1 MPTKFQL
8 ITELY
13 DQTVQS
19 VTGSY
24 QSWTGFLRAA
34 CYNYKCPFD
43 DQILIYAQR
52 PDATAVLEM
61 ERWNRQFGRWVNRG
75 AKSIA
80 VFGDDGQNCLKLY
93 FDVSDTHASRFAR
106 PLPIW
111 TMHPAFEPEV
121 IETLE
126 ATFGNL
132 AEKENLADAVR
143 SACHNAVADNITDYL
158 QDLRECREDSLLEEL
173 DDLNLE
179 VFYRDALEV
188 SVAYML
194 MTRLGLRADD
204 YFTADEFAHVYEFN
218 TPPTINALGIATSDI
233 AEMGL
238 REISRTVMQA
248 QRDQFFANREKNGYD
263 GHTEQHETPHER
275 SEQHGGHLQD
285 AERLS
290 GAEPADAA
298 DAGGASGQVRGA
310 AERISDEAPQGALH
324 QPQDQ
329 RQADG
334 ASGRDRADRAEDGG
348 ADRGADGTERGRD
361 GGAESDRSPALDGPD
376 EQSPAQRGGAG
387 AQRPDLRLTTEEPT
401 EAGSDELPAFVDH
414 SGDYVLLDRLR
425 ADCDY
430 FLGAG
435 GRSEKHLWA
444 GNVHAQIKKMR
455 ELYDALPEK
464 PEWLTA
470 EAIDRYAAQMAAPYQ
485 VAAYHHFENGFDDKL
500 DYQTLEEAEA
510 AAQGY
515 VAGTMEEDGFAYDGA
530 AVYDAET
537 RQCLRVYGDYPDEK
551 AQEQATAFALEHD
564 TAQQNTAELPAFLDM
579 HLIEANLLDDGGRK
593 HKRQEIFEYFQ
604 AHKNLAE
611 RTEFLKN
618 SYNDIWVEVLT
629 DGVRTGYHAEK
640 DGLLMWEGNYL
651 SRTSE
656 SVFSWPV
663 ITEMTEGLI
672 ERGEYKI
679 KLGLQNAP
687 VMVEQLALFDMG
699 GDTPVYEAPADT
711 PSGILAPA
719 RTVPQEVIDLAL
731 CTGGNEPNSAERIAV
746 FYMRKRPEQENEEFL
761 RREFG
766 RANGRGIEYEGRK
779 YAVWFLEDGIHL
791 AQGDSIRTGYS
802 KTVVTWEQASA
813 RILELLEAGTYL
825 SASELA
831 QAPDKVLHEAMDA
844 LLMTARDLNEEGR
857 GQGLFPQTLAIHD
870 QHKGY
875 PELDEDMVAF
885 AKAGGGLQTLA
896 QEYHAFLDAYAQGND
911 IMHWRLSAYNTHR
924 IGVVLD
930 GLSYPERSFT
940 AQPSFLRQC
949 KMFITQ
955 DEIDQF
961 FLRDSVDR
969 RLAVYSHFCYPHT
982 LEEQQKFIKNQ
993 FGEYSGGGCAG
1004 YNHSKTH
1011 KGLEYVRD
1019 YGFKKYDTV
1028 HLTIPNVV
1036 KEYQKLITQQRFPG
1050 EDAIAKIPEY
1060 ERRQVARAIY
1070 SSLYNAPDNVP
1081 RPYYMGMDYY
1091 QAVPLIEEELQD
1103 KSTAMWLMDALNA
1116 RLGEMQKDDHSY
1128 KSVREAK
1135 YQLIAYLD
1143 GTFSLFNH
1151 RHDAPQQERSFVE
1164 QVAEDAARLA
1174 AEQPPAYERFSVI
1187 ETDDGYAVWDDI
1199 RDEIYVDS
1207 EGVRETFPSEWQAE
1221 DYLEQVRKAVNEK
1234 EAAEWLYVEQSRNT
1248 AAKPEQPQSEP
1259 VSTAD
1264 PVIVGTRL
1272 TIDGRQFEV
1281 DSVDDHTQRV
1291 SLRDVTFEA
1300 GTGFPIFRKESIEY
1314 VRSHME
1320 QSDIAQETAAP
1331 QTDEPPAAL
1340 TPPKKKKQNALAYP
1354 LDPNGSNY
1362 RITDDHI
1369 GEGTPLERFQRNLD
1383 AIRTLKTVEAENR
1396 TATAEEQAVLA
1407 QYVGWGGLADF
1418 FDEKN
1423 PRYAELKE
1431 LLTDAEYTAARES
1444 TLTAFY
1450 TPPVVIRGIYA
1461 ALGQMG
1467 FTQGNI
1473 LEPSCGI
1480 GNFLGMLPESMS
1492 GNKLYG
1498 VELDDLSGR
1507 IARQLYQKSSIAV
1520 QGYEK
1525 TAFPDNFFDVA
1536 IGNVPFGQ
1544 FHVPDKRYD
1553 RLNFP
1558 IHEYFVAK
1566 MLDQVRP
1573 GGVIAV
1579 VTSSYTMDKRTA
1591 SARKYIA
1598 QRSELLGAIRLPN
1611 NAFKAAAGTEVVS
1624 DILFLQ
1630 KRERMVD
1637 IEPEWVHLATNEDG
1651 IQMNSYFI
1659 DHPDMVLGEMKMVS
1673 GPFGPTPTCEPYPE
1687 QPLEELLAE
1696 AVQNI
1701 HGEITAYDREEE
1713 LEGEDHSIE
1722 ADPAVRNFSY
1732 TLVDGQIYYRE
1743 NSRMNPVEVSKT
1755 AESRIRG
1762 MIELRDCVRTLLEY
1776 QTEDYPDEEIK
1787 AQQAK
1792 LNTLY
1797 DAFTRK
1803 YGLINSRGN
1812 AIAFDQDSSYFL
1824 LCSLEILDEDRNL
1837 KRKADLFTKRTIRS
1851 HKPAE
1856 KVDTA
1861 VEALALSIG
1870 EKAHVDMDYMGRL
1883 TGKDEE
1889 TLFSDL
1895 KGVIFLNPAYTGEND
1910 GHEKYLPADE
1920 YLSGNVRQKL
1930 AVAQGKAEQDPQY
1943 QINADALARVQPTDL
1958 IASEISV
1965 RLGATWLDTEY
1976 VRRFIFETLGTP
1988 RSAQWGMKVHYSGI
2002 TGEWRIEGKSTD
2014 RGNVKAI
2021 STYGTKRVNAYEII
2035 ETTLNLKDVRI
2046 FDYQYDE
2053 EGRRIAVLNKKE
2065 TAIAQSKQELIKDA
2079 FAEWIWKDPDRREA
2093 ICKTYNILFN
2103 SNRPREY
2110 DGSHIS
2116 FSGMNPEITL
2126 RKHQVN
2132 AIAHIL
2138 YGGNTLLAHVVGAG
2152 KTFEMVAAAMESK
2165 RLGLCQK
2172 SLFVVPNHL
2181 TEQWATE
2188 FLQLYPAAN
2197 ILVATRKDFETKNRK
2212 KFCGR
2217 IATGDYDA
2225 VIIGHS
2231 QFEKIPMSVERQR
2244 AILEQQIDEIMMG
2257 ISEAKREKAENFTI
2271 KQMEKTKKGLQAK
2284 IDKLNDQSRKDD
2296 VVTFEELGIDRIFID
2311 ESHYFKNLFLYTKM
2325 RNVGGIAQ
2333 TEAQKSSD
2341 LFMKCRYLD
2350 EITGGRGIVF
2360 ATGTPI
2366 SNSMVELYTIQR
2378 YLQMSALEEQGLQHF
2393 DSWAANYGETVTA
2406 IELSPE
2412 GTGYRAKTRFAKFY
2426 NLPELM
2432 SVFKNVADIQTAD
2445 MLKLPVPE
2453 AHYHNIALKPSEY
2466 QKEIVASLAER
2477 AEKVRNREVDSSVD
2491 NMLLITNDGR
2501 KLALDQRLVTPMLP
2515 SDPNS
2520 KAAKCAENVFEIW
2533 RRTADQRSTQMIFC
2547 DLSTPK
2553 DDGTFSVYDDI
2564 RAKLLELGV
2573 PENEIAFIHNAK
2585 SEVQKKDLFGKVRSG
2600 QVRILLGS
2608 TQRMGAGTN
2617 CQQKLIAL
2625 HHLDCP
2631 WRPSDLQQREGRII
2645 RQGNENPEVDIYS
2658 YVTEGTFDAYL
2669 YQLVES
2675 KQKFISQIMT
2685 SKSPVRSAEDVDEQ
2699 ALSYAEI
2706 KALASGNPMIKEK
2719 MDLDI
2724 EVSKLKLLKASH
2736 LSQKYALEDAISKGF
2751 PKQIAETQ
2759 ARIAGYGADIATVKE
2774 NTHPNGDGFSPL
2786 TLAGVTHAD
2795 KKEAGAALLTMCQ
2808 TMLSPE
2814 ATQIGSYRGLTLELS
2829 FDTFAREYRLTMI
2842 GQLRHTV
2849 TLGTD
2854 VFGNLQRM
2862 DNALEGLP
2870 IKEQACREQLSNL
2883 QTQLETAKA
2892 EVQKPFPR
2900 ETELNTK
2907 TARLEELNSLLNLDH
2922 KEPEIVDTEPDE
2934 DQRPPERRRPQLER

>member
-43 DQILIYAQR
+43 EQLLIYAQR

-143 SACHNAVADNITDYL
+143 SACHNAVADNFTDYL
-158 QDLRECREDSLLEEL
+158 QDLRDCREDSLLEEL

-179 VFYRDALEV
+179 LFYRDALEV

-238 REISRTVMQA
+238 REISRTVIQA

-263 GHTEQHETPHER
+263 DRTEQHETGRER
-275 SEQHGGHLQD
+275 SKQYGGHLQD

-290 GAEPADAA
+290 GAEPADAQRT
-298 DAGGASGQVRGA
+298 GGASGQVRGA

-334 ASGRDRADRAEDGG
+334 ASGRDRADCAEDGG
-348 ADRGADGTERGRD
+348 AGRGADGESRGRD
-361 GGAESDRSPALDGPD
+361 GGIEGGQSHALDGPD

-387 AQRPDLRLTTEEPT
+387 AQRPDLQLTTQEPT
-401 EAGSDELPAFVDH
+401 EAGSGELPAFVDH

-464 PEWLTA
+464 TEWLTA

-515 VAGTMEEDGFAYDGA
+515 VAGAMEEDGFAYDGA

-551 AQEQATAFALEHD
+551 AQEQAAAFALEHD
-564 TAQQNTAELPAFLDM
+564 TAQQNTAVLPAFLDM

-640 DGLLMWEGNYL
+640 DGLLMWEGSYL

-656 SVFSWPV
+656 SVFSWSV

-687 VMVEQLALFDMG
+687 IVAEQLALFDMG
-699 GDTPVYEAPADT
+699 GDAPVYEAPADA

-746 FYMRKRPEQENEEFL
+746 FYMWERPEQENEEFL

-766 RANGRGIEYEGRK
+766 RENGRGIEYEGRK
-779 YAVWFLEDGIHL
+779 YAVWFLEDGVHL
-791 AQGDSIRTGYS
+791 AQGDSVRTGYS
-802 KTVVTWEQASA
+802 KTMVTWEQASA
-813 RILELLEAGTYL
+813 RILELLDAGTYL

-885 AKAGGGLQTLA
+885 AKTEGGLQTLA
-896 QEYHAFLDAYAQGND
+896 QEYHAFLDAYAAAPD
-911 IMHWRLSAYNTHR
+911 IMRFRISGYNTHR

-955 DEIDQF
+955 DEIDGF
-961 FLRDSVDR
+961 FLCDHLDS

-982 LEEQQKFIKNQ
+982 PEEHQKFIKGS
-993 FGEYSGGGCAG
+993 FGEYSGGGRAG
-1004 YNHSKTH
+1004 YQHTKTS
-1011 KGLEYVRD
+1011 KGLEYERD
-1019 YGFKKYDTV
+1019 YNFKKYDTV

-1036 KEYQKLITQQRFPG
+1036 KEYERLIAQKRFPG
-1050 EDAIAKIPEY
+1050 EEAIAKIPEY
-1060 ERRQVARAIY
+1060 ERGRLARIVY
-1070 SSLYNAPDNVP
+1070 NGFYNAPDDVP
-1081 RPYYMGMDYY
+1081 RPYPKGTDYY
-1091 QAVPLIEEELQD
+1091 DALPMIEEQLQD
-1103 KSTAMWLMDALNA
+1103 EDKAAEMLAALTS
-1116 RLGEMQKDDHSY
+1116 RLDGLPEDDRY
-1128 KSVREAK
+1128 YGSVRRAK
-1135 YQLIAYLD
+1135 EQLSEYVD

-1151 RHDAPQQERSFVE
+1151 RHDAQLVKAVE
-1164 QVAEDAARLA
+1164 Q
-1174 AEQPPAYERFSVI
+1174 
-1187 ETDDGYAVWDDI
+1187 
-1199 RDEIYVDS
+1199 
-1207 EGVRETFPSEWQAE
+1207 
-1221 DYLEQVRKAVNEK
+1221 
-1234 EAAEWLYVEQSRNT
+1234 NT
-1248 AAKPEQPQSEP
+1248 AVQTAPDTAAPTQGESDTGTMKPDEL
-1259 VSTAD
+1259 STPAA
-1264 PVIVGTRL
+1264 L
-1272 TIDGRQFEV
+1272 TDEEFAAQNLVPGETVFEIEGRTFLV
-1281 DSVDDHTQRV
+1281 DRVDTAHGVVNFQDI
-1291 SLRDVTFEA
+1291 TFVQKV
-1300 GTGFPIFRKESIEY
+1300 GFPIFRTEPISF
-1314 VRSHME
+1314 VRKIVE
-1320 QSDIAQETAAP
+1320 QADPAALAPPQP

-1354 LDPNGSNY
+1354 LDADGRNY
-1362 RITDDHI
+1362 RITDDRI

-1383 AIRTLKTVEAENR
+1383 AIRTLKAIEAENR

-1423 PRYAELKE
+1423 ARYGELKD
-1431 LLTDAEYTAARES
+1431 LLTDAEYAAARES
-1444 TLTAFY
+1444 TLTAFF

-1492 GNKLYG
+1492 GSKLYG

-1544 FHVPDKRYD
+1544 FHVADKRYD

-1558 IHEYFVAK
+1558 IHEYFIAK
-1566 MLDQVRP
+1566 ALDQVRP

-1637 IEPEWVHLATNEDG
+1637 IEPEWVHLATNEGG

-1659 DHPDMVLGEMKMVS
+1659 DHPDMILGEMKMVS
-1673 GPFGPTPTCEPYPE
+1673 GPFGPTPTCESYPE
-1687 QPLEELLAE
+1687 QPLEALLAE

-1701 HGEITAYDREEE
+1701 HGEITTYDREEE

-1732 TLVDGQIYYRE
+1732 TLVDDQIYYRE

-1792 LNTLY
+1792 LNALY

-1870 EKAHVDMDYMGRL
+1870 EKAHVDMDYMSRL

-1943 QINADALARVQPTDL
+1943 QINADALAQVQPTDL
-1958 IASEISV
+1958 TASEISV

-1988 RSAQWGMKVHYSGI
+1988 RSAQWSMKVHYSGI
-2002 TGEWRIEGKSTD
+2002 TGEWRIEGKSKD

-2079 FAEWIWKDPDRREA
+2079 FAEWIWKDPNRREA

-2110 DGSHIS
+2110 DGSHIN

-2296 VVTFEELGIDRIFID
+2296 VVTFEELGVDRIFID

-2491 NMLLITNDGR
+2491 NMLMITNDGR
-2501 KLALDQRLVTPMLP
+2501 KLALDQRLVNPMLP

-2533 RRTADQRSTQMIFC
+2533 RRTADKRSTQMIFC

-2553 DDGTFSVYDDI
+2553 DDGAFSVYDDI
-2564 RAKLLELGV
+2564 RAKLLELGI

-2585 SEVQKKDLFGKVRSG
+2585 SEAQKKDLFGKVRSG

-2625 HHLDCP
+2625 HHLECP

-2724 EVSKLKLLKASH
+2724 EVSKLKLLKSNH
-2736 LSQKYALEDAISKGF
+2736 LSQRYALEDAISKTF
-2751 PKQIAETQ
+2751 PKNIAEAQ
-2759 ARIAGYGADIATVKE
+2759 ERISGYEADIAAVKE
-2774 NTHPNGDGFSPL
+2774 NTHPNADGFSPL
-2786 TLAGVTHAD
+2786 VLMGVPHTD

-2814 ATQIGSYRGLTLELS
+2814 ATQIGSYRGLTLELA

-2870 IKEQACREQLSNL
+2870 IKEQTCREQLSNL
-2883 QTQLETAKA
+2883 QTQLETAKV

-2900 ETELNTK
+2900 EAELNTK

>member
-1 MPTKFQL
+1 
-8 ITELY
+8 
-13 DQTVQS
+13 
-19 VTGSY
+19 
-24 QSWTGFLRAA
+24 
-34 CYNYKCPFD
+34 
-43 DQILIYAQR
+43 
-52 PDATAVLEM
+52 
-61 ERWNRQFGRWVNRG
+61 
-75 AKSIA
+75 
-80 VFGDDGQNCLKLY
+80 
-93 FDVSDTHASRFAR
+93 
-106 PLPIW
+106 
-111 TMHPAFEPEV
+111 
-121 IETLE
+121 
-126 ATFGNL
+126 
-132 AEKENLADAVR
+132 
-143 SACHNAVADNITDYL
+143 
-158 QDLRECREDSLLEEL
+158 
-173 DDLNLE
+173 
-179 VFYRDALEV
+179 
-188 SVAYML
+188 
-194 MTRLGLRADD
+194 
-204 YFTADEFAHVYEFN
+204 
-218 TPPTINALGIATSDI
+218 
-233 AEMGL
+233 
-238 REISRTVMQA
+238 
-248 QRDQFFANREKNGYD
+248 
-263 GHTEQHETPHER
+263 
-275 SEQHGGHLQD
+275 
-285 AERLS
+285 
-290 GAEPADAA
+290 
-298 DAGGASGQVRGA
+298 
-310 AERISDEAPQGALH
+310 
-324 QPQDQ
+324 
-329 RQADG
+329 
-334 ASGRDRADRAEDGG
+334 
-348 ADRGADGTERGRD
+348 
-361 GGAESDRSPALDGPD
+361 
-376 EQSPAQRGGAG
+376 
-387 AQRPDLRLTTEEPT
+387 
-401 EAGSDELPAFVDH
+401 
-414 SGDYVLLDRLR
+414 
-425 ADCDY
+425 
-430 FLGAG
+430 
-435 GRSEKHLWA
+435 
-444 GNVHAQIKKMR
+444 
-455 ELYDALPEK
+455 
-464 PEWLTA
+464 
-470 EAIDRYAAQMAAPYQ
+470 
-485 VAAYHHFENGFDDKL
+485 
-500 DYQTLEEAEA
+500 
-510 AAQGY
+510 
-515 VAGTMEEDGFAYDGA
+515 MEEDGFAYDGA

-551 AQEQATAFALEHD
+551 AQEQAAAFALEHD

-640 DGLLMWEGNYL
+640 DGLLMWEGSYL

-656 SVFSWPV
+656 SVFSWSV

-687 VMVEQLALFDMG
+687 IVAEQLALFDMG
-699 GDTPVYEAPADT
+699 GDAPVYEAPADT
-711 PSGILAPA
+711 ATGILAPA
-719 RTVPQEVIDLAL
+719 RTVPQEVIDQAL
-731 CTGGNEPNSAERIAV
+731 YTAGNEPGSAERIAV
-746 FYMRKRPEQENEEFL
+746 FYMREHSEQENIAFL

-766 RANGRGIEYEGRK
+766 TGNGRGIEYEGRK
-779 YAVWFLEDGIHL
+779 YAVWFMEDGIHL
-791 AQGDSIRTGYS
+791 AQGDSVRTGYS
-802 KTVVTWEQASA
+802 KTVVSWGLAA
-813 RILELLEAGTYL
+813 GRILGLLRAGIYL
-825 SASELA
+825 SAAELA

-844 LLMTARDLNEEGR
+844 LLMTARDLTKEGR
-857 GQGLFPQTLAIHD
+857 DMGLLPQTLAIHD

-885 AKAGGGLQTLA
+885 AKTDGGLQMLA
-896 QEYHAFLDAYAQGND
+896 QEYHAFLYAYYD
-911 IMHWRLSAYNTHR
+911 DPSILRYRLSAYSTHR
-924 IGVVLD
+924 IGIILND
-930 GLSYPERSFT
+930 LPYEERHFD

-955 DEIDQF
+955 DEIDGF
-961 FLRDSVDR
+961 FLCDHLDS

-982 LEEQQKFIKNQ
+982 PEEHQKFIKGS
-993 FGEYSGGGCAG
+993 FGEYSGGGRAG
-1004 YNHSKTH
+1004 YQHTKTS
-1011 KGLEYVRD
+1011 KGLEYERD
-1019 YGFKKYDTV
+1019 YNFKKYDTV

-1036 KEYQKLITQQRFPG
+1036 KEYERLIAQKRFPG

-1070 SSLYNAPDNVP
+1070 SSLYDAPDNVP

-1116 RLGEMQKDDHSY
+1116 RLGEMQKDDRHY
-1128 KSVREAK
+1128 EFVHETHF
-1135 YQLIAYLD
+1135 QLYAYVN
-1143 GTFSLFNH
+1143 GEFSLFNH
-1151 RHDAPQQERSFVE
+1151 RHDGQLTPTAPNEPT
-1164 QVAEDAARLA
+1164 AAL
-1174 AEQPPAYERFSVI
+1174 
-1187 ETDDGYAVWDDI
+1187 
-1199 RDEIYVDS
+1199 
-1207 EGVRETFPSEWQAE
+1207 VREAATPSEE
-1221 DYLEQVRKAVNEK
+1221 NMP
-1234 EAAEWLYVEQSRNT
+1234 T
-1248 AAKPEQPQSEP
+1248 PPEP
-1259 VSTAD
+1259 VMPMEPEVPEPLS
-1264 PVIVGTRL
+1264 IGTRL

-1300 GTGFPIFRKESIEY
+1300 GTGFPIFRKESIDY
-1314 VRSHME
+1314 VRAHME
-1320 QSDIAQETAAP
+1320 QPDMVRETAAP
-1331 QTDEPPAAL
+1331 QTDEPPAVL

-1354 LDPNGSNY
+1354 LDADGRNY

-1369 GEGTPLERFQRNLD
+1369 GEGAPLERFQRNLD

-1431 LLTDAEYTAARES
+1431 LLTDAEYAAARES

-1473 LEPSCGI
+1473 LEPACGI

-1492 GNKLYG
+1492 GSKLYG

-1687 QPLEELLAE
+1687 QPLEALLAE

-1713 LEGEDHSIE
+1713 LEGEDHSVE

-1732 TLVDGQIYYRE
+1732 TLVAGQIYYRE

-1792 LNTLY
+1792 LNALY

-1895 KGVIFLNPAYTGEND
+1895 KGVIFLNPAYTGESD

-1920 YLSGNVRQKL
+1920 YLSGNVRQKW

-1943 QINADALARVQPTDL
+1943 QINAEALARVQPTDL
-1958 IASEISV
+1958 TASEISV

-1988 RSAQWGMKVHYSGI
+1988 RSAQWGMKVHYSKI
-2002 TGEWRIEGKSTD
+2002 TGEWRIEDKNKD

-2021 STYGTKRVNAYEII
+2021 STYGTKRINAYEII

-2110 DGSHIS
+2110 DGSHIN

-2257 ISEAKREKAENFTI
+2257 ISDAKREKAENFTI

-2296 VVTFEELGIDRIFID
+2296 VVTFEELGVDRIFID

-2350 EITGGRGIVF
+2350 EITGGRGIIF

-2501 KLALDQRLVTPMLP
+2501 KLALDQRLVNPMLP

-2533 RRTADQRSTQMIFC
+2533 QRTAGQRSTQMIFC

-2564 RAKLLELGV
+2564 HAKLLELGI

-2585 SEVQKKDLFGKVRSG
+2585 SEAQKKDLFGKVRSG

-2724 EVSKLKLLKASH
+2724 EVSKLKLLKANH

-2759 ARIAGYGADIATVKE
+2759 ARITGYGADIATVKE

-2814 ATQIGSYRGLTLELS
+2814 ATQVGSYRGLTLELA

-2892 EVQKPFPR
+2892 EVQKPFSR

-2922 KEPEIVDTEPDE
+2922 KEPEIVDAEPDE

>member
-1 MPTKFQL
+1 MEGADAIRRIVNESGDLQL
-8 ITELY
+8 
-13 DQTVQS
+13 
-19 VTGSY
+19 
-24 QSWTGFLRAA
+24 A
-34 CYNYKCPFD
+34 
-43 DQILIYAQR
+43 
-52 PDATAVLEM
+52 
-61 ERWNRQFGRWVNRG
+61 
-75 AKSIA
+75 
-80 VFGDDGQNCLKLY
+80 KLY
-93 FDVSDTHASRFAR
+93 FD
-106 PLPIW
+106 
-111 TMHPAFEPEV
+111 MPAF
-121 IETLE
+121 
-126 ATFGNL
+126 
-132 AEKENLADAVR
+132 
-143 SACHNAVADNITDYL
+143 HNRL
-158 QDLRECREDSLLEEL
+158 HQELLEETYPKL
-173 DDLNLE
+173 VN
-179 VFYRDALEV
+179 
-188 SVAYML
+188 
-194 MTRLGLRADD
+194 
-204 YFTADEFAHVYEFN
+204 
-218 TPPTINALGIATSDI
+218 
-233 AEMGL
+233 
-238 REISRTVMQA
+238 
-248 QRDQFFANREKNGYD
+248 
-263 GHTEQHETPHER
+263 
-275 SEQHGGHLQD
+275 
-285 AERLS
+285 
-290 GAEPADAA
+290 AA
-298 DAGGASGQVRGA
+298 D
-310 AERISDEAPQGALH
+310 H
-324 QPQDQ
+324 
-329 RQADG
+329 
-334 ASGRDRADRAEDGG
+334 
-348 ADRGADGTERGRD
+348 
-361 GGAESDRSPALDGPD
+361 SP
-376 EQSPAQRGGAG
+376 
-387 AQRPDLRLTTEEPT
+387 
-401 EAGSDELPAFVDH
+401 F
-414 SGDYVLLDRLR
+414 
-425 ADCDY
+425 
-430 FLGAG
+430 
-435 GRSEKHLWA
+435 K
-444 GNVHAQIKKMR
+444 
-455 ELYDALPEK
+455 
-464 PEWLTA
+464 
-470 EAIDRYAAQMAAPYQ
+470 PYQ
-485 VAAYHHFENGFDDKL
+485 VAAYHHIENGFDDKL

-551 AQEQATAFALEHD
+551 AQEQAAAFALEHD

-604 AHKNLAE
+604 AHKSLAE

-640 DGLLMWEGNYL
+640 DGLLMWEGSYL

-656 SVFSWPV
+656 SVFSWSV

-687 VMVEQLALFDMG
+687 VMAEQLALFDMG
-699 GDTPVYEAPADT
+699 GDAPVYEAPADA

-746 FYMRKRPEQENEEFL
+746 FYMRERPEQENISFL

-791 AQGDSIRTGYS
+791 AQGNSIRTGYS

-813 RILELLEAGTYL
+813 RILELLEVGTYL

-982 LEEQQKFIKNQ
+982 PEEHQKFIKSQ

-1036 KEYQKLITQQRFPG
+1036 KEYEHLIAQKRFPG

-1060 ERRQVARAIY
+1060 ERGQLARAIY
-1070 SSLYNAPDNVP
+1070 SSLYDAPDNVP

-1103 KSTAMWLMDALNA
+1103 KSTAMWLKDALNA
-1116 RLGEMQKDDHSY
+1116 RLGEMQKDDRHY
-1128 KSVREAK
+1128 EFVHETHF
-1135 YQLIAYLD
+1135 QLYAYVN
-1143 GTFSLFNH
+1143 GEFSLFNH
-1151 RHDAPQQERSFVE
+1151 RHDGQLTPTVPNEPT
-1164 QVAEDAARLA
+1164 AAL
-1174 AEQPPAYERFSVI
+1174 
-1187 ETDDGYAVWDDI
+1187 
-1199 RDEIYVDS
+1199 
-1207 EGVRETFPSEWQAE
+1207 VREAATPSEE
-1221 DYLEQVRKAVNEK
+1221 
-1234 EAAEWLYVEQSRNT
+1234 T
-1248 AAKPEQPQSEP
+1248 MPTPPEP
-1259 VSTAD
+1259 VMPMEPEVPEPLS
-1264 PVIVGTRL
+1264 IGTRL

-1281 DSVDDHTQRV
+1281 DSVDDHTQNV
-1291 SLRDVTFEA
+1291 SLRDLTFEG
-1300 GTGFPIFRKESIEY
+1300 GTGFPIFRKESIDY
-1314 VRSHME
+1314 VRSHMAHP
-1320 QSDIAQETAAP
+1320 DMAQDAQTP

-1340 TPPKKKKQNALAYP
+1340 TSPKKKKQNALAYP
-1354 LDPNGSNY
+1354 LDADGRNY

-1369 GEGTPLERFQRNLD
+1369 GEGAPLERFQRNLD
-1383 AIRTLKTVEAENR
+1383 AIRTLKAIEAENR

-1423 PRYAELKE
+1423 ARYGELKD
-1431 LLTDAEYTAARES
+1431 LLTDAEYAAARES
-1444 TLTAFY
+1444 TLTAFF

-1492 GNKLYG
+1492 GSKLYG

-1544 FHVPDKRYD
+1544 FHVADKRYD

-1566 MLDQVRP
+1566 ALDQVRP
-1573 GGVIAV
+1573 GGAIAV

-1598 QRSELLGAIRLPN
+1598 QRAELLGAIRLPN

-1630 KRERMVD
+1630 KRERIVD
-1637 IEPEWVHLATNEDG
+1637 IEPEWVHLATNENG

-1659 DHPDMVLGEMKMVS
+1659 DHPDMILGEMRMVS

-1687 QPLEELLAE
+1687 QPLEALLTE
-1696 AVQNI
+1696 AVQNV

-1792 LNTLY
+1792 LNALY
-1797 DAFTRK
+1797 DSFTRK

-1920 YLSGNVRQKL
+1920 YLSGNVRQKW
-1930 AVAQGKAEQDPQY
+1930 AIAQGKAEQDPQY
-1943 QINADALARVQPTDL
+1943 QINADALAQVQPTDL
-1958 IASEISV
+1958 TASEISV

-1988 RSAQWGMKVHYSGI
+1988 RSAQWGMEVHYSKI
-2002 TGEWRIEGKSTD
+2002 TGEWRIEGKSKD

-2021 STYGTKRVNAYEII
+2021 STYGTQRINAYEII

-2110 DGSHIS
+2110 DGSHIN

-2225 VIIGHS
+2225 IIIGHS

-2296 VVTFEELGIDRIFID
+2296 VVTFEELGVDRIFID

-2350 EITGGRGIVF
+2350 EITGGRGIIF

-2378 YLQMSALEEQGLQHF
+2378 YLQMNALQEQGLQHF

-2501 KLALDQRLVTPMLP
+2501 KLALDQRLVNPMLP

-2564 RAKLLELGV
+2564 RAKLLELGI

-2617 CQQKLIAL
+2617 CQQKLVAL

-2724 EVSKLKLLKASH
+2724 EVSKLKLLKANH

-2814 ATQIGSYRGLTLELS
+2814 ATQVGSYRGLTLELA

-2900 ETELNTK
+2900 EAELNTK

-2922 KEPEIVDTEPDE
+2922 KEPEIVDAEPDE

>member
-61 ERWNRQFGRWVNRG
+61 ERWNRRFGRWVNRG

-80 VFGDDGQNCLKLY
+80 VFSDDGQNCLKLY

-111 TMHPAFEPEV
+111 TMQPAFEPEV

-126 ATFGNL
+126 TTFGDL
-132 AEKENLADAVR
+132 AEKENLVDAVR
-143 SACHNAVADNITDYL
+143 SACHNAVADNFTDYL
-158 QDLRECREDSLLEEL
+158 KDLRECREDSLLEEL

-179 VFYRDALEV
+179 AFYRDALEV

-204 YFTADEFAHVYEFN
+204 YFSPDEFAHVYEFN

-248 QRDQFFANREKNGYD
+248 QRDQFFANRTRIGYD
-263 GHTEQHETPHER
+263 GRTEQHETPHER

-290 GAEPADAA
+290 GAEFDDAQRT
-298 DAGGASGQVRGA
+298 GGASGQVRGA
-310 AERISDEAPQGALH
+310 AESVPEEAPQSTLH

-329 RQADG
+329 RQVDG

-348 ADRGADGTERGRD
+348 ADRGADGTGRGRD
-361 GGAESDRSPALDGPD
+361 GGTEGDRSHALDGPD
-376 EQSPAQRGGAG
+376 EQSPAQRGGTG
-387 AQRPDLRLTTEEPT
+387 AQRPDLRLTTQEPT

-551 AQEQATAFALEHD
+551 AREQAAAFALEHD

-604 AHKNLAE
+604 AHKNLAK

-640 DGLLMWEGNYL
+640 DGLLMWEGSCL

-656 SVFSWPV
+656 SVFSWSV

-687 VMVEQLALFDMG
+687 IVAEQLALFDMG
-699 GDTPVYEAPADT
+699 GDAPVYEAPADA

-746 FYMRKRPEQENEEFL
+746 FYMRERPEPENISFL

-791 AQGDSIRTGYS
+791 AQGDSVRTGYS
-802 KTVVTWEQASA
+802 KTVVTWGLAA
-813 RILELLEAGTYL
+813 GRILGLLRAGIYL

-844 LLMTARDLNEEGR
+844 LLMTARDLNEDGR
-857 GQGLFPQTLAIHD
+857 AQGLFPQTLAIHD

-875 PELDEDMVAF
+875 PELNEDMVAF
-885 AKAGGGLQTLA
+885 AKTDGGLQMLA
-896 QEYHAFLDAYAQGND
+896 QEYHAFLYAYHD
-911 IMHWRLSAYNTHR
+911 DPSILRYRLSEYNTHR
-924 IGVVLD
+924 IGIILN
-930 GLSYPERSFT
+930 GLPYSERHFT
-940 AQPSFLRQC
+940 AQPNFLRQC

-955 DEIDQF
+955 DEIDQY
-961 FLRDSVDR
+961 FLNEETES

-982 LEEQQKFIKNQ
+982 PEEHQKFIKGS
-993 FGEYSGGGCAG
+993 FGEYSGSGRAG
-1004 YNHSKTH
+1004 YQSTKTH
-1011 KGLEYVRD
+1011 KGLEYERD
-1019 YGFKKYDTV
+1019 YNFKKYDTV

-1036 KEYQKLITQQRFPG
+1036 KEYEHLIAQKRFPG

-1060 ERRQVARAIY
+1060 ERGQLARTVY
-1070 SSLYNAPDNVP
+1070 NGFYNAPDDVP
-1081 RPYYMGMDYY
+1081 RPYPKGADYY
-1091 QAVPLIEEELQD
+1091 DALPMIEEQLQD
-1103 KSTAMWLMDALNA
+1103 KGKTADMLAALTS
-1116 RLGEMQKDDHSY
+1116 RLDDLPEDDRHYSSVQRAKDRLSEY
-1128 KSVREAK
+1128 V
-1135 YQLIAYLD
+1135 D

-1174 AEQPPAYERFSVI
+1174 AEQPPAHERFSVI

-1234 EAAEWLYVEQSRNT
+1234 EAAEWLYVERAKDT
-1248 AAKPEQPQSEP
+1248 AAEQPDEP
-1259 VSTAD
+1259 ATQPAITDAEFAAQNLVPGET
-1264 PVIVGTRL
+1264 VFE
-1272 TIDGRQFEV
+1272 IDGRTFLV
-1281 DSVDDHTQRV
+1281 DRVDTAHGVVNFQDI
-1291 SLRDVTFEA
+1291 TFVQKV
-1300 GTGFPIFRKESIEY
+1300 GFPIFRTEPISF
-1314 VRSHME
+1314 VRKIVE
-1320 QSDIAQETAAP
+1320 QA
-1331 QTDEPPAAL
+1331 DEPPAVL

-1354 LDPNGSNY
+1354 LDADGRNY

-1369 GEGTPLERFQRNLD
+1369 GEGAPLERFQRNLD
-1383 AIRTLKTVEAENR
+1383 AIRTLKTVEAESR
-1396 TATAEEQAVLA
+1396 AATAEEQAVLA

-1431 LLTDAEYTAARES
+1431 LLTDAEYAAARES

-1461 ALGQMG
+1461 ALGQLG

-1492 GNKLYG
+1492 GSKLYG

-1558 IHEYFVAK
+1558 IHEYFIAK
-1566 MLDQVRP
+1566 ALDQVRP

-1630 KRERMVD
+1630 KRERMVN

-1687 QPLEELLAE
+1687 KPLEALLAE
-1696 AVQNI
+1696 AVQNV
-1701 HGEITAYDREEE
+1701 HGEITTYDREEE

-1732 TLVDGQIYYRE
+1732 TLVDDQIYYRE

-1792 LNTLY
+1792 LNALY

-1870 EKAHVDMDYMGRL
+1870 EKAHVDMDYMSRL

-1943 QINADALARVQPTDL
+1943 QINADALAQVQPTDL
-1958 IASEISV
+1958 TASEISV

-1988 RSAQWGMKVHYSGI
+1988 RSAQWSMKVHYSGI
-2002 TGEWRIEGKSTD
+2002 TGEWRIEGKSKD

-2257 ISEAKREKAENFTI
+2257 ISEAKREKAEKFTI

-2296 VVTFEELGIDRIFID
+2296 VVTFEELGVDRIFID

-2350 EITGGRGIVF
+2350 EITGGRGIIF

-2393 DSWAANYGETVTA
+2393 DAWAANYGETVTA

-2466 QKEIVASLAER
+2466 QKDMVASLAER
-2477 AEKVRNREVDSSVD
+2477 AEKVRNRKVDSSVD

-2501 KLALDQRLVTPMLP
+2501 KLALDQRLVNPMLP

-2533 RRTADQRSTQMIFC
+2533 RRTADKRSTQMIFC

-2553 DDGTFSVYDDI
+2553 DDGAFSVYDDI
-2564 RAKLLELGV
+2564 RAKLLELGI

-2585 SEVQKKDLFGKVRSG
+2585 SEAQKKDLFGKVRSG

-2625 HHLDCP
+2625 HHLECP

-2685 SKSPVRSAEDVDEQ
+2685 SKSPVRSTEDVDEQ

-2724 EVSKLKLLKASH
+2724 EVSKLKLLKANH

-2759 ARIAGYGADIATVKE
+2759 ARITGYGADIATVKG
-2774 NTHPNGDGFSPL
+2774 NTHPNADGFSPL

-2814 ATQIGSYRGLTLELS
+2814 ATQVGSYRGLTLELA

-2900 ETELNTK
+2900 EAELNTK
-2907 TARLEELNSLLNLDH
+2907 TARLEELNTLLNLDH
-2922 KEPEIVDTEPDE
+2922 KEPEIVDAEPDE

>member
-158 QDLRECREDSLLEEL
+158 QDLRDCREDSLLEEL

-194 MTRLGLRADD
+194 MTRLGLPADE
-204 YFTADEFAHVYEFN
+204 YFSPDEFAHVYEFN

-248 QRDQFFANREKNGYD
+248 QRDQFFANREKSRYD
-263 GHTEQHETPHER
+263 DHTEQHETDRER
-275 SEQHGGHLQD
+275 SKQYGDHLQD
-285 AERLS
+285 AGWLS

-310 AERISDEAPQGALH
+310 AEGVPEEAPQSALH

-329 RQADG
+329 RQSDG
-334 ASGRDRADRAEDGG
+334 ASGGDRADRAEDGG
-348 ADRGADGTERGRD
+348 ADRGADGESRGRD
-361 GGAESDRSPALDGPD
+361 GGTESDRSPALDGPD
-376 EQSPAQRGGAG
+376 EQSPAQRGGTG
-387 AQRPDLRLTTEEPT
+387 AHRPDLRLTTEEPT
-401 EAGSDELPAFVDH
+401 EAGSDELPAFAAIGSDTDGGNLAETLPAIGEFYTLYREVKRQHPDAIIFTKLRDGYL
-414 SGDYVLLDRLR
+414 SFQEDARLLET
-425 ADCDY
+425 
-430 FLGAG
+430 F
-435 GRSEKHLWA
+435 S
-444 GNVHAQIKKMR
+444 NVKVTQR
-455 ELYDALPEK
+455 ERIGTPNRISVCFIPHVEMEDQLTQLDALHK
-464 PEWLTA
+464 PVILADKQPGEEIEMLRIEPKTRRTLTRA
-470 EAIDRYAAQMAAPYQ
+470 YQ

-551 AQEQATAFALEHD
+551 AQEQAAAFALEHD

-604 AHKNLAE
+604 AHKSLAE

-640 DGLLMWEGNYL
+640 DGLLMWEGSYL

-699 GDTPVYEAPADT
+699 GDAPVYEAPADA

-719 RTVPQEVIDLAL
+719 RTVPQEVIDQAL
-731 CTGGNEPNSAERIAV
+731 YTAGNEPGSAERIAV
-746 FYMRKRPEQENEEFL
+746 FYMREHSEQENIAFL

-766 RANGRGIEYEGRK
+766 TENGRGIEYEGRK

-802 KTVVTWEQASA
+802 KTVVSWGLAA
-813 RILELLEAGTYL
+813 GRILGLLRAGIYL
-825 SASELA
+825 STTELT

-857 GQGLFPQTLAIHD
+857 AQGLFPQTLAIHD

-885 AKAGGGLQTLA
+885 AKAEGGLQTLA
-896 QEYHAFLDAYAQGND
+896 QEYHTFLDAYYD
-911 IMHWRLSAYNTHR
+911 DPSILRYRLSAYNTHR
-924 IGVVLD
+924 IGIILND
-930 GLSYPERSFT
+930 LPYEERHFD

-955 DEIDQF
+955 DEIDQH
-961 FLRDSVDR
+961 FLNEGTES
-969 RLAVYSHFCYPHT
+969 RLTIYSHFCYSHT
-982 LEEQQKFIKNQ
+982 SEEHQKFIKAC
-993 FGEYSGGGCAG
+993 FGEYSGGGRAG
-1004 YNHSKTH
+1004 YQHTKTG
-1011 KGLEYVRD
+1011 KGLDYERD
-1019 YGFKKYDTV
+1019 YNFKKYDTV

-1036 KEYQKLITQQRFPG
+1036 KEYERLIAQKRFPG

-1060 ERRQVARAIY
+1060 ERGQLARTVY
-1070 SSLYNAPDNVP
+1070 NGFYNAPDDVP
-1081 RPYYMGMDYY
+1081 RPYPKGADYY
-1091 QAVPLIEEELQD
+1091 DALPMIEEQLQD
-1103 KSTAMWLMDALNA
+1103 KGKTADMLAALTS
-1116 RLGEMQKDDHSY
+1116 RLDGLPEDDRY
-1128 KSVREAK
+1128 YGSVRRAK
-1135 YQLIAYLD
+1135 EQLSEYVD

-1151 RHDAPQQERSFVE
+1151 RHDGQLTPTVPDEPT
-1164 QVAEDAARLA
+1164 AAL
-1174 AEQPPAYERFSVI
+1174 
-1187 ETDDGYAVWDDI
+1187 
-1199 RDEIYVDS
+1199 
-1207 EGVRETFPSEWQAE
+1207 VREVAAPSEE
-1221 DYLEQVRKAVNEK
+1221 
-1234 EAAEWLYVEQSRNT
+1234 T
-1248 AAKPEQPQSEP
+1248 MPTPPEP
-1259 VSTAD
+1259 VMPMEPEVPEPLS
-1264 PVIVGTRL
+1264 IGTRL

-1281 DSVDDHTQRV
+1281 DSVDDHTQNV
-1291 SLRDVTFEA
+1291 SLRDVTFEG
-1300 GTGFPIFRKESIEY
+1300 GTGFPIFRKESIDY
-1314 VRSHME
+1314 VRAHME
-1320 QSDIAQETAAP
+1320 QPDIARETTAP

-1340 TPPKKKKQNALAYP
+1340 TSPKKEKQNALAYP
-1354 LDPNGSNY
+1354 LDADGRNY

-1369 GEGTPLERFQRNLD
+1369 GEGAPLERFQRNLD

-1396 TATAEEQAVLA
+1396 AATAEEQAVLA

-1431 LLTDAEYTAARES
+1431 LLTDAEYAAARES

-1473 LEPSCGI
+1473 LEPACGI

-1492 GNKLYG
+1492 GSKLYG

-1525 TAFPDNFFDVA
+1525 TSFPDNFFDVA

-1544 FHVPDKRYD
+1544 FRVPDKRYD

-1566 MLDQVRP
+1566 ALDQVRP

-1598 QRSELLGAIRLPN
+1598 QRAELLGAIRLPN

-1659 DHPDMVLGEMKMVS
+1659 DHPDMILGEMKMVS
-1673 GPFGPTPTCEPYPE
+1673 GPFGPTPTCESYPE
-1687 QPLEELLAE
+1687 QPLEALLAE

-1701 HGEITAYDREEE
+1701 HGEITTYDREEE

-1732 TLVDGQIYYRE
+1732 TLVAGQIYYRE

-1792 LNTLY
+1792 LNALY

-1920 YLSGNVRQKL
+1920 YLSGNVRQKW

-1943 QINADALARVQPTDL
+1943 QINAEALAQVQPTDL
-1958 IASEISV
+1958 TASEISV

-2021 STYGTKRVNAYEII
+2021 STYGTKRINAYEII
-2035 ETTLNLKDVRI
+2035 EDTLNLKDVRI
-2046 FDYQYDE
+2046 FDYVYDAD
-2053 EGRRIAVLNKKE
+2053 GRKTAVLNKKE

-2296 VVTFEELGIDRIFID
+2296 VVTFEELGVDRIFID

-2393 DSWAANYGETVTA
+2393 DAWAANYGETVTA

-2501 KLALDQRLVTPMLP
+2501 KLALDQRLVNPMLP

-2533 RRTADQRSTQMIFC
+2533 QRTADQHSTQMIFC

-2553 DDGTFSVYDDI
+2553 GDGTFSVYDDI
-2564 RAKLLELGV
+2564 RAKLLELGI

-2645 RQGNENPEVDIYS
+2645 RQGNENKEVDIYS

-2724 EVSKLKLLKASH
+2724 EVSKLKLLKANH

-2774 NTHPNGDGFSPL
+2774 NTHPSADGFSPL

-2795 KKEAGAALLTMCQ
+2795 KKEAGAALLAMCQ

-2900 ETELNTK
+2900 EAELNTK

-2922 KEPEIVDTEPDE
+2922 KEPEIVDAEPDE

>member
-43 DQILIYAQR
+43 EQLLIYAQR

-143 SACHNAVADNITDYL
+143 SACHNAVADNFTDYL

-194 MTRLGLRADD
+194 MTRLGLPADE
-204 YFTADEFAHVYEFN
+204 YFSPDEFAHVYEFN
-218 TPPTINALGIATSDI
+218 TPTTINALGIATSDI

-248 QRDQFFANREKNGYD
+248 QRDQFFANREKSGYD
-263 GHTEQHETPHER
+263 DRTEQHETPHER
-275 SEQHGGHLQD
+275 SEQHGGHLQN

-290 GAEPADAA
+290 GAEFDDAQRT
-298 DAGGASGQVRGA
+298 GGASGQVRGA
-310 AERISDEAPQGALH
+310 AESVSDEAPQGALH
-324 QPQDQ
+324 QSQDQ

-334 ASGRDRADRAEDGG
+334 AFGGNRADRAEDGG
-348 ADRGADGTERGRD
+348 ADRDADGAGRGRD
-361 GGAESDRSPALDGPD
+361 RGAEGARSAALDGPD
-376 EQSPAQRGGAG
+376 EQPQAQRGGAG
-387 AQRPDLRLTTEEPT
+387 AERPDLQLNQEET
-401 EAGSDELPAFVDH
+401 AKAGSDELPAFSSADSPQPTVKELFAQYKQTVGDALMKDATFGNACRNSDRENAFLEGAEAIRRIVSESGDLRLAKLYYDMPAFH
-414 SGDYVLLDRLR
+414 TRLHQELLGETYPKLAGGDSADRSGDYALLDRLR

-464 PEWLTA
+464 PEWLTT

-551 AQEQATAFALEHD
+551 AQEQAAAFALEHD
-564 TAQQNTAELPAFLDM
+564 AVTPNGTELPAFLDM

-604 AHKNLAE
+604 AHENLAE

-640 DGLLMWEGNYL
+640 DGLLMWEGSYL

-656 SVFSWPV
+656 SVFSWSV

-679 KLGLQNAP
+679 KLGLQNTP
-687 VMVEQLALFDMG
+687 VMAEQLALFDMG
-699 GDTPVYEAPADT
+699 GDAPVYEAPADA

-719 RTVPQEVIDLAL
+719 RTVPQEVIDQAL
-731 CTGGNEPNSAERIAV
+731 YTAGNEPGSAERIAM
-746 FYMRKRPEQENEEFL
+746 FYMREHSEQENIAFL

-766 RANGRGIEYEGRK
+766 TENGRGIEYEGRK

-791 AQGDSIRTGYS
+791 AQGDSVRTGYS
-802 KTVVTWEQASA
+802 KTVVSWGLAA
-813 RILELLEAGTYL
+813 GRILGLLRAGIYL
-825 SASELA
+825 SAAELT

-844 LLMTARDLNEEGR
+844 LLMTARDLTKEGR
-857 GQGLFPQTLAIHD
+857 DMGLLPQTLAIHD

-885 AKAGGGLQTLA
+885 AKTDGGLQMLA
-896 QEYHAFLDAYAQGND
+896 QEYHAFLDAYYD
-911 IMHWRLSAYNTHR
+911 DPSILRYRLSAYNTHR
-924 IGVVLD
+924 IGIILND
-930 GLSYPERSFT
+930 LPYEERHFD

-955 DEIDQF
+955 DEIDHY
-961 FLRDSVDR
+961 FLREGVES
-969 RLAVYSHFCYPHT
+969 RLAIYSHFCYPHT
-982 LEEQQKFIKNQ
+982 PEERQKFIKGS
-993 FGEYSGGGCAG
+993 FGEYSGGARAG
-1004 YNHSKTH
+1004 YGYTKTY
-1011 KGLEYVRD
+1011 KGLDYERD
-1019 YGFKKYDTV
+1019 YNSKKYDTV

-1036 KEYQKLITQQRFPG
+1036 KEYERLIAQKRFPG

-1103 KSTAMWLMDALNA
+1103 RSTAMWLMDALNA
-1116 RLGEMQKDDHSY
+1116 RLGEMQKDDRHY
-1128 KSVREAK
+1128 EFVHETHF
-1135 YQLIAYLD
+1135 QLYAYVN
-1143 GTFSLFNH
+1143 GEFSLFNH
-1151 RHDAPQQERSFVE
+1151 RHDGQLTPTAPNEPT
-1164 QVAEDAARLA
+1164 AAL
-1174 AEQPPAYERFSVI
+1174 
-1187 ETDDGYAVWDDI
+1187 
-1199 RDEIYVDS
+1199 
-1207 EGVRETFPSEWQAE
+1207 VREAATPSEE
-1221 DYLEQVRKAVNEK
+1221 
-1234 EAAEWLYVEQSRNT
+1234 T
-1248 AAKPEQPQSEP
+1248 MPTPPEP
-1259 VSTAD
+1259 VMPMEPEVPEPLS
-1264 PVIVGTRL
+1264 IGTRL

-1281 DSVDDHTQRV
+1281 DSVDDHTQNV
-1291 SLRDVTFEA
+1291 SLRDVTFEG
-1300 GTGFPIFRKESIEY
+1300 GTGFPIFRKESIDY
-1314 VRSHME
+1314 VRAHME
-1320 QSDIAQETAAP
+1320 QPDMVWETAAP
-1331 QTDEPPAAL
+1331 QTDEPPAVL

-1354 LDPNGSNY
+1354 LDADGRNY

-1369 GEGTPLERFQRNLD
+1369 GEGAPLERFQRNLD
-1383 AIRTLKTVEAENR
+1383 AIRTLQTAEAENR
-1396 TATAEEQAVLA
+1396 TATAEKQAVLA

-1431 LLTDAEYTAARES
+1431 LLTDAEYAAARES

-1492 GNKLYG
+1492 GSKLYG

-1544 FHVPDKRYD
+1544 FHVADKRYD

-1558 IHEYFVAK
+1558 IHEYFIAK
-1566 MLDQVRP
+1566 ALDQVRP

-1687 QPLEELLAE
+1687 QPLEALLAE
-1696 AVQNI
+1696 AVQNV

-1792 LNTLY
+1792 LNVLY

-1851 HKPAE
+1851 HRPAE

-1889 TLFSDL
+1889 TLFSEL
-1895 KGVIFLNPAYTGEND
+1895 TGVVFLNPAYTGEND

-1930 AVAQGKAEQDPQY
+1930 AVAQGKAEQNPQY
-1943 QINADALARVQPTDL
+1943 QINADALAQVQPTDL
-1958 IASEISV
+1958 TASEISV

-1988 RSAQWGMKVHYSGI
+1988 RSAQWSIKVHYSGI

-2021 STYGTKRVNAYEII
+2021 STYGTKRINAYEII
-2035 ETTLNLKDVRI
+2035 EDTLNLKDVRI
-2046 FDYQYDE
+2046 FDYVYDAD
-2053 EGRRIAVLNKKE
+2053 GRKTAVLNKKE

-2110 DGSHIS
+2110 DGSHIN

-2244 AILEQQIDEIMMG
+2244 AILEQQIDEIMVG
-2257 ISEAKREKAENFTI
+2257 ISDAKREKAENFTI
-2271 KQMEKTKKGLQAK
+2271 KQMMKTQKGLQAK

-2296 VVTFEELGIDRIFID
+2296 VVTFEELGVDRIFID
-2311 ESHYFKNLFLYTKM
+2311 ESHYFKN
-2325 RNVGGIAQ
+2325 
-2333 TEAQKSSD
+2333 
-2341 LFMKCRYLD
+2341 
-2350 EITGGRGIVF
+2350 
-2360 ATGTPI
+2360 
-2366 SNSMVELYTIQR
+2366 
-2378 YLQMSALEEQGLQHF
+2378 
-2393 DSWAANYGETVTA
+2393 
-2406 IELSPE
+2406 
-2412 GTGYRAKTRFAKFY
+2412 RAKR
-2426 NLPELM
+2426 
-2432 SVFKNVADIQTAD
+2432 
-2445 MLKLPVPE
+2445 
-2453 AHYHNIALKPSEY
+2453 
-2466 QKEIVASLAER
+2466 
-2477 AEKVRNREVDSSVD
+2477 
-2491 NMLLITNDGR
+2491 
-2501 KLALDQRLVTPMLP
+2501 
-2515 SDPNS
+2515 
-2520 KAAKCAENVFEIW
+2520 CA
-2533 RRTADQRSTQMIFC
+2533 
-2547 DLSTPK
+2547 
-2553 DDGTFSVYDDI
+2553 
-2564 RAKLLELGV
+2564 
-2573 PENEIAFIHNAK
+2573 
-2585 SEVQKKDLFGKVRSG
+2585 
-2600 QVRILLGS
+2600 
-2608 TQRMGAGTN
+2608 
-2617 CQQKLIAL
+2617 
-2625 HHLDCP
+2625 
-2631 WRPSDLQQREGRII
+2631 
-2645 RQGNENPEVDIYS
+2645 
-2658 YVTEGTFDAYL
+2658 
-2669 YQLVES
+2669 
-2675 KQKFISQIMT
+2675 
-2685 SKSPVRSAEDVDEQ
+2685 
-2699 ALSYAEI
+2699 
-2706 KALASGNPMIKEK
+2706 
-2719 MDLDI
+2719 
-2724 EVSKLKLLKASH
+2724 
-2736 LSQKYALEDAISKGF
+2736 
-2751 PKQIAETQ
+2751 
-2759 ARIAGYGADIATVKE
+2759 
-2774 NTHPNGDGFSPL
+2774 
-2786 TLAGVTHAD
+2786 
-2795 KKEAGAALLTMCQ
+2795 
-2808 TMLSPE
+2808 
-2814 ATQIGSYRGLTLELS
+2814 
-2829 FDTFAREYRLTMI
+2829 
-2842 GQLRHTV
+2842 
-2849 TLGTD
+2849 
-2854 VFGNLQRM
+2854 
-2862 DNALEGLP
+2862 
-2870 IKEQACREQLSNL
+2870 
-2883 QTQLETAKA
+2883 
-2892 EVQKPFPR
+2892 
-2900 ETELNTK
+2900 
-2907 TARLEELNSLLNLDH
+2907 
-2922 KEPEIVDTEPDE
+2922 
-2934 DQRPPERRRPQLER
+2934 

>member
-132 AEKENLADAVR
+132 TEKENLADAVR

-158 QDLRECREDSLLEEL
+158 QDLRDCREDSLLEEL

-194 MTRLGLRADD
+194 LTRLGLRADD
-204 YFTADEFAHVYEFN
+204 YFSPDEFAHVYEFN

-248 QRDQFFANREKNGYD
+248 QRDQFFANREKSGYD
-263 GHTEQHETPHER
+263 NSTEHETTGHKR
-275 SEQHGGHLQD
+275 SEHHGSDLSD

-298 DAGGASGQVRGA
+298 DAGGTSGQVRGA

-361 GGAESDRSPALDGPD
+361 GGIEGGRSHALDGSD
-376 EQSPAQRGGAG
+376 EQSPAQRGGTG
-387 AQRPDLRLTTEEPT
+387 ADRPDLRLTTEEPT

-455 ELYDALPEK
+455 ELHDALPEK

-485 VAAYHHFENGFDDKL
+485 VAAYHHTENGFDDKL

-551 AQEQATAFALEHD
+551 AQEQAAAFALEHD

-640 DGLLMWEGNYL
+640 DGLLMWEGSYL

-656 SVFSWPV
+656 SVFSWSV

-687 VMVEQLALFDMG
+687 IVAEQLALFDMG
-699 GDTPVYEAPADT
+699 GDAPVYEAPADA

-719 RTVPQEVIDLAL
+719 RTVPQEVIDQAL
-731 CTGGNEPNSAERIAV
+731 YTAGNEPGSAERIAM
-746 FYMRKRPEQENEEFL
+746 FYMREHSEQENIAFL

-766 RANGRGIEYEGRK
+766 TENGRGIEYEGRK

-791 AQGDSIRTGYS
+791 AQGDSVRTGYS
-802 KTVVTWEQASA
+802 KTVVSWGLAA
-813 RILELLEAGTYL
+813 GRIWGLLRAGIYL
-825 SASELA
+825 SAAELT

-844 LLMTARDLNEEGR
+844 LLMTARDLTKEGR
-857 GQGLFPQTLAIHD
+857 DMGLLPQTLAIHD

-885 AKAGGGLQTLA
+885 AKTDGGLQMLA
-896 QEYHAFLDAYAQGND
+896 QEYHAFLDAYYD
-911 IMHWRLSAYNTHR
+911 DPSILRYRLSAYNTHR
-924 IGVVLD
+924 IGIILND
-930 GLSYPERSFT
+930 LPYEERHFD

-955 DEIDQF
+955 DEIDHY
-961 FLRDSVDR
+961 FLREGVES
-969 RLAVYSHFCYPHT
+969 RLAIYSHFCYPHT
-982 LEEQQKFIKNQ
+982 QEEHQKFIKGS
-993 FGEYSGGGCAG
+993 FGEYSGGARAG
-1004 YNHSKTH
+1004 YGYTKTY
-1011 KGLEYVRD
+1011 KGLDYERD
-1019 YGFKKYDTV
+1019 YHSKKYDTV

-1036 KEYQKLITQQRFPG
+1036 KEYERLIAQKRFPG

-1116 RLGEMQKDDHSY
+1116 RLGEMQKDDRHY
-1128 KSVREAK
+1128 EFVHETHF
-1135 YQLIAYLD
+1135 QLYAYVN
-1143 GTFSLFNH
+1143 GEFSLFNH
-1151 RHDAPQQERSFVE
+1151 RHDGQLTPTAPNEPT
-1164 QVAEDAARLA
+1164 AAL
-1174 AEQPPAYERFSVI
+1174 
-1187 ETDDGYAVWDDI
+1187 
-1199 RDEIYVDS
+1199 
-1207 EGVRETFPSEWQAE
+1207 VREAATPSEE
-1221 DYLEQVRKAVNEK
+1221 
-1234 EAAEWLYVEQSRNT
+1234 T
-1248 AAKPEQPQSEP
+1248 MPTPPEP
-1259 VSTAD
+1259 VMPMEPEVPEPLS
-1264 PVIVGTRL
+1264 IGTRL

-1281 DSVDDHTQRV
+1281 DSVDDHTQNV
-1291 SLRDVTFEA
+1291 SLRDVTFEG
-1300 GTGFPIFRKESIEY
+1300 GTGFPIFRKESIDY
-1314 VRSHME
+1314 VRAHME
-1320 QSDIAQETAAP
+1320 QPDMVRETTVP
-1331 QTDEPPAAL
+1331 QTDEPPAVL

-1369 GEGTPLERFQRNLD
+1369 GEGAPLERFQRNLD

-1431 LLTDAEYTAARES
+1431 LLTDVEYAAARES

-1480 GNFLGMLPESMS
+1480 GNFLGMLPEDMS
-1492 GNKLYG
+1492 GSKLYG

-1525 TAFPDNFFDVA
+1525 TSFPDNFFDVA

-1544 FHVPDKRYD
+1544 FRVPDKRYD

-1566 MLDQVRP
+1566 ALDQVRP

-1598 QRSELLGAIRLPN
+1598 QRAELLGAIRLPN

-1687 QPLEELLAE
+1687 QPLEALLAE
-1696 AVQNI
+1696 AVQNV

-1776 QTEDYPDEEIK
+1776 QTEDYPDEEIQ

-1792 LNTLY
+1792 LNALY

-1889 TLFSDL
+1889 TLFSEL
-1895 KGVIFLNPAYTGEND
+1895 TGVVFLNPAYTGEND

-1943 QINADALARVQPTDL
+1943 QFNADALAQVQPADL
-1958 IASEISV
+1958 TASEISV

-1976 VRRFIFETLGTP
+1976 VRQFTFETLGTP
-1988 RSAQWGMKVHYSGI
+1988 RSTQRRIEVHYSNI
-2002 TGEWRIEGKSTD
+2002 TGEWRMEGKGMD
-2014 RGNVKAI
+2014 PGNVKAF
-2021 STYGTKRVNAYEII
+2021 STYGTKRINAYEII
-2035 ETTLNLKDVRI
+2035 EDTLNLKDVRI
-2046 FDYQYDE
+2046 FDYVYDAD
-2053 EGRRIAVLNKKE
+2053 GRKTAVLNKKE

-2225 VIIGHS
+2225 IIIGHS

-2257 ISEAKREKAENFTI
+2257 ISEAKREKAEKFTI

-2296 VVTFEELGIDRIFID
+2296 VVTFEELGVDRIFID

-2491 NMLLITNDGR
+2491 NMLMITNDGR
-2501 KLALDQRLVTPMLP
+2501 KLALDQRLVNPMLP

-2533 RRTADQRSTQMIFC
+2533 QRTAGQRSTQMIFC

-2564 RAKLLELGV
+2564 HAKLLELGI

-2645 RQGNENPEVDIYS
+2645 RQGNENKEVDIYS

-2724 EVSKLKLLKASH
+2724 EVSKLKLLKANH
-2736 LSQKYALEDAISKGF
+2736 LSQKYALEDAISKDF

-2759 ARIAGYGADIATVKE
+2759 VRIAGYGADIATVKE

-2814 ATQIGSYRGLTLELS
+2814 ATQVGSYRGLTLELS

-2900 ETELNTK
+2900 EAELNTK

-2922 KEPEIVDTEPDE
+2922 KEPEIVDAEPDE

>member
-61 ERWNRQFGRWVNRG
+61 ERWNKRFGRWVNRG

-158 QDLRECREDSLLEEL
+158 QDLRDCREDSLLEEL

-204 YFTADEFAHVYEFN
+204 YFSPDEFAHVYEFN

-248 QRDQFFANREKNGYD
+248 QRDQFFANRARIGYD
-263 GHTEQHETPHER
+263 DRTEQHETTHER
-275 SEQHGGHLQD
+275 SEQHGDHLQD
-285 AERLS
+285 AGWLS

-310 AERISDEAPQGALH
+310 AERISEEAPQGALH

-334 ASGRDRADRAEDGG
+334 AFGGDRADRAEDGG
-348 ADRGADGTERGRD
+348 ADRGTDGAGRGRD
-361 GGAESDRSPALDGPD
+361 GGAESNRSPALDGPD
-376 EQSPAQRGGAG
+376 EQSPAQRGGTG
-387 AQRPDLRLTTEEPT
+387 ADRPDLRLTTEEPT

-485 VAAYHHFENGFDDKL
+485 VAAYHHIENGFDDKL

-515 VAGTMEEDGFAYDGA
+515 VAGTMESDGFAYDGA
-530 AVYDAET
+530 AVYDTET

-551 AQEQATAFALEHD
+551 AQEQAAAFALEHD
-564 TAQQNTAELPAFLDM
+564 AVTPNGTELPAFLDM

-604 AHKNLAE
+604 AHKSLAE

-629 DGVRTGYHAEK
+629 DGVRTGYHAEQ
-640 DGLLMWEGNYL
+640 DGLKMWEGSYL

-656 SVFSWPV
+656 SVFSWSV

-687 VMVEQLALFDMG
+687 IVAEQLALFDMG
-699 GDTPVYEAPADT
+699 GDAPVYEAPADT
-711 PSGILAPA
+711 ATGILAPA
-719 RTVPQEVIDLAL
+719 RTVPQAVIDLAL

-746 FYMRKRPEQENEEFL
+746 FYMRERPESENISFL

-766 RANGRGIEYEGRK
+766 TENGRGIEYEGRK

-791 AQGDSIRTGYS
+791 AQGDSVRTGYS
-802 KTVVTWEQASA
+802 KTMVTWEQASA

-844 LLMTARDLNEEGR
+844 MLMTARDLNEEGR
-857 GQGLFPQTLAIHD
+857 AQGLFPQTLAIHD

-875 PELDEDMVAF
+875 PELDKDMVAF
-885 AKAGGGLQTLA
+885 AKTEGGLQTLA

-982 LEEQQKFIKNQ
+982 PEEHQKFIKSQ

-1036 KEYQKLITQQRFPG
+1036 KEYQKLITQKRFPG

-1103 KSTAMWLMDALNA
+1103 RSTAMWLMDALNA
-1116 RLGEMQKDDHSY
+1116 RLGEMQKDDRHY
-1128 KSVREAK
+1128 EFVHETHF
-1135 YQLIAYLD
+1135 QLYAYVN
-1143 GTFSLFNH
+1143 GEFSLFNH
-1151 RHDAPQQERSFVE
+1151 RHDGQLTPTAPNEPT
-1164 QVAEDAARLA
+1164 AAL
-1174 AEQPPAYERFSVI
+1174 
-1187 ETDDGYAVWDDI
+1187 
-1199 RDEIYVDS
+1199 
-1207 EGVRETFPSEWQAE
+1207 VREAATPSEE
-1221 DYLEQVRKAVNEK
+1221 
-1234 EAAEWLYVEQSRNT
+1234 T
-1248 AAKPEQPQSEP
+1248 MPTPPESVMPMEP
-1259 VSTAD
+1259 EVPEPLS
-1264 PVIVGTRL
+1264 IGSRL

-1281 DSVDDHTQRV
+1281 DSVDDHTQNV

-1314 VRSHME
+1314 VRSHMAHP
-1320 QSDIAQETAAP
+1320 DMAQDAQTP

-1340 TPPKKKKQNALAYP
+1340 TPPKKKKRNALAYP
-1354 LDPNGSNY
+1354 LDADGRNY

-1369 GEGTPLERFQRNLD
+1369 GEGAPLERFQRNLD
-1383 AIRTLKTVEAENR
+1383 AIRTLKTVEAESR
-1396 TATAEEQAVLA
+1396 AATAEEQAVLA

-1423 PRYAELKE
+1423 ARYGELKE
-1431 LLTDAEYTAARES
+1431 LLTDAEYAAARES
-1444 TLTAFY
+1444 TLTAFF

-1492 GNKLYG
+1492 GSKLYG

-1558 IHEYFVAK
+1558 IHEYFIAK
-1566 MLDQVRP
+1566 ALDQVRP

-1598 QRSELLGAIRLPN
+1598 QRSGLLGAIRLPN

-1659 DHPDMVLGEMKMVS
+1659 DHPDMILGEMKMVS
-1673 GPFGPTPTCEPYPE
+1673 GPFGPTPTCELYPE
-1687 QPLEELLAE
+1687 QPLEALLAE

-1701 HGEITAYDREEE
+1701 NGEISAYDREEE
-1713 LEGEDHSIE
+1713 LDGEDYSIE

-1755 AESRIRG
+1755 AESRIKG

-1787 AQQAK
+1787 EQQAK

-1889 TLFSDL
+1889 TLFSEL
-1895 KGVIFLNPAYTGEND
+1895 TGVVFLNPAYTGEND

-1943 QINADALARVQPTDL
+1943 QINAEALARVQPTDL
-1958 IASEISV
+1958 TASEISV

-1988 RSAQWGMKVHYSGI
+1988 RSVQWSMKVHYSGI
-2002 TGEWRIEGKSTD
+2002 TGEWRIEGKSKD

-2021 STYGTKRVNAYEII
+2021 STYGTKRINAYEII
-2035 ETTLNLKDVRI
+2035 EDTLNLKDVRI
-2046 FDYQYDE
+2046 FDYVYDAD
-2053 EGRRIAVLNKKE
+2053 GRKTAVLNKKE
-2065 TAIAQSKQELIKDA
+2065 TAIAQSKQELIKEA
-2079 FAEWIWKDPDRREA
+2079 FAEWIWKAPDRREA

-2138 YGGNTLLAHVVGAG
+2138 YGGNTLLAHTVGAG

-2225 VIIGHS
+2225 IIIGHS

-2271 KQMEKTKKGLQAK
+2271 KQMMKTQKGLQAK

-2296 VVTFEELGIDRIFID
+2296 VVTFEELGVDRIFID

-2501 KLALDQRLVTPMLP
+2501 KLALDQRLVNPMLP

-2533 RRTADQRSTQMIFC
+2533 QRTAGQRSTQMIFC

-2724 EVSKLKLLKASH
+2724 EVSKLKLLKANH

-2814 ATQIGSYRGLTLELS
+2814 ATQIGSYRGLTLELA

-2870 IKEQACREQLSNL
+2870 IKEQTCREQLSNL

-2900 ETELNTK
+2900 EEELTTK
-2907 TARLEELNSLLNLDH
+2907 TARLEELNTLLNLDH
-2922 KEPEIVDTEPDE
+2922 KEPEIVDAEPDE

>member
-143 SACHNAVADNITDYL
+143 SACHNAVADNFTDYL

-179 VFYRDALEV
+179 AFYRDALEV

-204 YFTADEFAHVYEFN
+204 YFSPDEFAHVYEFN

-248 QRDQFFANREKNGYD
+248 QRDQFFANREKSGYD
-263 GHTEQHETPHER
+263 DHTEQHETPHER
-275 SEQHGGHLQD
+275 SEQHGDHLQD
-285 AERLS
+285 AGWLS

-298 DAGGASGQVRGA
+298 DAGGTSGQVRGT
-310 AERISDEAPQGALH
+310 AESVPEEAPQSALH
-324 QPQDQ
+324 QSQDQ
-329 RQADG
+329 RRFDG

-348 ADRGADGTERGRD
+348 ADRGADGESRGRD
-361 GGAESDRSPALDGPD
+361 GGTESDRSPALDGPD

-387 AQRPDLRLTTEEPT
+387 ADRSDLQLIPQEPT
-401 EAGSDELPAFVDH
+401 EAGSDELPASAVIDAAQPTIKELFEQYKQTVAAALVKDTAFVNACRNSDRENAIMEGADAIRRIVNESGDLQLAKLYFDMPAFHNRLHQELLEETYPKLVNAADH
-414 SGDYVLLDRLR
+414 SP
-425 ADCDY
+425 
-430 FLGAG
+430 F
-435 GRSEKHLWA
+435 K
-444 GNVHAQIKKMR
+444 
-455 ELYDALPEK
+455 
-464 PEWLTA
+464 
-470 EAIDRYAAQMAAPYQ
+470 PYQ
-485 VAAYHHFENGFDDKL
+485 VAAYHHIENGFDDKL

-551 AQEQATAFALEHD
+551 AREQAAAFALEHD

-604 AHKNLAE
+604 AHKSLAE

-618 SYNDIWVEVLT
+618 CYNDIWVEVLT

-640 DGLLMWEGNYL
+640 DGLLMWEGSYL

-656 SVFSWPV
+656 SVFSWSV

-687 VMVEQLALFDMG
+687 IVAEQLALFDMG
-699 GDTPVYEAPADT
+699 GDAPVYEAPADA

-746 FYMRKRPEQENEEFL
+746 FYMRERPEPENISFL

-791 AQGDSIRTGYS
+791 AQGDSVRTGYS
-802 KTVVTWEQASA
+802 KTVVTWEQASD

-844 LLMTARDLNEEGR
+844 LLMTARDLNEDGR
-857 GQGLFPQTLAIHD
+857 AQGLFPQTLAIHD

-885 AKAGGGLQTLA
+885 AKAEGGLQTLA
-896 QEYHAFLDAYAQGND
+896 QEYHTFLDSYAVAPD
-911 IMHWRLSAYNTHR
+911 IMRFRISGYNTHR

-930 GLSYPERSFT
+930 GLPYPERHFT
-940 AQPSFLRQC
+940 AQPNFLRQC

-955 DEIDQF
+955 DEIDQH
-961 FLRDSVDR
+961 FLNEGTES
-969 RLAVYSHFCYPHT
+969 RLTIYSHFCYPHT
-982 LEEQQKFIKNQ
+982 PEEHQKFIKGS
-993 FGEYSGGGCAG
+993 FGEYSGGARAG
-1004 YNHSKTH
+1004 YGYTKTY
-1011 KGLEYVRD
+1011 KGLDYERD
-1019 YGFKKYDTV
+1019 YNSKKYDTV

-1036 KEYQKLITQQRFPG
+1036 KEYEHLIAQKRFPG

-1060 ERRQVARAIY
+1060 ERGRLARIVY
-1070 SSLYNAPDNVP
+1070 NGFYNAPDEIP
-1081 RPYYMGMDYY
+1081 RPYPKNTDFYD
-1091 QAVPLIEEELQD
+1091 AVPIIEKQLQD
-1103 KSTAMWLMDALNA
+1103 KAKAADMLAALTS
-1116 RLGEMQKDDHSY
+1116 RLDGLPEDDRYYGSVQRAKDRLSEY
-1128 KSVREAK
+1128 V
-1135 YQLIAYLD
+1135 D

-1151 RHDAPQQERSFVE
+1151 KHDLPQQ
-1164 QVAEDAARLA
+1164 
-1174 AEQPPAYERFSVI
+1174 
-1187 ETDDGYAVWDDI
+1187 T
-1199 RDEIYVDS
+1199 
-1207 EGVRETFPSEWQAE
+1207 E
-1221 DYLEQVRKAVNEK
+1221 DYLEQVKTAIREK
-1234 EAAEWLYVEQSRNT
+1234 EAAEQTASAQTSPDTVGTVSR
-1248 AAKPEQPQSEP
+1248 EP
-1259 VSTAD
+1259 TQLETDTGTSVGDIS
-1264 PVIVGTRL
+1264 IGTRL

-1320 QSDIAQETAAP
+1320 QSDIAHETAAP
-1331 QTDEPPAAL
+1331 QADEPPAVL
-1340 TPPKKKKQNALAYP
+1340 TPPKKKKPNALAYP

-1369 GEGTPLERFQRNLD
+1369 GEGAPLERFQRNLD
-1383 AIRTLKTVEAENR
+1383 AIRTLKAIEAENR

-1423 PRYAELKE
+1423 ARYGELKD
-1431 LLTDAEYTAARES
+1431 LLTDAEYAAARES
-1444 TLTAFY
+1444 TLTAFF

-1480 GNFLGMLPESMS
+1480 GNFLGMLSESMS
-1492 GNKLYG
+1492 GSKLYG

-1558 IHEYFVAK
+1558 IHEYFIAK
-1566 MLDQVRP
+1566 ALDQVRP

-1687 QPLEELLAE
+1687 QPLEALLAE

-1732 TLVDGQIYYRE
+1732 TLVADQIYYRE

-1787 AQQAK
+1787 EQQAK
-1792 LNTLY
+1792 LNALY

-1837 KRKADLFTKRTIRS
+1837 KRKADLFTKRTIRG

-1889 TLFSDL
+1889 TLFSEL
-1895 KGVIFLNPAYTGEND
+1895 TGVVFLNPAYTGEND
-1910 GHEKYLPADE
+1910 GREKYLPADE
-1920 YLSGNVRQKL
+1920 YLSGNVRQKW

-1943 QINADALARVQPTDL
+1943 QINAEALARVQPTDL
-1958 IASEISV
+1958 TASEISV

-1976 VRRFIFETLGTP
+1976 VRQFTFETLGTP
-1988 RSAQWGMKVHYSGI
+1988 RSTQRRIKVHYSNI
-2002 TGEWRIEGKSTD
+2002 TGEWRMEGKGMD
-2014 RGNVKAI
+2014 PGNVKAF
-2021 STYGTKRVNAYEII
+2021 STYGTKRINAYEII
-2035 ETTLNLKDVRI
+2035 EDTLNLKDVRI
-2046 FDYQYDE
+2046 FDYVYDAD
-2053 EGRRIAVLNKKE
+2053 GRKTAVLNKKE

-2271 KQMEKTKKGLQAK
+2271 KQMMKTQKGLQAK

-2296 VVTFEELGIDRIFID
+2296 VVTFEELGVDRIFID

-2378 YLQMSALEEQGLQHF
+2378 YLQMNALQEQGLQHF
-2393 DSWAANYGETVTA
+2393 DAWAANYGETVTA

-2412 GTGYRAKTRFAKFY
+2412 GYT
-2426 NLPELM
+2426 
-2432 SVFKNVADIQTAD
+2432 
-2445 MLKLPVPE
+2445 
-2453 AHYHNIALKPSEY
+2453 
-2466 QKEIVASLAER
+2466 
-2477 AEKVRNREVDSSVD
+2477 
-2491 NMLLITNDGR
+2491 LIGR
-2501 KLALDQRLVTPMLP
+2501 
-2515 SDPNS
+2515 
-2520 KAAKCAENVFEIW
+2520 
-2533 RRTADQRSTQMIFC
+2533 
-2547 DLSTPK
+2547 
-2553 DDGTFSVYDDI
+2553 
-2564 RAKLLELGV
+2564 
-2573 PENEIAFIHNAK
+2573 
-2585 SEVQKKDLFGKVRSG
+2585 
-2600 QVRILLGS
+2600 
-2608 TQRMGAGTN
+2608 
-2617 CQQKLIAL
+2617 
-2625 HHLDCP
+2625 
-2631 WRPSDLQQREGRII
+2631 
-2645 RQGNENPEVDIYS
+2645 
-2658 YVTEGTFDAYL
+2658 
-2669 YQLVES
+2669 
-2675 KQKFISQIMT
+2675 
-2685 SKSPVRSAEDVDEQ
+2685 
-2699 ALSYAEI
+2699 
-2706 KALASGNPMIKEK
+2706 
-2719 MDLDI
+2719 
-2724 EVSKLKLLKASH
+2724 
-2736 LSQKYALEDAISKGF
+2736 
-2751 PKQIAETQ
+2751 
-2759 ARIAGYGADIATVKE
+2759 
-2774 NTHPNGDGFSPL
+2774 
-2786 TLAGVTHAD
+2786 
-2795 KKEAGAALLTMCQ
+2795 
-2808 TMLSPE
+2808 
-2814 ATQIGSYRGLTLELS
+2814 
-2829 FDTFAREYRLTMI
+2829 
-2842 GQLRHTV
+2842 
-2849 TLGTD
+2849 
-2854 VFGNLQRM
+2854 
-2862 DNALEGLP
+2862 
-2870 IKEQACREQLSNL
+2870 
-2883 QTQLETAKA
+2883 
-2892 EVQKPFPR
+2892 
-2900 ETELNTK
+2900 
-2907 TARLEELNSLLNLDH
+2907 
-2922 KEPEIVDTEPDE
+2922 
-2934 DQRPPERRRPQLER
+2934 

>member
-19 VTGSY
+19 VTGNY

-143 SACHNAVADNITDYL
+143 SACHNAVADNFTDYL

-179 VFYRDALEV
+179 AFYRDALEV

-204 YFTADEFAHVYEFN
+204 YFSPDEFAHVYEFN

-248 QRDQFFANREKNGYD
+248 QRDQFFANREKSRYD
-263 GHTEQHETPHER
+263 NSIGHETTGHER
-275 SEQHGGHLQD
+275 SEHHGSDLSD

-298 DAGGASGQVRGA
+298 DTGGASGQVRGA
-310 AERISDEAPQGALH
+310 AESVPEEAPQSALH

-334 ASGRDRADRAEDGG
+334 ASGGDRADRAEDGG
-348 ADRGADGTERGRD
+348 ADRGADGAGRGRD
-361 GGAESDRSPALDGPD
+361 GGAESDRSHALDGPD
-376 EQSPAQRGGAG
+376 EQSPAQRGGTG
-387 AQRPDLRLTTEEPT
+387 ADRSNLRLTTQEPT
-401 EAGSDELPAFVDH
+401 EAGSDELPASAVIDAAQPTIKELFEQYKQTVAAALVKDTAFVNACRNSDRENAIMEGADAIRRIVNESGDLQLAKLYFDMPAFHNRLHQELLEETYPKLVNAADH
-414 SGDYVLLDRLR
+414 SP
-425 ADCDY
+425 
-430 FLGAG
+430 F
-435 GRSEKHLWA
+435 K
-444 GNVHAQIKKMR
+444 
-455 ELYDALPEK
+455 
-464 PEWLTA
+464 
-470 EAIDRYAAQMAAPYQ
+470 PYQ

-551 AQEQATAFALEHD
+551 AQEQAAAFALEHD
-564 TAQQNTAELPAFLDM
+564 TVTPNGTELPAFLDM

-604 AHKNLAE
+604 AHENLAE

-640 DGLLMWEGNYL
+640 DGLLMWEGSYL

-656 SVFSWPV
+656 SVFSWSV

-687 VMVEQLALFDMG
+687 VMAEQLALFDMG
-699 GDTPVYEAPADT
+699 GDAPVYEAPADA

-719 RTVPQEVIDLAL
+719 RTVPQEVIDQAL
-731 CTGGNEPNSAERIAV
+731 YTAGNEPGSAERIAM
-746 FYMRKRPEQENEEFL
+746 FYMREHSEQENIAFL

-766 RANGRGIEYEGRK
+766 TENGRGIEYEGRK

-791 AQGDSIRTGYS
+791 AQGDSVRTGYS
-802 KTVVTWEQASA
+802 KTVVSWGLAA
-813 RILELLEAGTYL
+813 GRILGLLRAGIYL
-825 SASELA
+825 SAAELT

-844 LLMTARDLNEEGR
+844 LLMTARDLTKEGR
-857 GQGLFPQTLAIHD
+857 DMGLLPQTLAIHD

-885 AKAGGGLQTLA
+885 AKTDGGLQMLA
-896 QEYHAFLDAYAQGND
+896 QEYHAFLDAYYD
-911 IMHWRLSAYNTHR
+911 DPSILRYRLSAYNTHR
-924 IGVVLD
+924 IGIILND
-930 GLSYPERSFT
+930 LLYEERHFD

-955 DEIDQF
+955 DEIDHY
-961 FLRDSVDR
+961 FLREGVES
-969 RLAVYSHFCYPHT
+969 RLAIYSHFCYPHT
-982 LEEQQKFIKNQ
+982 PEERQKFIKGS
-993 FGEYSGGGCAG
+993 FGEYSGGARAG
-1004 YNHSKTH
+1004 YGYTKTY
-1011 KGLEYVRD
+1011 KGLDYERD
-1019 YGFKKYDTV
+1019 YNSKKYDTV

-1036 KEYQKLITQQRFPG
+1036 KEYERLIAQKRFPG

-1116 RLGEMQKDDHSY
+1116 RLGEMQKDDRHY
-1128 KSVREAK
+1128 EFVHETHF
-1135 YQLIAYLD
+1135 QLYAYVN
-1143 GTFSLFNH
+1143 GEFSLFNH
-1151 RHDAPQQERSFVE
+1151 RHDGQLTPTAPNEPT
-1164 QVAEDAARLA
+1164 AAL
-1174 AEQPPAYERFSVI
+1174 
-1187 ETDDGYAVWDDI
+1187 
-1199 RDEIYVDS
+1199 
-1207 EGVRETFPSEWQAE
+1207 VREAATPSEE
-1221 DYLEQVRKAVNEK
+1221 
-1234 EAAEWLYVEQSRNT
+1234 T
-1248 AAKPEQPQSEP
+1248 MPTPPEP
-1259 VSTAD
+1259 VMPMEPEVPEPLS
-1264 PVIVGTRL
+1264 IGTRL

-1281 DSVDDHTQRV
+1281 DSVDDHTQNV
-1291 SLRDVTFEA
+1291 SLRDVTFEG
-1300 GTGFPIFRKESIEY
+1300 GTGFPIFRTEPISF
-1314 VRSHME
+1314 VRKIVE
-1320 QSDIAQETAAP
+1320 QADPATLAPPQP
-1331 QTDEPPAAL
+1331 QTDEPPAVL

-1354 LDPNGSNY
+1354 LDADGRNY

-1369 GEGTPLERFQRNLD
+1369 GEGAPLERFQRNLD

-1396 TATAEEQAVLA
+1396 SATAEEQTVLA

-1423 PRYAELKE
+1423 PRYNELKD
-1431 LLTDAEYTAARES
+1431 LLTDAEYAAARES

-1492 GNKLYG
+1492 GSKLYG

-1558 IHEYFVAK
+1558 IHEYFIAK
-1566 MLDQVRP
+1566 ALDQVRP

-1598 QRSELLGAIRLPN
+1598 QRAELLGAIRLPN

-1659 DHPDMVLGEMKMVS
+1659 DHPDMILGEMKMVS

-1687 QPLEELLAE
+1687 QPLEALLAE

-1701 HGEITAYDREEE
+1701 HGEIAAYDREEE

-1943 QINADALARVQPTDL
+1943 QINAEALARVQPTDL
-1958 IASEISV
+1958 TASEISV

-2053 EGRRIAVLNKKE
+2053 EGRRTAVLNKKE

-2244 AILEQQIDEIMMG
+2244 TILEQQIDEIMMG

-2296 VVTFEELGIDRIFID
+2296 VVTFEELGVDRIFID

-2501 KLALDQRLVTPMLP
+2501 KLALDQRLVNSMLP

-2533 RRTADQRSTQMIFC
+2533 QRTAGQRSTQMIFC

-2564 RAKLLELGV
+2564 HAKLLELGI

-2645 RQGNENPEVDIYS
+2645 RQGNENSEVDIYS

-2724 EVSKLKLLKASH
+2724 EVSKLKLLKANH

-2774 NTHPNGDGFSPL
+2774 NTQPNADGFSPL

-2900 ETELNTK
+2900 EAELNTK

-2922 KEPEIVDTEPDE
+2922 KEPEIVDAEPDE

>member
-1 MPTKFQL
+1 MK
-8 ITELY
+8 
-13 DQTVQS
+13 D
-19 VTGSY
+19 
-24 QSWTGFLRAA
+24 
-34 CYNYKCPFD
+34 
-43 DQILIYAQR
+43 
-52 PDATAVLEM
+52 
-61 ERWNRQFGRWVNRG
+61 
-75 AKSIA
+75 
-80 VFGDDGQNCLKLY
+80 
-93 FDVSDTHASRFAR
+93 
-106 PLPIW
+106 
-111 TMHPAFEPEV
+111 
-121 IETLE
+121 
-126 ATFGNL
+126 ATFGN
-132 AEKENLADAVR
+132 ACRNSDRENAF
-143 SACHNAVADNITDYL
+143 
-158 QDLRECREDSLLEEL
+158 LE
-173 DDLNLE
+173 
-179 VFYRDALEV
+179 
-188 SVAYML
+188 
-194 MTRLGLRADD
+194 
-204 YFTADEFAHVYEFN
+204 
-218 TPPTINALGIATSDI
+218 
-233 AEMGL
+233 
-238 REISRTVMQA
+238 
-248 QRDQFFANREKNGYD
+248 
-263 GHTEQHETPHER
+263 
-275 SEQHGGHLQD
+275 
-285 AERLS
+285 
-290 GAEPADAA
+290 GAEAIRRIVSE
-298 DAGGASGQVRGA
+298 SG
-310 AERISDEAPQGALH
+310 
-324 QPQDQ
+324 
-329 RQADG
+329 
-334 ASGRDRADRAEDGG
+334 
-348 ADRGADGTERGRD
+348 
-361 GGAESDRSPALDGPD
+361 
-376 EQSPAQRGGAG
+376 
-387 AQRPDLRLTTEEPT
+387 DLRL
-401 EAGSDELPAFVDH
+401 AKLYYDMPAFHTRLHQELLGETYPKLAGGDSADR
-414 SGDYVLLDRLR
+414 SGDYALLDRLR

-444 GNVHAQIKKMR
+444 GSVYAQIKKMR

-464 PEWLTA
+464 TEWLTA

-485 VAAYHHFENGFDDKL
+485 VAAYHHIENGFDDKL

-515 VAGTMEEDGFAYDGA
+515 VAGTMEADGFAYDGA

-551 AQEQATAFALEHD
+551 AQEQAAAFALEHD
-564 TAQQNTAELPAFLDM
+564 AVTPNGTELPAFLDM

-593 HKRQEIFEYFQ
+593 HKRQEIFGYFQ
-604 AHKNLAE
+604 AHKSLAE

-640 DGLLMWEGNYL
+640 DGLLMWEGSYL

-656 SVFSWPV
+656 SVFSWSV

-687 VMVEQLALFDMG
+687 VMAEQLALFDMG
-699 GDTPVYEAPADT
+699 GDAPVYEAPADA

-719 RTVPQEVIDLAL
+719 RTVPQEVIDLTL

-746 FYMRKRPEQENEEFL
+746 FYMRERPEQENISFL

-791 AQGDSIRTGYS
+791 AQGNSIRTGYS
-802 KTVVTWEQASA
+802 KTMVTWKQASA
-813 RILELLEAGTYL
+813 RILELLEVGTYL

-982 LEEQQKFIKNQ
+982 PEEHQKFIKSQ

-1036 KEYQKLITQQRFPG
+1036 KEYEHLIAQKRFPG

-1060 ERRQVARAIY
+1060 ERGQLARAIY
-1070 SSLYNAPDNVP
+1070 SSLYDAPDNVP

-1103 KSTAMWLMDALNA
+1103 KSTAMWLKDALNA
-1116 RLGEMQKDDHSY
+1116 RLGEMQKDDRHY
-1128 KSVREAK
+1128 EFVHETHF
-1135 YQLIAYLD
+1135 QLYAYVN
-1143 GTFSLFNH
+1143 GEFSLFNH
-1151 RHDAPQQERSFVE
+1151 RHDGQLTPTVPNEPT
-1164 QVAEDAARLA
+1164 AAL
-1174 AEQPPAYERFSVI
+1174 
-1187 ETDDGYAVWDDI
+1187 
-1199 RDEIYVDS
+1199 
-1207 EGVRETFPSEWQAE
+1207 VREAATPSEE
-1221 DYLEQVRKAVNEK
+1221 
-1234 EAAEWLYVEQSRNT
+1234 T
-1248 AAKPEQPQSEP
+1248 MPTPPEP
-1259 VSTAD
+1259 VMPMEPEVPEPLS
-1264 PVIVGTRL
+1264 IGTRL

-1281 DSVDDHTQRV
+1281 DSVDDHTQNV
-1291 SLRDVTFEA
+1291 SLRDVTFEG
-1300 GTGFPIFRKESIEY
+1300 GTGFPIFRKESIDY
-1314 VRSHME
+1314 VRAHME
-1320 QSDIAQETAAP
+1320 QPDIARETTAP

-1340 TPPKKKKQNALAYP
+1340 TSPKKEKQNALAYP
-1354 LDPNGSNY
+1354 LDADGRNY

-1369 GEGTPLERFQRNLD
+1369 GEGAPLERFQRNLD
-1383 AIRTLKTVEAENR
+1383 AIRTLKTVEAVSR
-1396 TATAEEQAVLA
+1396 AATAEEQAVLA

-1431 LLTDAEYTAARES
+1431 LLTDAEYAAARES

-1492 GNKLYG
+1492 GSKLYG

-1544 FHVPDKRYD
+1544 FHVADKRYD

-1558 IHEYFVAK
+1558 IHEYFIAK
-1566 MLDQVRP
+1566 ALDQVRP

-1579 VTSSYTMDKRTA
+1579 VTSSYTMDKRAA

-1598 QRSELLGAIRLPN
+1598 QRAELLGAIRLPN

-1687 QPLEELLAE
+1687 QPLEALLAE
-1696 AVQNI
+1696 AVQNV
-1701 HGEITAYDREEE
+1701 HGEIAAYDREEE

-1732 TLVDGQIYYRE
+1732 TLVAGQIYYRE

-1776 QTEDYPDEEIK
+1776 QTEDYPDEEIQ

-1895 KGVIFLNPAYTGEND
+1895 KGVIFLNSAYTGEND

-1920 YLSGNVRQKL
+1920 YLSGNVRQKW
-1930 AVAQGKAEQDPQY
+1930 AVAQGKAEQDTQY
-1943 QINADALARVQPTDL
+1943 QINAEALAQVQPTDL
-1958 IASEISV
+1958 TASEISV

-1988 RSAQWGMKVHYSGI
+1988 RSAQWGMKVHYSKI
-2002 TGEWRIEGKSTD
+2002 TGEWRIEGKSKD

-2021 STYGTKRVNAYEII
+2021 STYGTQRINAYEII

-2296 VVTFEELGIDRIFID
+2296 VVTFEELGVDRIFID

-2393 DSWAANYGETVTA
+2393 DAWAANYGETVTA

-2501 KLALDQRLVTPMLP
+2501 KLALDQRLVNPMLP

-2533 RRTADQRSTQMIFC
+2533 QRTAGQRSTQMIFC

-2564 RAKLLELGV
+2564 HAKLLELGI

-2617 CQQKLIAL
+2617 CQQKLVAL

-2724 EVSKLKLLKASH
+2724 EVSKLKLLKANH

-2786 TLAGVTHAD
+2786 TLAGVTYAD

-2814 ATQIGSYRGLTLELS
+2814 ATQIGSYRGLTLELA

-2870 IKEQACREQLSNL
+2870 IKEQTCREQLSNL
-2883 QTQLETAKA
+2883 QTQLETAKT

-2900 ETELNTK
+2900 EAELNTK

-2922 KEPEIVDTEPDE
+2922 KEPEIVDAEPDE

>member
-13 DQTVQS
+13 DQTVQN
-19 VTGSY
+19 VTRSY
-24 QSWTGFLRAA
+24 ESWTGFLRAA

-43 DQILIYAQR
+43 EQILIYAQR

-61 ERWNRQFGRWVNRG
+61 ERWNRRFGRWVNRG

-80 VFGDDGQNCLKLY
+80 VFSDDGQNCLKLY

-111 TMHPAFEPEV
+111 TMQPAFEPEV

-126 ATFGNL
+126 ATFGDL
-132 AEKENLADAVR
+132 AEKENLVDAVR

-158 QDLRECREDSLLEEL
+158 QDLCDNRQDSLLEEL
-173 DDLNLE
+173 DDLNME
-179 VFYRDALEV
+179 VFYRETLEV

-194 MTRLGLRADD
+194 LTRLGLRADD
-204 YFTADEFAHVYEFN
+204 YFSPDEFVHVYEFN
-218 TPPTINALGIATSDI
+218 TTPTINALGIATSDI

-248 QRDQFFANREKNGYD
+248 QRDQFFANREKSRYD
-263 GHTEQHETPHER
+263 NSIGHETTGHER
-275 SEQHGGHLQD
+275 SEHHGSDLSD

-298 DAGGASGQVRGA
+298 DTGGASGQVRGA
-310 AERISDEAPQGALH
+310 AESVPEEAPQGALH
-324 QPQDQ
+324 QPENQ

-334 ASGRDRADRAEDGG
+334 AFGGDRADRAEDGG
-348 ADRGADGTERGRD
+348 ADRGADGESRGRD
-361 GGAESDRSPALDGPD
+361 GGTESDRPPALDGPD

-387 AQRPDLRLTTEEPT
+387 AQRPDLRLTTKELT
-401 EAGSDELPAFVDH
+401 EAGSDELPAFVNH

-464 PEWLTA
+464 PEWLTT

-510 AAQGY
+510 AAQGC

-551 AQEQATAFALEHD
+551 AQEQAAAFAQEHD
-564 TAQQNTAELPAFLDM
+564 DVRQNTAELPAFLDM
-579 HLIEANLLDDGGRK
+579 HLVEANLLDDGGRK
-593 HKRQEIFEYFQ
+593 HKRQDIFEYFQ
-604 AHKNLAE
+604 AHKGLAE

-640 DGLLMWEGNYL
+640 DGLLMWEGSYL
-651 SRTSE
+651 SRISE
-656 SVFSWPV
+656 SVFSWSV

-687 VMVEQLALFDMG
+687 IVAEQLALFDMG
-699 GDTPVYEAPADT
+699 GDAPVYEAPADA

-719 RTVPQEVIDLAL
+719 RTVPQGVIDLAL

-746 FYMRKRPEQENEEFL
+746 FYMRERPEQENEEFL

-791 AQGDSIRTGYS
+791 AQGDSVRTGYS

-813 RILELLEAGTYL
+813 RILNLLEAGTYL

-831 QAPDKVLHEAMDA
+831 QAPDKVLYEAMDA
-844 LLMTARDLNEEGR
+844 LLMTARDLTKEGR
-857 GQGLFPQTLAIHD
+857 DMGLLPQTLAIHD

-885 AKAGGGLQTLA
+885 AKAEGGLQALA
-896 QEYHAFLDAYAQGND
+896 EEYHAFLDAYAVNRD
-911 IMHWRLSAYNTHR
+911 ILRFRLSDYNTHR

-930 GLSYPERSFT
+930 GLHLPERHFT
-940 AQPSFLRQC
+940 AQPNFLRQC

-955 DEIDQF
+955 DEIDGF
-961 FLRDSVDR
+961 FLCDHLDS

-982 LEEQQKFIKNQ
+982 SEEHQKFIKSC
-993 FGEYSGGGCAG
+993 FGEYSGSGRAG
-1004 YNHSKTH
+1004 YQSTKAH
-1011 KGLEYVRD
+1011 KGLEYERD
-1019 YGFKKYDTV
+1019 YNFKKYDAV

-1036 KEYQKLITQQRFPG
+1036 KEYECLIAQKRFPG

-1060 ERRQVARAIY
+1060 ERRQLARVIY

-1116 RLGEMQKDDHSY
+1116 RLGEMQKDDRRYEFIH
-1128 KSVREAK
+1128 ETHF
-1135 YQLIAYLD
+1135 QLYAYVN
-1143 GTFSLFNH
+1143 GEFSLFNH
-1151 RHDAPQQERSFVE
+1151 RHDGQLTPTAPNEPTAALVQE
-1164 QVAEDAARLA
+1164 AA
-1174 AEQPPAYERFSVI
+1174 
-1187 ETDDGYAVWDDI
+1187 T
-1199 RDEIYVDS
+1199 
-1207 EGVRETFPSEWQAE
+1207 PSEE
-1221 DYLEQVRKAVNEK
+1221 
-1234 EAAEWLYVEQSRNT
+1234 T
-1248 AAKPEQPQSEP
+1248 MPTPPEP
-1259 VSTAD
+1259 VMPMEPEVPEPLS
-1264 PVIVGTRL
+1264 VGTRL

-1281 DSVDDHTQRV
+1281 DSVDDHTQSV
-1291 SLRDVTFEA
+1291 SLRDVTFEN
-1300 GTGFPIFRKESIEY
+1300 GTGFPIFRQESVEF
-1314 VRSHME
+1314 VREHVE
-1320 QSDIAQETAAP
+1320 WSDAERTAT
-1331 QTDEPPAAL
+1331 QVDEPPAVL
-1340 TPPKKKKQNALAYP
+1340 TPPKKKKQNTLAYP
-1354 LDPNGSNY
+1354 LDTNGRNY
-1362 RITDDHI
+1362 RINDDHI
-1369 GEGTPLERFQRNLD
+1369 GEGAPLERFQRNLD
-1383 AIRTLKTVEAENR
+1383 AIRTLKTVEAESR
-1396 TATAEEQAVLA
+1396 AATAEEQAVLA

-1423 PRYAELKE
+1423 ARYGELKD
-1431 LLTDAEYTAARES
+1431 LLTDAEYAAARES
-1444 TLTAFY
+1444 TLTAFF

-1492 GNKLYG
+1492 GSKLYG

-1525 TAFPDNFFDVA
+1525 TVFLDNFFDVA

-1558 IHEYFVAK
+1558 IHEYFIAK
-1566 MLDQVRP
+1566 ALDQVRP

-1579 VTSSYTMDKRTA
+1579 VTSSFTMDKRTA

-1598 QRSELLGAIRLPN
+1598 QRAELLGAIRLPN

-1637 IEPEWVHLATNEDG
+1637 IEPEWVHLATDENG

-1687 QPLEELLAE
+1687 QPLEALLAE

-1713 LEGEDHSIE
+1713 LEGEDHSVE

-1732 TLVDGQIYYRE
+1732 TLVAGQIYYRE

-1792 LNTLY
+1792 LNALY

-1889 TLFSDL
+1889 TLFAEL
-1895 KGVIFLNPAYTGEND
+1895 TGVVFLNPDYAEGVN
-1910 GHEKYLPADE
+1910 EKYLPADE

-1930 AVAQGKAEQDPQY
+1930 AVAQAKAAQDSQY
-1943 QINADALARVQPTDL
+1943 QVNAEALEQVQPTDL
-1958 IASEISV
+1958 TASEISV
-1965 RLGATWLDTEY
+1965 RLGATCLDTDY
-1976 VRRFIFETLGTP
+1976 VRQFIFETLGTP
-1988 RSAQWGMKVHYSGI
+1988 RSAQWSMKVHYSGI
-2002 TGEWRIEGKSTD
+2002 TGEWRIEGKSKD

-2021 STYGTKRVNAYEII
+2021 STYGTKRINAYEII

-2244 AILEQQIDEIMMG
+2244 TILEQQIDEIMMG
-2257 ISEAKREKAENFTI
+2257 ISEAKREKAEKFTI

-2296 VVTFEELGIDRIFID
+2296 VVTFEELGVDRIFID

-2432 SVFKNVADIQTAD
+2432 SLFKNVADIQTAD

-2466 QKEIVASLAER
+2466 QKQIVASLAER
-2477 AEKVRNREVDSSVD
+2477 AEKVRNREVDSRVD

-2501 KLALDQRLVTPMLP
+2501 KLALDQRLVNPMLP
-2515 SDPNS
+2515 SDPDS

-2533 RRTADQRSTQMIFC
+2533 QRTADQRSTQMIFC
-2547 DLSTPK
+2547 DLSTPGK
-2553 DDGTFSVYDDI
+2553 ERPIEMVQKEDGSFGMAPFQNVYEDI
-2564 RAKLLELGV
+2564 RTKLIELGV

-2585 SEVQKKDLFGKVRSG
+2585 SEVQKKDLFGKVRNG

-2617 CQQKLIAL
+2617 CQQKLVAL

-2645 RQGNENPEVDIYS
+2645 RQGNENKEVDIYS

-2706 KALASGNPMIKEK
+2706 KALASGNPLIKEK

-2724 EVSKLKLLKASH
+2724 EVSKLKLLKSNH
-2736 LSQKYALEDAISKGF
+2736 LSQRYALEDAISKTF
-2751 PKQIAETQ
+2751 PKNIAE
-2759 ARIAGYGADIATVKE
+2759 ARERISGYEADIVAVKE
-2774 NTHPNGDGFSPL
+2774 NTHPNADGFSPL
-2786 TLAGVTHAD
+2786 TLMGVTYAE

-2808 TMLSPE
+2808 NMLSPE
-2814 ATQIGSYRGLTLELS
+2814 AAQIGSYRGLTLELEFHS
-2829 FDTFAREYRLTMI
+2829 FSQEYRLTMI

-2862 DNALEGLP
+2862 DNMLETLP
-2870 IKEQACREQLSNL
+2870 MKEQACLEQLSNL
-2883 QTQLETAKA
+2883 QNQLETAKV

-2900 ETELNTK
+2900 EEELK
-2907 TARLEELNSLLNLDH
+2907 VKVARLEELNTLLDLDH
-2922 KEPEIVDTEPDE
+2922 KESEITDAESDE
-2934 DQRPPERRRPQLER
+2934 APRPRERPAAQLER

>member
-43 DQILIYAQR
+43 EQLLIYAQR

-143 SACHNAVADNITDYL
+143 SACHNAVADNFTDYL

-179 VFYRDALEV
+179 AFYRDALEV

-248 QRDQFFANREKNGYD
+248 QRDQFFANREKSRYD
-263 GHTEQHETPHER
+263 DHTEQHETGRER
-275 SEQHGGHLQD
+275 SKQYGDHLQD
-285 AERLS
+285 AGWLS

-310 AERISDEAPQGALH
+310 AESVPEEAPQGALH

-329 RQADG
+329 RRSGG

-348 ADRGADGTERGRD
+348 ADRGADGESRGRD
-361 GGAESDRSPALDGPD
+361 GGTESDRSPALDGPD
-376 EQSPAQRGGAG
+376 EQSPAQCGETG

-401 EAGSDELPAFVDH
+401 EAGSDELPAFAAIGSDAEG
-414 SGDYVLLDRLR
+414 GDLAETLPAIGEFYTLYREVKRQHPDAIIFTKLRDGYLSFQEDARLLETFSNVKVTRRERLGTPDRISVCFIPHVEMEDQLTQ
-425 ADCDY
+425 
-430 FLGAG
+430 L
-435 GRSEKHLWA
+435 
-444 GNVHAQIKKMR
+444 
-455 ELYDALPEK
+455 DALHK
-464 PEWLTA
+464 PVILADKQPGEEIEILRIEPKTRRTLTRA
-470 EAIDRYAAQMAAPYQ
+470 YQ

-530 AVYDAET
+530 AVYDTET

-551 AQEQATAFALEHD
+551 AQEQAAAFALEHD

-604 AHKNLAE
+604 AHKSLAE

-618 SYNDIWVEVLT
+618 SYNDIWMEVLT

-640 DGLLMWEGNYL
+640 DGLLMWEGSYL

-687 VMVEQLALFDMG
+687 IVAEQLALFDMG
-699 GDTPVYEAPADT
+699 GDAPVYEPPADA

-719 RTVPQEVIDLAL
+719 RTVPQAVIDLAL

-746 FYMRKRPEQENEEFL
+746 FYMRERPEQENISFLCEEFGT
-761 RREFG
+761 E
-766 RANGRGIEYEGRK
+766 NGRGIEYEGRK

-791 AQGDSIRTGYS
+791 AQGDSVRTGYS

-825 SASELA
+825 SASDLA

-857 GQGLFPQTLAIHD
+857 AQGLFPQTLAIHD

-885 AKAGGGLQTLA
+885 AKTDGGLQMLA
-896 QEYHAFLDAYAQGND
+896 QEYHAFLDTYAQDRD
-911 IMHWRLSAYNTHR
+911 IMRWRLSAYNTHR

-930 GLSYPERSFT
+930 GLPYPERHFN
-940 AQPSFLRQC
+940 AQPDFLRQC

-955 DEIDQF
+955 DEIDGF
-961 FLRDSVDR
+961 FLCDHLDS

-982 LEEQQKFIKNQ
+982 PEEHQKFIKGS
-993 FGEYSGGGCAG
+993 FGEYSGGGRAG
-1004 YNHSKTH
+1004 YQHTKTS
-1011 KGLEYVRD
+1011 KGLEYERD
-1019 YGFKKYDTV
+1019 YNFKKYDTV

-1036 KEYQKLITQQRFPG
+1036 KEYEHLIAQKRFPG

-1116 RLGEMQKDDHSY
+1116 RLGEMQKDDRHY
-1128 KSVREAK
+1128 EFVHETHF
-1135 YQLIAYLD
+1135 QLYAYVN
-1143 GTFSLFNH
+1143 GEFSLFNH
-1151 RHDAPQQERSFVE
+1151 RHDTQLVK
-1164 QVAEDAARLA
+1164 A
-1174 AEQPPAYERFSVI
+1174 AEQTASAQTAPDTVGTVSQEPTQL
-1187 ETDDGYAVWDDI
+1187 ETDTGTSVGDI
-1199 RDEIYVDS
+1199 PI
-1207 EGVRETFPSEWQAE
+1207 G
-1221 DYLEQVRKAVNEK
+1221 
-1234 EAAEWLYVEQSRNT
+1234 
-1248 AAKPEQPQSEP
+1248 
-1259 VSTAD
+1259 
-1264 PVIVGTRL
+1264 IRL

-1281 DSVDDHTQRV
+1281 DSVDDHTQNV
-1291 SLRDVTFEA
+1291 SLRDVTFEG
-1300 GTGFPIFRKESIEY
+1300 GTGFPIFRKESLDY
-1314 VRSHME
+1314 VRAHME
-1320 QSDIAQETAAP
+1320 QPDTVRETTAP
-1331 QTDEPPAAL
+1331 QTDEPPAVL

-1354 LDPNGSNY
+1354 LDTNGRNY

-1369 GEGTPLERFQRNLD
+1369 GEGAPLERFQRNLD

-1396 TATAEEQAVLA
+1396 SATAEEQAVLA

-1423 PRYAELKE
+1423 SRYAELKE
-1431 LLTDAEYTAARES
+1431 LLTDAEYAAARES
-1444 TLTAFY
+1444 TLTAFF

-1492 GNKLYG
+1492 GSKLYG

-1558 IHEYFVAK
+1558 IHEYFIAK
-1566 MLDQVRP
+1566 ALDQVRP

-1687 QPLEELLAE
+1687 QPLEALLAE

-1713 LEGEDHSIE
+1713 LEGEDHSVE

-1732 TLVDGQIYYRE
+1732 TLVAGQIYYRE

-1762 MIELRDCVRTLLEY
+1762 MIELRDCVRALLEY

-1792 LNTLY
+1792 LNALY

-1870 EKAHVDMDYMGRL
+1870 EKAHVDMDYMSRL

-1889 TLFSDL
+1889 TLFSEL
-1895 KGVIFLNPAYTGEND
+1895 TGVVFLNPAYTGEND

-1930 AVAQGKAEQDPQY
+1930 AVAQGKAKQDPQY
-1943 QINADALARVQPTDL
+1943 QINADALAQVQPTDL
-1958 IASEISV
+1958 TASEISV

-1976 VRRFIFETLGTP
+1976 VRQFTFETLGTP
-1988 RSAQWGMKVHYSGI
+1988 RSTQRRIEVHYSNI
-2002 TGEWRIEGKSTD
+2002 TGEWRMEGKGMD
-2014 RGNVKAI
+2014 PGNVKAF
-2021 STYGTKRVNAYEII
+2021 STYGTKRINAYEII
-2035 ETTLNLKDVRI
+2035 EDTLNLKDVRI
-2046 FDYQYDE
+2046 FDYVYDAD
-2053 EGRRIAVLNKKE
+2053 GRKTAVLNKKE

-2110 DGSHIS
+2110 DGSHIN

-2244 AILEQQIDEIMMG
+2244 AILEQQIDEIMVG
-2257 ISEAKREKAENFTI
+2257 ISDAKREKAENFTI

-2296 VVTFEELGIDRIFID
+2296 VVTFEELGVDRIFID

-2393 DSWAANYGETVTA
+2393 DAWAANYGETVTA

-2453 AHYHNIALKPSEY
+2453 AYYHNIALKPSEY

-2477 AEKVRNREVDSSVD
+2477 AEKVRNRMVDSTED

-2501 KLALDQRLVTPMLP
+2501 KLALDQRLVNPMLP

-2533 RRTADQRSTQMIFC
+2533 KRTADQRSTQMIFC

-2564 RAKLLELGV
+2564 HAKLLELGI

-2645 RQGNENPEVDIYS
+2645 RQGNENKEVDIYS

-2724 EVSKLKLLKASH
+2724 EVSKLKLLKANH

-2759 ARIAGYGADIATVKE
+2759 ARIAGYGADIATVKG
-2774 NTHPNGDGFSPL
+2774 NTHPNADGFSPL

-2829 FDTFAREYRLTMI
+2829 FDTFAREYCLTMI

-2870 IKEQACREQLSNL
+2870 IKEQACREQLSDL

-2900 ETELNTK
+2900 EAELNTK
-2907 TARLEELNSLLNLDH
+2907 TARLEELNTLLNLDH
-2922 KEPEIVDTEPDE
+2922 KEPEIVDAEPDE

>member
-43 DQILIYAQR
+43 EQLLIYAQR

-143 SACHNAVADNITDYL
+143 SACHNAVADNFTDYL

-179 VFYRDALEV
+179 AFYRDALEV

-204 YFTADEFAHVYEFN
+204 HITADEFAHVYEFN

-248 QRDQFFANREKNGYD
+248 QRDQFFANREKSRYD
-263 GHTEQHETPHER
+263 DHTEQHETGRER
-275 SEQHGGHLQD
+275 SKQYGDHLQD
-285 AERLS
+285 AGWLS

-310 AERISDEAPQGALH
+310 AESVPEEAPQSALH

-334 ASGRDRADRAEDGG
+334 ASGGDRADRAEDGG
-348 ADRGADGTERGRD
+348 ADRGADGESRGRD
-361 GGAESDRSPALDGPD
+361 GGTESDRSPALDGPD
-376 EQSPAQRGGAG
+376 EQSPAQRGGTG

-401 EAGSDELPAFVDH
+401 EAGSDELPAFAAIGSDAEG
-414 SGDYVLLDRLR
+414 GDLAETLPAIGEFYTLYREVKRQHPDAIIFTKLRDGYLSFQEDARLLETFSNVKVTRRERLGTPDRISVCFIPHVEMEDQLTQ
-425 ADCDY
+425 
-430 FLGAG
+430 L
-435 GRSEKHLWA
+435 
-444 GNVHAQIKKMR
+444 
-455 ELYDALPEK
+455 DALHK
-464 PEWLTA
+464 PVILADKQPGEEIEMLRIEPKTRRTLTRA
-470 EAIDRYAAQMAAPYQ
+470 YQ

-551 AQEQATAFALEHD
+551 AREQAAAFALEHD

-640 DGLLMWEGNYL
+640 DGLLMWEGSYL

-656 SVFSWPV
+656 SVFSWSV

-672 ERGEYKI
+672 ERGECKI

-687 VMVEQLALFDMG
+687 IVAEQLALFDMG
-699 GDTPVYEAPADT
+699 GDAPVYEAPADA

-719 RTVPQEVIDLAL
+719 RTVPQGVIDLAL

-746 FYMRKRPEQENEEFL
+746 FYMRERPEQENEEFL

-791 AQGDSIRTGYS
+791 AQGDSVRTGYS

-857 GQGLFPQTLAIHD
+857 AQGLFPQTLAIHD

-885 AKAGGGLQTLA
+885 AKTDGGLQMLA
-896 QEYHAFLDAYAQGND
+896 QEYHAFLDAYYD
-911 IMHWRLSAYNTHR
+911 DPSILRYRLSAYNTHR
-924 IGVVLD
+924 IGIILND
-930 GLSYPERSFT
+930 LLYEERHFD

-955 DEIDQF
+955 DEIDHY
-961 FLRDSVDR
+961 FLREGVES
-969 RLAVYSHFCYPHT
+969 RLAIYSHFCYPHT
-982 LEEQQKFIKNQ
+982 PEERQKFIKGS
-993 FGEYSGGGCAG
+993 FGEYSGGARAG
-1004 YNHSKTH
+1004 YGYTKTY
-1011 KGLEYVRD
+1011 KGLDYERD
-1019 YGFKKYDTV
+1019 YHSKKYDTV

-1036 KEYQKLITQQRFPG
+1036 KEYERLIAQKRFPG

-1060 ERRQVARAIY
+1060 ERGRLARIVY
-1070 SSLYNAPDNVP
+1070 NGFYNAPDDVP
-1081 RPYYMGMDYY
+1081 RPYPKGADYY
-1091 QAVPLIEEELQD
+1091 DALPMIEEQLQD
-1103 KSTAMWLMDALNA
+1103 KGKTAEMLAALTS
-1116 RLGEMQKDDHSY
+1116 RLDGTDESDRSYDSIRRAKDRLSEY
-1128 KSVREAK
+1128 V
-1135 YQLIAYLD
+1135 D

-1151 RHDAPQQERSFVE
+1151 RHDGQLTPTAPNEPT
-1164 QVAEDAARLA
+1164 AAL
-1174 AEQPPAYERFSVI
+1174 
-1187 ETDDGYAVWDDI
+1187 
-1199 RDEIYVDS
+1199 
-1207 EGVRETFPSEWQAE
+1207 VREAATPSEE
-1221 DYLEQVRKAVNEK
+1221 
-1234 EAAEWLYVEQSRNT
+1234 T
-1248 AAKPEQPQSEP
+1248 MPMPPEP
-1259 VSTAD
+1259 VMPMEPEVPEPLS
-1264 PVIVGTRL
+1264 IGTRL

-1281 DSVDDHTQRV
+1281 DSVDDHTQNV
-1291 SLRDVTFEA
+1291 SLRDVTFEG
-1300 GTGFPIFRKESIEY
+1300 GTGFPIFRKESLDY
-1314 VRSHME
+1314 VRAHME
-1320 QSDIAQETAAP
+1320 QPDMVRETAAP
-1331 QTDEPPAAL
+1331 QTDEPPAVL

-1354 LDPNGSNY
+1354 LDADGRNY

-1369 GEGTPLERFQRNLD
+1369 GEGAPLERFQRNLD
-1383 AIRTLKTVEAENR
+1383 AIRTLKAVEAENR
-1396 TATAEEQAVLA
+1396 AATAEEQAVLA

-1431 LLTDAEYTAARES
+1431 LLTDAEYAAARES

-1473 LEPSCGI
+1473 LEPACGI

-1492 GNKLYG
+1492 GSKLYG

-1544 FHVPDKRYD
+1544 FHVADKRYD

-1566 MLDQVRP
+1566 ALDQVRP

-1637 IEPEWVHLATNEDG
+1637 IEPEWVHLATDENG

-1659 DHPDMVLGEMKMVS
+1659 DHPDMILGEMKMVS
-1673 GPFGPTPTCEPYPE
+1673 GPFGPTPTCEPFPE
-1687 QPLEELLAE
+1687 QPLEALLAE
-1696 AVQNI
+1696 AVQNV
-1701 HGEITAYDREEE
+1701 HGEITTYDREEE

-1776 QTEDYPDEEIK
+1776 QTEDYPDEEIQ

-1851 HKPAE
+1851 HRPAE

-1861 VEALALSIG
+1861 VEALAPSIG
-1870 EKAHVDMDYMGRL
+1870 EKAHVDMEYMGKL

-1895 KGVIFLNPAYTGEND
+1895 NGVIFLNPAYTGEND

-1920 YLSGNVRQKL
+1920 YLSGNVRQKWV
-1930 AVAQGKAEQDPQY
+1930 VAKAKAEQDPQY
-1943 QINADALARVQPTDL
+1943 QINAEALAQVQPTDL
-1958 IASEISV
+1958 TASEISV

-1988 RSAQWGMKVHYSGI
+1988 RSAQWGMKVHYSKI
-2002 TGEWRIEGKSTD
+2002 TGEWRIEGKSKD

-2035 ETTLNLKDVRI
+2035 EDSLNLKDVRI

-2053 EGRRIAVLNKKE
+2053 DGRRIAVLNKKE
-2065 TAIAQSKQELIKDA
+2065 TAIAQSKQELIKEA

-2110 DGSHIS
+2110 DGSHIN

-2217 IATGDYDA
+2217 IATGDYAA

-2257 ISEAKREKAENFTI
+2257 ISDAKREKAENFTI

-2296 VVTFEELGIDRIFID
+2296 VVTFEELGVDRIFID

-2466 QKEIVASLAER
+2466 QKKIVASLAER

-2501 KLALDQRLVTPMLP
+2501 KLALDQRLVNPMLP

-2533 RRTADQRSTQMIFC
+2533 QRTADQHSTQMIFC

-2564 RAKLLELGV
+2564 HAKLLELGV

-2724 EVSKLKLLKASH
+2724 EVSKLKLLKANH

-2759 ARIAGYGADIATVKE
+2759 ARITGYGADIAAVKE

-2795 KKEAGAALLTMCQ
+2795 KKEAGAALLTLCQ
-2808 TMLSPE
+2808 NMLSPE
-2814 ATQIGSYRGLTLELS
+2814 ATQVGFYRGLTLELA
-2829 FDTFAREYRLTMI
+2829 FDTFAREYHLTMI

-2900 ETELNTK
+2900 EAELNTK
-2907 TARLEELNSLLNLDH
+2907 TARLEELNTLLNLDH

>member
-13 DQTVQS
+13 DQTAQS

-43 DQILIYAQR
+43 EQLLIYAQR

-143 SACHNAVADNITDYL
+143 SACHNAVADNFTDYL

-194 MTRLGLRADD
+194 MTRLGLPADE
-204 YFTADEFAHVYEFN
+204 YFSPDEFAHVYEFN
-218 TPPTINALGIATSDI
+218 TPTTINALGIATSDI

-248 QRDQFFANREKNGYD
+248 QRDQFFANREKSRYD
-263 GHTEQHETPHER
+263 DHTEQHETPHER
-275 SEQHGGHLQD
+275 SKQHGGHLQD

-290 GAEPADAA
+290 GAEFDDAA
-298 DAGGASGQVRGA
+298 GTGGASGQVRGT
-310 AERISDEAPQGALH
+310 AERVPEKAPQGALH

-334 ASGRDRADRAEDGG
+334 ASGGDRADRAEDGG
-348 ADRGADGTERGRD
+348 ADRGADGAGRGRD

-376 EQSPAQRGGAG
+376 EQSPAQRGGTG
-387 AQRPDLRLTTEEPT
+387 AQRPDLRLTTQEPT
-401 EAGSDELPAFVDH
+401 KAGSDELPAFVDH

-500 DYQTLEEAEA
+500 DYQTLVEAET

-530 AVYDAET
+530 AVYDTET

-551 AQEQATAFALEHD
+551 AQEQAAAFALEHD
-564 TAQQNTAELPAFLDM
+564 TAQQNTVELPAFLDM

-604 AHKNLAE
+604 AHKSLAE

-640 DGLLMWEGNYL
+640 DGLLMWEGSYL

-687 VMVEQLALFDMG
+687 IVAEQLALFDMG
-699 GDTPVYEAPADT
+699 GDAPVYEAPADA

-719 RTVPQEVIDLAL
+719 RTVPQAVIDLAL

-746 FYMRKRPEQENEEFL
+746 FYMRERPEQENEEFL

-791 AQGDSIRTGYS
+791 AQGDSVRTGYS
-802 KTVVTWEQASA
+802 KTVVIWEQASA
-813 RILELLEAGTYL
+813 RILELLDAGTYL

-844 LLMTARDLNEEGR
+844 LLMTARDLSEEGR
-857 GQGLFPQTLAIHD
+857 TQVLFPQTLAIHD

-875 PELDEDMVAF
+875 PELDKDMVAF
-885 AKAGGGLQTLA
+885 AKAEGGLQTLA

-982 LEEQQKFIKNQ
+982 PEEHQKFIKSQ

-1036 KEYQKLITQQRFPG
+1036 KEYERLITQKRFPG

-1060 ERRQVARAIY
+1060 ERGQLARIVY
-1070 SSLYNAPDNVP
+1070 NGFYNAPDGVP
-1081 RPYYMGMDYY
+1081 RPYPKGADYY
-1091 QAVPLIEEELQD
+1091 DALPMIEEQLQD
-1103 KSTAMWLMDALNA
+1103 KGKTADMLAALTS
-1116 RLGEMQKDDHSY
+1116 RLDGLPEDDRY
-1128 KSVREAK
+1128 YGSVRRAK
-1135 YQLIAYLD
+1135 EQLSEYVD

-1151 RHDAPQQERSFVE
+1151 RHDGQLTPTVPDEPT
-1164 QVAEDAARLA
+1164 AAL
-1174 AEQPPAYERFSVI
+1174 
-1187 ETDDGYAVWDDI
+1187 
-1199 RDEIYVDS
+1199 
-1207 EGVRETFPSEWQAE
+1207 VREVAAPSEE
-1221 DYLEQVRKAVNEK
+1221 
-1234 EAAEWLYVEQSRNT
+1234 T
-1248 AAKPEQPQSEP
+1248 MPTPPEP
-1259 VSTAD
+1259 VMPMEPEVPEPLS
-1264 PVIVGTRL
+1264 IGTRL

-1281 DSVDDHTQRV
+1281 DSVDDHTQNV
-1291 SLRDVTFEA
+1291 SLRDVTFEG
-1300 GTGFPIFRKESIEY
+1300 GTGFPIFRKESIDY
-1314 VRSHME
+1314 VRAHME
-1320 QSDIAQETAAP
+1320 QPDIVQETAAP
-1331 QTDEPPAAL
+1331 QADEPPAVL

-1354 LDPNGSNY
+1354 LDADGSNY

-1369 GEGTPLERFQRNLD
+1369 GEGAPLERFQRNLD

-1396 TATAEEQAVLA
+1396 SATAEEQAVLA

-1431 LLTDAEYTAARES
+1431 LLTDAEYAAARES

-1492 GNKLYG
+1492 GSKLYG

-1544 FHVPDKRYD
+1544 FHVADKRYD

-1566 MLDQVRP
+1566 ALDQVRP

-1598 QRSELLGAIRLPN
+1598 QRAELLGAIRLPN

-1687 QPLEELLAE
+1687 QPLEALLAE

-1732 TLVDGQIYYRE
+1732 TLVNGQIYYRE

-1792 LNTLY
+1792 LNVLY

-1870 EKAHVDMDYMGRL
+1870 EKAHVDMEYMSRL

-1895 KGVIFLNPAYTGEND
+1895 KGVVFLNPNYKEGVN
-1910 GHEKYLPADE
+1910 EKYLPADE
-1920 YLSGNVRQKL
+1920 YLSGNVRQKW
-1930 AVAQGKAEQDPQY
+1930 AIAKAKAEQDAQY
-1943 QINADALARVQPTDL
+1943 QINAEALARVQPTDL
-1958 IASEISV
+1958 TASEISV

-1988 RSAQWGMKVHYSGI
+1988 RSAQWGMKVHYSKI
-2002 TGEWRIEGKSTD
+2002 TGEWRIEDKNKD

-2110 DGSHIS
+2110 DGSHIN

-2271 KQMEKTKKGLQAK
+2271 KQMMKTQKGLQAK

-2296 VVTFEELGIDRIFID
+2296 VVTFEELGVDRIFID

-2378 YLQMSALEEQGLQHF
+2378 YLQMNALQEQGLQHF
-2393 DSWAANYGETVTA
+2393 DAWAANYGETVTA

-2412 GTGYRAKTRFAKFY
+2412 GYT
-2426 NLPELM
+2426 L
-2432 SVFKNVADIQTAD
+2432 V
-2445 MLKLPVPE
+2445 
-2453 AHYHNIALKPSEY
+2453 
-2466 QKEIVASLAER
+2466 
-2477 AEKVRNREVDSSVD
+2477 
-2491 NMLLITNDGR
+2491 GR
-2501 KLALDQRLVTPMLP
+2501 
-2515 SDPNS
+2515 
-2520 KAAKCAENVFEIW
+2520 
-2533 RRTADQRSTQMIFC
+2533 
-2547 DLSTPK
+2547 
-2553 DDGTFSVYDDI
+2553 
-2564 RAKLLELGV
+2564 
-2573 PENEIAFIHNAK
+2573 
-2585 SEVQKKDLFGKVRSG
+2585 
-2600 QVRILLGS
+2600 
-2608 TQRMGAGTN
+2608 
-2617 CQQKLIAL
+2617 
-2625 HHLDCP
+2625 
-2631 WRPSDLQQREGRII
+2631 
-2645 RQGNENPEVDIYS
+2645 
-2658 YVTEGTFDAYL
+2658 
-2669 YQLVES
+2669 
-2675 KQKFISQIMT
+2675 
-2685 SKSPVRSAEDVDEQ
+2685 
-2699 ALSYAEI
+2699 
-2706 KALASGNPMIKEK
+2706 
-2719 MDLDI
+2719 
-2724 EVSKLKLLKASH
+2724 
-2736 LSQKYALEDAISKGF
+2736 
-2751 PKQIAETQ
+2751 
-2759 ARIAGYGADIATVKE
+2759 
-2774 NTHPNGDGFSPL
+2774 
-2786 TLAGVTHAD
+2786 
-2795 KKEAGAALLTMCQ
+2795 
-2808 TMLSPE
+2808 
-2814 ATQIGSYRGLTLELS
+2814 
-2829 FDTFAREYRLTMI
+2829 
-2842 GQLRHTV
+2842 
-2849 TLGTD
+2849 
-2854 VFGNLQRM
+2854 
-2862 DNALEGLP
+2862 
-2870 IKEQACREQLSNL
+2870 
-2883 QTQLETAKA
+2883 
-2892 EVQKPFPR
+2892 
-2900 ETELNTK
+2900 
-2907 TARLEELNSLLNLDH
+2907 
-2922 KEPEIVDTEPDE
+2922 
-2934 DQRPPERRRPQLER
+2934 

>member
-1 MPTKFQL
+1 METFSNVKVTQRERIGTPNR
-8 ITELY
+8 I
-13 DQTVQS
+13 S
-19 VTGSY
+19 VC
-24 QSWTGFLRAA
+24 FI
-34 CYNYKCPFD
+34 PH
-43 DQILIYAQR
+43 
-52 PDATAVLEM
+52 VEM
-61 ERWNRQFGRWVNRG
+61 EDQLTQLD
-75 AKSIA
+75 ALHK
-80 VFGDDGQNCLKLY
+80 
-93 FDVSDTHASRFAR
+93 
-106 PLPIW
+106 P
-111 TMHPAFEPEV
+111 V
-121 IETLE
+121 I
-126 ATFGNL
+126 
-132 AEKENLADAVR
+132 LADKQPGEE
-143 SACHNAVADNITDYL
+143 IEM
-158 QDLRECREDSLLEEL
+158 LRIEPK
-173 DDLNLE
+173 
-179 VFYRDALEV
+179 
-188 SVAYML
+188 
-194 MTRLGLRADD
+194 TRRTLTRA
-204 YFTADEFAHVYEFN
+204 
-218 TPPTINALGIATSDI
+218 
-233 AEMGL
+233 
-238 REISRTVMQA
+238 
-248 QRDQFFANREKNGYD
+248 
-263 GHTEQHETPHER
+263 
-275 SEQHGGHLQD
+275 
-285 AERLS
+285 
-290 GAEPADAA
+290 
-298 DAGGASGQVRGA
+298 
-310 AERISDEAPQGALH
+310 
-324 QPQDQ
+324 
-329 RQADG
+329 
-334 ASGRDRADRAEDGG
+334 
-348 ADRGADGTERGRD
+348 
-361 GGAESDRSPALDGPD
+361 
-376 EQSPAQRGGAG
+376 
-387 AQRPDLRLTTEEPT
+387 
-401 EAGSDELPAFVDH
+401 
-414 SGDYVLLDRLR
+414 
-425 ADCDY
+425 
-430 FLGAG
+430 
-435 GRSEKHLWA
+435 
-444 GNVHAQIKKMR
+444 
-455 ELYDALPEK
+455 
-464 PEWLTA
+464 
-470 EAIDRYAAQMAAPYQ
+470 YQ

-537 RQCLRVYGDYPDEK
+537 HKCLRVYGDYPDEK
-551 AQEQATAFALEHD
+551 AKEQAAAFALEHD

-604 AHKNLAE
+604 AHKNFAE

-640 DGLLMWEGNYL
+640 DGLLMWEGSYL

-687 VMVEQLALFDMG
+687 VMAEQLALFDMG
-699 GDTPVYEAPADT
+699 GDAPVYEAPADT
-711 PSGILAPA
+711 ATGILAPA

-746 FYMRKRPEQENEEFL
+746 FYMRERPESENISFL

-791 AQGDSIRTGYS
+791 AQGDSVRTGYS
-802 KTVVTWEQASA
+802 KTMVTWEQASA
-813 RILELLEAGTYL
+813 RILNLLEAGTYL

-857 GQGLFPQTLAIHD
+857 AQGLFPQTLAIHD

-885 AKAGGGLQTLA
+885 AKTDGGLQMLA
-896 QEYHAFLDAYAQGND
+896 QEYHAFLYAYYD
-911 IMHWRLSAYNTHR
+911 DPSILRYRLSAYSTHR
-924 IGVVLD
+924 IGIILND
-930 GLSYPERSFT
+930 LPYEERHFD

-955 DEIDQF
+955 DEIDGF
-961 FLRDSVDR
+961 FLCDHLDS

-982 LEEQQKFIKNQ
+982 PEEHQKFIKGS
-993 FGEYSGGGCAG
+993 FGEYSGGGRAG
-1004 YNHSKTH
+1004 YQHTKTS
-1011 KGLEYVRD
+1011 KGLEYERD
-1019 YGFKKYDTV
+1019 YNFKKYDTV

-1036 KEYQKLITQQRFPG
+1036 KEYERLIAQKRFPG

-1116 RLGEMQKDDHSY
+1116 RLGEMQKDDRHY
-1128 KSVREAK
+1128 EFVHETHF
-1135 YQLIAYLD
+1135 QLYAYVN
-1143 GTFSLFNH
+1143 GEFSLFNH
-1151 RHDAPQQERSFVE
+1151 RHDGQLTPTVPNEPT
-1164 QVAEDAARLA
+1164 AAL
-1174 AEQPPAYERFSVI
+1174 
-1187 ETDDGYAVWDDI
+1187 
-1199 RDEIYVDS
+1199 
-1207 EGVRETFPSEWQAE
+1207 VREAATPSEE
-1221 DYLEQVRKAVNEK
+1221 
-1234 EAAEWLYVEQSRNT
+1234 T
-1248 AAKPEQPQSEP
+1248 MPMPPEP
-1259 VSTAD
+1259 VMPMEPEVPEPLS
-1264 PVIVGTRL
+1264 IGTRL

-1354 LDPNGSNY
+1354 LDQNGSNY

-1369 GEGTPLERFQRNLD
+1369 GEGAPLERFQRNLD
-1383 AIRTLKTVEAENR
+1383 AIRTLKTVEAESR
-1396 TATAEEQAVLA
+1396 AATAKEQAVLA

-1431 LLTDAEYTAARES
+1431 LLTDAEYAAARES
-1444 TLTAFY
+1444 TLTAFF

-1492 GNKLYG
+1492 GSKLYG

-1507 IARQLYQKSSIAV
+1507 IARQLYQRSSIAV
-1520 QGYEK
+1520 QGFEK

-1544 FHVPDKRYD
+1544 FHVADKRYD

-1659 DHPDMVLGEMKMVS
+1659 DHPDMILGEMKMVS

-1687 QPLEELLAE
+1687 QPLEALLAE

-1732 TLVDGQIYYRE
+1732 TLVAGQIYYRE

-1776 QTEDYPDEEIK
+1776 QTEDYPDEEIQ

-1837 KRKADLFTKRTIRS
+1837 KKKADLFTKRTIRS

-1889 TLFSDL
+1889 TLFSEL
-1895 KGVIFLNPAYTGEND
+1895 TGVVFLNPAYTGEND

-1930 AVAQGKAEQDPQY
+1930 AVAQGKAKQDPQY
-1943 QINADALARVQPTDL
+1943 QINADALAQVQPTDL
-1958 IASEISV
+1958 TASEISV

-1976 VRRFIFETLGTP
+1976 VRQFTFETLGTP
-1988 RSAQWGMKVHYSGI
+1988 RSTQRRIEVHYSNI
-2002 TGEWRIEGKSTD
+2002 TGEWRMEGKGMD
-2014 RGNVKAI
+2014 PGNVKAF
-2021 STYGTKRVNAYEII
+2021 STYGTKRINAYEII
-2035 ETTLNLKDVRI
+2035 EDTLNLKDVRI
-2046 FDYQYDE
+2046 FDYVYDAD
-2053 EGRRIAVLNKKE
+2053 GRKTAVLNKKE

-2225 VIIGHS
+2225 IIIGHS

-2257 ISEAKREKAENFTI
+2257 ISEAKEANAERFTI
-2271 KQMEKTKKGLQAK
+2271 KQMMKTQKGLQTK

-2296 VVTFEELGIDRIFID
+2296 VVTFEELGVDRIFID

-2378 YLQMSALEEQGLQHF
+2378 YLQMNALQEQGLQHF

-2477 AEKVRNREVDSSVD
+2477 AEKVRNRMVDSTED

-2501 KLALDQRLVTPMLP
+2501 KLALDQRLVNPMLP

-2533 RRTADQRSTQMIFC
+2533 QRTAGQRSTQMIFC

-2564 RAKLLELGV
+2564 HAKLLELGI
-2573 PENEIAFIHNAK
+2573 PENEIAYIHNAK

-2645 RQGNENPEVDIYS
+2645 RQGNENKEVDIYS

-2724 EVSKLKLLKASH
+2724 EVSKLKLLKANH
-2736 LSQKYALEDAISKGF
+2736 LSQKYALEDAISKDF

-2786 TLAGVTHAD
+2786 TLAGVTYAD
-2795 KKEAGAALLTMCQ
+2795 KKEAGAVLLTMCQ

-2814 ATQIGSYRGLTLELS
+2814 ATQIGSYRGLTLELA

-2870 IKEQACREQLSNL
+2870 IKEQTCREQLSDL
-2883 QTQLETAKA
+2883 QTQLATAKA

-2907 TARLEELNSLLNLDH
+2907 TARLEELNTLLNLDH
-2922 KEPEIVDTEPDE
+2922 KEPEIVDAEPDE
-2934 DQRPPERRRPQLER
+2934 DQRPLERRRPQLER

>member
-24 QSWTGFLRAA
+24 QSWTSFLRAA

-43 DQILIYAQR
+43 EQLLIYAQR

-132 AEKENLADAVR
+132 AEKENLADAVC
-143 SACHNAVADNITDYL
+143 SACHNAVADNFTDYL
-158 QDLRECREDSLLEEL
+158 QDLRDCREDSLLEEL

-179 VFYRDALEV
+179 AFYRNALEV

-248 QRDQFFANREKNGYD
+248 QWDQFFANREKNGYD

-298 DAGGASGQVRGA
+298 DAGGTSGQVRGA

-329 RQADG
+329 RRSGG
-334 ASGRDRADRAEDGG
+334 ASGGDRADRAEDGG
-348 ADRGADGTERGRD
+348 ADRGADGAGRGRD
-361 GGAESDRSPALDGPD
+361 GGTESNRPAALDGAD
-376 EQSPAQRGGAG
+376 EQSPALRGGAG
-387 AQRPDLRLTTEEPT
+387 ADRSDLRLTTEEPT

-414 SGDYVLLDRLR
+414 SRDYVLLDRLR

-551 AQEQATAFALEHD
+551 AQEQAAAFALEHD

-640 DGLLMWEGNYL
+640 DGLLMWEGSYL

-656 SVFSWPV
+656 SVFSWSV

-687 VMVEQLALFDMG
+687 VMAEQLALFDMG
-699 GDTPVYEAPADT
+699 GDAPVYEAPADT
-711 PSGILAPA
+711 ATGILAPA

-746 FYMRKRPEQENEEFL
+746 FYMRERPEPENISFL

-791 AQGDSIRTGYS
+791 AQGDSVRTGYS
-802 KTVVTWEQASA
+802 KTMVTWEQASA
-813 RILELLEAGTYL
+813 RILELLETGTYL

-857 GQGLFPQTLAIHD
+857 TQGLFPQTLAIHD

-885 AKAGGGLQTLA
+885 AKTDGGLQMLA
-896 QEYHAFLDAYAQGND
+896 QEYHAFLDAYAQDRD
-911 IMHWRLSAYNTHR
+911 IMRWRLSAYNTHR

-930 GLSYPERSFT
+930 GLPYPERHFN
-940 AQPSFLRQC
+940 AQPDFLRQC

-955 DEIDQF
+955 DEIDGF
-961 FLRDSVDR
+961 FLCDHLDS

-982 LEEQQKFIKNQ
+982 PEEHQKFIKGS
-993 FGEYSGGGCAG
+993 FGEYSGGSRAG
-1004 YNHSKTH
+1004 YGYTKTY
-1011 KGLEYVRD
+1011 KGLDYERD
-1019 YGFKKYDTV
+1019 YNSKKYDTV

-1036 KEYQKLITQQRFPG
+1036 KEYERLIAQKRFPG

-1116 RLGEMQKDDHSY
+1116 RLGEMQKDDRHY
-1128 KSVREAK
+1128 EFVHETHF
-1135 YQLIAYLD
+1135 QLYAYVN
-1143 GTFSLFNH
+1143 GEFSLFNH
-1151 RHDAPQQERSFVE
+1151 RHDGQLTPTALNEPT
-1164 QVAEDAARLA
+1164 AAL
-1174 AEQPPAYERFSVI
+1174 
-1187 ETDDGYAVWDDI
+1187 
-1199 RDEIYVDS
+1199 
-1207 EGVRETFPSEWQAE
+1207 VREAATPSEE
-1221 DYLEQVRKAVNEK
+1221 
-1234 EAAEWLYVEQSRNT
+1234 T
-1248 AAKPEQPQSEP
+1248 MPTPPEP
-1259 VSTAD
+1259 VMPMEPEVPEPLS
-1264 PVIVGTRL
+1264 IGTRL

-1281 DSVDDHTQRV
+1281 DSVDDHTQNV
-1291 SLRDVTFEA
+1291 SLRDVTFEG
-1300 GTGFPIFRKESIEY
+1300 GTGFPIFRKESIDY
-1314 VRSHME
+1314 VRAHME
-1320 QSDIAQETAAP
+1320 QPDLATLAP
-1331 QTDEPPAAL
+1331 PQPQADEPPAVL
-1340 TPPKKKKQNALAYP
+1340 TPPKKKKRNALAYP

-1369 GEGTPLERFQRNLD
+1369 GEGAPLERFQRNLD

-1396 TATAEEQAVLA
+1396 SATAEEQTVLA

-1431 LLTDAEYTAARES
+1431 LLTDAEYAAARES

-1473 LEPSCGI
+1473 LEPACGI

-1492 GNKLYG
+1492 GSKLYG

-1544 FHVPDKRYD
+1544 FHVADKRYD

-1566 MLDQVRP
+1566 ALDQVRP

-1659 DHPDMVLGEMKMVS
+1659 DHPDMILGEMKMVS

-1687 QPLEELLAE
+1687 QPLEALLAE

-1732 TLVDGQIYYRE
+1732 TLVAGQIYYRE

-1792 LNTLY
+1792 LNALY

-1837 KRKADLFTKRTIRS
+1837 KHKADLFTKRTIRS

-1889 TLFSDL
+1889 TLFSEL
-1895 KGVIFLNPAYTGEND
+1895 TGVVFLNPAYTGEND

-1930 AVAQGKAEQDPQY
+1930 AVAQGKAKQDPQY
-1943 QINADALARVQPTDL
+1943 QINAEALARVQPTDL
-1958 IASEISV
+1958 TASEISV

-1988 RSAQWGMKVHYSGI
+1988 RSAQWSMKVHYSGI

-2021 STYGTKRVNAYEII
+2021 STYGTKRINAYEII
-2035 ETTLNLKDVRI
+2035 EVTLNLKDVRI
-2046 FDYQYDE
+2046 FDYVYDAD
-2053 EGRRIAVLNKKE
+2053 GRKTAVLNKKE

-2110 DGSHIS
+2110 DGSHIN

-2296 VVTFEELGIDRIFID
+2296 VVTFEELGVDRIFID

-2393 DSWAANYGETVTA
+2393 DAWAANYGETVTA

-2501 KLALDQRLVTPMLP
+2501 KLALDQRLVNPMLP

-2553 DDGTFSVYDDI
+2553 DDGTFSVYNDI
-2564 RAKLLELGV
+2564 RAKLLELGI

-2724 EVSKLKLLKASH
+2724 EVSKLKLLKSNH

-2795 KKEAGAALLTMCQ
+2795 KKEAGAALLTMSQ

-2814 ATQIGSYRGLTLELS
+2814 ATQIGSYRGLTLELA

-2870 IKEQACREQLSNL
+2870 IKEQTCREQLSNL

-2900 ETELNTK
+2900 EAELNTK

-2922 KEPEIVDTEPDE
+2922 KEPEIVDAEPDE

>member
-19 VTGSY
+19 VTGNY

-43 DQILIYAQR
+43 EQLLIYAQR

-143 SACHNAVADNITDYL
+143 SACHNAVADNFTDYL

-204 YFTADEFAHVYEFN
+204 YFSPDEFAHVYEFN

-248 QRDQFFANREKNGYD
+248 QREQLFANAEKSGYD
-263 GHTEQHETPHER
+263 NSTEHETTEHER
-275 SEQHGGHLQD
+275 SEHHGSDLSD
-285 AERLS
+285 AGRLS

-298 DAGGASGQVRGA
+298 DAGGTSGQVRGA
-310 AERISDEAPQGALH
+310 AESVPEEAPQSALH

-348 ADRGADGTERGRD
+348 ADRGADGESRGRD
-361 GGAESDRSPALDGPD
+361 GGTESDRSPALDGPD
-376 EQSPAQRGGAG
+376 EQSPAQRGRAG
-387 AQRPDLRLTTEEPT
+387 AQRPDLQLTTEDPT
-401 EAGSDELPAFVDH
+401 EAGSDELPAFAAIGSDTDGGNLAETLPAIGEFYTLYREVKRQHPDAIIFTKLRDGYL
-414 SGDYVLLDRLR
+414 SFQEDARLLETFSNVKVTRRERLGTPDRISVCFIPHVEMEDQLT
-425 ADCDY
+425 
-430 FLGAG
+430 
-435 GRSEKHLWA
+435 
-444 GNVHAQIKKMR
+444 QM
-455 ELYDALPEK
+455 DALHK
-464 PEWLTA
+464 PVILADKQPGEEIEMLRIEPKTRRTLTRA
-470 EAIDRYAAQMAAPYQ
+470 YQ

-551 AQEQATAFALEHD
+551 AQEQAAVFALEHD
-564 TAQQNTAELPAFLDM
+564 TARQNTAELPAFLDM

-640 DGLLMWEGNYL
+640 DGLLMWEGSYL

-687 VMVEQLALFDMG
+687 IVAEQLALFDMG
-699 GDTPVYEAPADT
+699 GDAPVYEAPADA

-719 RTVPQEVIDLAL
+719 RTVPQEVIDQAL
-731 CTGGNEPNSAERIAV
+731 YTAGNEPGSAERIAV
-746 FYMRKRPEQENEEFL
+746 FYMREHSEQENIAFL

-766 RANGRGIEYEGRK
+766 TGNGRGIEYEGRK
-779 YAVWFLEDGIHL
+779 YAVWFMEDGIHL
-791 AQGDSIRTGYS
+791 AQGDSVRTGYS
-802 KTVVTWEQASA
+802 KTVVSWGLAA
-813 RILELLEAGTYL
+813 GRILGLLRAGIYL
-825 SASELA
+825 SAAELA

-844 LLMTARDLNEEGR
+844 LLMTARDLTEEGR
-857 GQGLFPQTLAIHD
+857 DMGLLPQTLAIHD

-885 AKAGGGLQTLA
+885 AKTDGGLQMLA
-896 QEYHAFLDAYAQGND
+896 QEYHAFLYAYYD
-911 IMHWRLSAYNTHR
+911 DPSILRYRLSAYSTHR
-924 IGVVLD
+924 IGIILND
-930 GLSYPERSFT
+930 LPYEERHFD

-955 DEIDQF
+955 DEIDGF
-961 FLRDSVDR
+961 FLCDHLDS

-982 LEEQQKFIKNQ
+982 PEEHQKFIKGS
-993 FGEYSGGGCAG
+993 FGEYSGGGRAG
-1004 YNHSKTH
+1004 YQHTKTS
-1011 KGLEYVRD
+1011 KGLEYERD
-1019 YGFKKYDTV
+1019 YNFKKYDTV

-1036 KEYQKLITQQRFPG
+1036 KEYERLIAQKRFPG

-1070 SSLYNAPDNVP
+1070 SSLYDAPDNVP

-1116 RLGEMQKDDHSY
+1116 RLGEMQKDDRHY
-1128 KSVREAK
+1128 EFVHETHF
-1135 YQLIAYLD
+1135 QLYAYVN
-1143 GTFSLFNH
+1143 GEFSLFNH
-1151 RHDAPQQERSFVE
+1151 RHDGQLTPTAPNEPT
-1164 QVAEDAARLA
+1164 AAL
-1174 AEQPPAYERFSVI
+1174 
-1187 ETDDGYAVWDDI
+1187 
-1199 RDEIYVDS
+1199 
-1207 EGVRETFPSEWQAE
+1207 VREAATPSEE
-1221 DYLEQVRKAVNEK
+1221 NMP
-1234 EAAEWLYVEQSRNT
+1234 T
-1248 AAKPEQPQSEP
+1248 PPEP
-1259 VSTAD
+1259 VMPMEPEVPEPLS
-1264 PVIVGTRL
+1264 IGTRL

-1300 GTGFPIFRKESIEY
+1300 GTGFPIFRKESIDY
-1314 VRSHME
+1314 VRAHME
-1320 QSDIAQETAAP
+1320 QPDMVRETAAP
-1331 QTDEPPAAL
+1331 QTDEPPAVL

-1354 LDPNGSNY
+1354 LDADGRNY

-1369 GEGTPLERFQRNLD
+1369 GEGAPLERFQRNLD

-1431 LLTDAEYTAARES
+1431 LLTDAEYAAARES

-1473 LEPSCGI
+1473 LEPACGI

-1492 GNKLYG
+1492 GSKLYG

-1687 QPLEELLAE
+1687 QPLEALLAE

-1713 LEGEDHSIE
+1713 LEGEDHSVE

-1732 TLVDGQIYYRE
+1732 TLVAGQIYYRE

-1776 QTEDYPDEEIK
+1776 QTEDYPDEEIQS
-1787 AQQAK
+1787 QQAK
-1792 LNTLY
+1792 LNALY

-1870 EKAHVDMDYMGRL
+1870 EKAYVDMEYMGKL

-1889 TLFSDL
+1889 TLFSEL
-1895 KGVIFLNPAYTGEND
+1895 TGVVFLNPAYTGEND

-1920 YLSGNVRQKL
+1920 YLSGNVRQKW

-1943 QINADALARVQPTDL
+1943 QINADALAQVQPTDL
-1958 IASEISV
+1958 TASEISV

-1988 RSAQWGMKVHYSGI
+1988 RSVQWSMKVHYSDI

-2021 STYGTKRVNAYEII
+2021 STYGTKRINAYEII
-2035 ETTLNLKDVRI
+2035 EDTLNLKDVRI
-2046 FDYQYDE
+2046 FDYVYDAD
-2053 EGRRIAVLNKKE
+2053 GRKTAVLNKKE
-2065 TAIAQSKQELIKDA
+2065 TAIAQSKQELIKEA

-2110 DGSHIS
+2110 DGSHIN

-2257 ISEAKREKAENFTI
+2257 ISDAKREKAENFTI
-2271 KQMEKTKKGLQAK
+2271 KQMMKTQKGLQAK

-2296 VVTFEELGIDRIFID
+2296 VVTFEELGVDRIFID

-2378 YLQMSALEEQGLQHF
+2378 YLQMNALQEQGLQHF
-2393 DSWAANYGETVTA
+2393 DAWAANYGETVTA

-2453 AHYHNIALKPSEY
+2453 ARYHNIALKPSEY

-2477 AEKVRNREVDSSVD
+2477 AEKVRNRMVDSTED

-2501 KLALDQRLVTPMLP
+2501 KLALDQRLVNPMLP

-2533 RRTADQRSTQMIFC
+2533 QRTAGQRSTQMIFC

-2564 RAKLLELGV
+2564 HAKLLELGI

-2645 RQGNENPEVDIYS
+2645 RQGNENKEVDIYS

-2724 EVSKLKLLKASH
+2724 EVSKLKLLKANH

-2759 ARIAGYGADIATVKE
+2759 ARITGYGADIATVKE

-2814 ATQIGSYRGLTLELS
+2814 ATQVGSYRGLTLELA

-2892 EVQKPFPR
+2892 EVQKPFSR

-2907 TARLEELNSLLNLDH
+2907 TARLEALNSLLNLDH
-2922 KEPEIVDTEPDE
+2922 KEPEIVDAEPDE

>member
-132 AEKENLADAVR
+132 SEKENLADAVR

-158 QDLRECREDSLLEEL
+158 QDLRDCREDSLLEEL

-248 QRDQFFANREKNGYD
+248 QRDQFFANRARIGYD
-263 GHTEQHETPHER
+263 DRTEQHEAGRER
-275 SEQHGGHLQD
+275 SKQYGGHLQD
-285 AERLS
+285 TERLS
-290 GAEPADAA
+290 GAEFDDAQRT
-298 DAGGASGQVRGA
+298 GGASGQVRRA
-310 AERISDEAPQGALH
+310 AESVPEEAPQSALH

-348 ADRGADGTERGRD
+348 ADRGADGESRGRD
-361 GGAESDRSPALDGPD
+361 GGTESDRSPALDGPD

-387 AQRPDLRLTTEEPT
+387 AQRPDLQLTTKEPT
-401 EAGSDELPAFVDH
+401 EAGSDELPASAVIDAAQPTIKELFEQYEQTVAAALVKDTAFVNACRNSDHENAIMEGADAIRRIVNESGDLQLAKLYFDMPAFHNRLHQELLEETYPKLANAADH
-414 SGDYVLLDRLR
+414 SP
-425 ADCDY
+425 
-430 FLGAG
+430 F
-435 GRSEKHLWA
+435 K
-444 GNVHAQIKKMR
+444 
-455 ELYDALPEK
+455 
-464 PEWLTA
+464 
-470 EAIDRYAAQMAAPYQ
+470 PYQ
-485 VAAYHHFENGFDDKL
+485 VAAYHHTENGFDDKL

-551 AQEQATAFALEHD
+551 AQEQAAAFALEHD
-564 TAQQNTAELPAFLDM
+564 TAQQNTAVLPAFLDM

-604 AHKNLAE
+604 AYKGLTE
-611 RTEFLKN
+611 RAEFLKN

-640 DGLLMWEGNYL
+640 DGLLMWEGSYL

-687 VMVEQLALFDMG
+687 IVAEQLALFDMG
-699 GDTPVYEAPADT
+699 GDAPVYEAPADA

-719 RTVPQEVIDLAL
+719 RTVPQEVIDQAL
-731 CTGGNEPNSAERIAV
+731 YTAGNEPGSAERIAV
-746 FYMRKRPEQENEEFL
+746 FYMREHSEQENIAFL

-766 RANGRGIEYEGRK
+766 TENGRGIEYEGRK
-779 YAVWFLEDGIHL
+779 YAMWFLEDGIHL

-844 LLMTARDLNEEGR
+844 LLMTARDLNEDGR
-857 GQGLFPQTLAIHD
+857 AQGLFPQTLDIHD

-885 AKAGGGLQTLA
+885 AKTEGGLQTLA
-896 QEYHAFLDAYAQGND
+896 QEYHTFLDAYAAAPD
-911 IMHWRLSAYNTHR
+911 IMRFRISGYNTHR

-930 GLSYPERSFT
+930 GLPYPERHFN
-940 AQPSFLRQC
+940 AQPDFLRQC

-955 DEIDQF
+955 DEIDQH
-961 FLRDSVDR
+961 FLNEGTEC
-969 RLAVYSHFCYPHT
+969 RLTIYSHFCYPHT
-982 LEEQQKFIKNQ
+982 PEERQKFIKGS
-993 FGEYSGGGCAG
+993 FGEYSGGARAG
-1004 YNHSKTH
+1004 YGYTKTY
-1011 KGLEYVRD
+1011 KGLDYERD
-1019 YGFKKYDTV
+1019 YNSKKYDTV

-1036 KEYQKLITQQRFPG
+1036 KEYERLIAQKRFPG

-1060 ERRQVARAIY
+1060 ERGQLARIVY
-1070 SSLYNAPDNVP
+1070 NGFYNAPDDVP
-1081 RPYYMGMDYY
+1081 RPYPKGADYY
-1091 QAVPLIEEELQD
+1091 DALPMIEEQLQD
-1103 KSTAMWLMDALNA
+1103 KGKTADMLAALTS
-1116 RLGEMQKDDHSY
+1116 RLDGTDESDRFYD
-1128 KSVREAK
+1128 SVRRAK
-1135 YQLIAYLD
+1135 DRLSEYVD
-1143 GTFSLFNH
+1143 GTFSLFNR
-1151 RHDAPQQERSFVE
+1151 RHDAQLVKAVE
-1164 QVAEDAARLA
+1164 Q
-1174 AEQPPAYERFSVI
+1174 
-1187 ETDDGYAVWDDI
+1187 
-1199 RDEIYVDS
+1199 
-1207 EGVRETFPSEWQAE
+1207 
-1221 DYLEQVRKAVNEK
+1221 
-1234 EAAEWLYVEQSRNT
+1234 NT
-1248 AAKPEQPQSEP
+1248 AVQTAPDTAAPTQGESDTGTMKPDEL
-1259 VSTAD
+1259 STPAA
-1264 PVIVGTRL
+1264 L
-1272 TIDGRQFEV
+1272 TDEEFAAQNLVPGETLFEIDGRTFLV
-1281 DSVDDHTQRV
+1281 DRVDTAHGVVNFQDI
-1291 SLRDVTFEA
+1291 TFVQKV
-1300 GTGFPIFRKESIEY
+1300 GFPIFRTEPISF
-1314 VRSHME
+1314 VRKIVE
-1320 QSDIAQETAAP
+1320 QADPAALAPPQP
-1331 QTDEPPAAL
+1331 QTDEPPAVL

-1354 LDPNGSNY
+1354 LDADGRNY

-1369 GEGTPLERFQRNLD
+1369 GEGAPLERFQRNLD

-1396 TATAEEQAVLA
+1396 SATAEEQAVLA

-1423 PRYAELKE
+1423 PRYNELKD
-1431 LLTDAEYTAARES
+1431 LLTDAEYAAARES

-1450 TPPVVIRGIYA
+1450 TPPVVIRSIYT

-1492 GNKLYG
+1492 GSKLYG

-1525 TAFPDNFFDVA
+1525 TSFPDNFFDVA

-1544 FHVPDKRYD
+1544 FRVPDKRYD

-1566 MLDQVRP
+1566 ALDQVRP

-1659 DHPDMVLGEMKMVS
+1659 DHPDMVLGEVKMVS

-1687 QPLEELLAE
+1687 QPLEALLAE

-1713 LEGEDHSIE
+1713 LEGEDHSVE

-1776 QTEDYPDEEIK
+1776 QTEDYPNEEIK

-1824 LCSLEILDEDRNL
+1824 LCSLEILDEEKNL

-1870 EKAHVDMDYMGRL
+1870 EKACVDMEYMSQL

-1889 TLFSDL
+1889 ALFSDL
-1895 KGVIFLNPAYTGEND
+1895 KGVVFLNPDYTEGMS
-1910 GHEKYLPADE
+1910 EKYLPADE
-1920 YLSGNVRQKL
+1920 YLSGNVRQKW
-1930 AVAQGKAEQDPQY
+1930 AGAKAKAEQDPRY
-1943 QINADALARVQPTDL
+1943 QINAEALARVQPTDL
-1958 IASEISV
+1958 TASEISV

-1988 RSAQWGMKVHYSGI
+1988 RSAQWGMKVHYSKI
-2002 TGEWRIEGKSTD
+2002 TGEWRIEGKSKD

-2021 STYGTKRVNAYEII
+2021 STYGTQRINAYEII
-2035 ETTLNLKDVRI
+2035 EDTLNLKDVRI
-2046 FDYQYDE
+2046 FDYVYDAD
-2053 EGRRIAVLNKKE
+2053 GRKTAVLNKKE

-2257 ISEAKREKAENFTI
+2257 ISDAKREKAENFTI

-2296 VVTFEELGIDRIFID
+2296 VVTFEELGVDRIFID

-2393 DSWAANYGETVTA
+2393 DAWAANYGETVTA

-2501 KLALDQRLVTPMLP
+2501 KLALDQRLVNPMLP

-2533 RRTADQRSTQMIFC
+2533 QRTADKRSTQMIFC

-2564 RAKLLELGV
+2564 HAKLLELGI

-2706 KALASGNPMIKEK
+2706 KALASGNPMIKKK

-2724 EVSKLKLLKASH
+2724 EVSKLKLLKANH

-2759 ARIAGYGADIATVKE
+2759 ARIAGYGADIATVKG
-2774 NTHPNGDGFSPL
+2774 NTHPNADGFSPL

-2808 TMLSPE
+2808 AMLSPE
-2814 ATQIGSYRGLTLELS
+2814 ATQIGSYRGLTLELA

-2870 IKEQACREQLSNL
+2870 IKEQTCREQLSNL

-2900 ETELNTK
+2900 EEELTTK
-2907 TARLEELNSLLNLDH
+2907 TARLEELNTLLNLDH
-2922 KEPEIVDTEPDE
+2922 KEPEIVDAEPDE
-2934 DQRPPERRRPQLER
+2934 DQRPPERRRPQMER

>member
-1 MPTKFQL
+1 MK
-8 ITELY
+8 
-13 DQTVQS
+13 D
-19 VTGSY
+19 
-24 QSWTGFLRAA
+24 
-34 CYNYKCPFD
+34 
-43 DQILIYAQR
+43 
-52 PDATAVLEM
+52 
-61 ERWNRQFGRWVNRG
+61 
-75 AKSIA
+75 
-80 VFGDDGQNCLKLY
+80 
-93 FDVSDTHASRFAR
+93 
-106 PLPIW
+106 
-111 TMHPAFEPEV
+111 
-121 IETLE
+121 
-126 ATFGNL
+126 ATFGN
-132 AEKENLADAVR
+132 ACRNSDRENAF
-143 SACHNAVADNITDYL
+143 
-158 QDLRECREDSLLEEL
+158 LE
-173 DDLNLE
+173 
-179 VFYRDALEV
+179 
-188 SVAYML
+188 
-194 MTRLGLRADD
+194 
-204 YFTADEFAHVYEFN
+204 
-218 TPPTINALGIATSDI
+218 
-233 AEMGL
+233 
-238 REISRTVMQA
+238 
-248 QRDQFFANREKNGYD
+248 
-263 GHTEQHETPHER
+263 
-275 SEQHGGHLQD
+275 
-285 AERLS
+285 
-290 GAEPADAA
+290 GAEAIRRIVSE
-298 DAGGASGQVRGA
+298 SG
-310 AERISDEAPQGALH
+310 
-324 QPQDQ
+324 
-329 RQADG
+329 
-334 ASGRDRADRAEDGG
+334 
-348 ADRGADGTERGRD
+348 
-361 GGAESDRSPALDGPD
+361 
-376 EQSPAQRGGAG
+376 
-387 AQRPDLRLTTEEPT
+387 DLRL
-401 EAGSDELPAFVDH
+401 AKLYYDMPAFHIRLHQELLGETYPKLAGGDSTDH

-425 ADCDY
+425 ADCEY

-464 PEWLTA
+464 PEWLTT

-537 RQCLRVYGDYPDEK
+537 HQCLRVYGDYPDEK
-551 AQEQATAFALEHD
+551 AQEQAVAFALEHD
-564 TAQQNTAELPAFLDM
+564 TAQQNAAELPAFLDM
-579 HLIEANLLDDGGRK
+579 HLIEANLLDNGGRK

-604 AHKNLAE
+604 AHKSLAE

-656 SVFSWPV
+656 SVFSWSV

-672 ERGEYKI
+672 ERGEYLI

-687 VMVEQLALFDMG
+687 IVAEQLALFDMG
-699 GDTPVYEAPADT
+699 GDAPVYEAPADA

-719 RTVPQEVIDLAL
+719 RTVPQAVIDLAL
-731 CTGGNEPNSAERIAV
+731 CTGGNEPNSAERIAI
-746 FYMRKRPEQENEEFL
+746 FYMRERPESENISFL

-766 RANGRGIEYEGRK
+766 RENGRGIEYEGRK

-791 AQGDSIRTGYS
+791 AQGDSVRTGYS
-802 KTVVTWEQASA
+802 RTVVTWEQASA
-813 RILELLEAGTYL
+813 RILNLLEAGTYL

-831 QAPDKVLHEAMDA
+831 QVPDKVLHEAMDA

-857 GQGLFPQTLAIHD
+857 AQGLFPQTLAIHD

-875 PELDEDMVAF
+875 PELDKDMVAF
-885 AKAGGGLQTLA
+885 AKTEGGLQTLA

-982 LEEQQKFIKNQ
+982 PEEHQKFIKSQ

-1036 KEYQKLITQQRFPG
+1036 KEYQKLITQKRFPG

-1103 KSTAMWLMDALNA
+1103 RSTAMWLMDALNA
-1116 RLGEMQKDDHSY
+1116 RLGEMQKDDRHY
-1128 KSVREAK
+1128 EFVHETHF
-1135 YQLIAYLD
+1135 QLYAYVN
-1143 GTFSLFNH
+1143 GEFSLFNH
-1151 RHDAPQQERSFVE
+1151 RHDGQLTPTVPNEPT
-1164 QVAEDAARLA
+1164 AAL
-1174 AEQPPAYERFSVI
+1174 
-1187 ETDDGYAVWDDI
+1187 
-1199 RDEIYVDS
+1199 
-1207 EGVRETFPSEWQAE
+1207 VREAATPSEE
-1221 DYLEQVRKAVNEK
+1221 
-1234 EAAEWLYVEQSRNT
+1234 T
-1248 AAKPEQPQSEP
+1248 MPTPPEP
-1259 VSTAD
+1259 VMPMEPEVPEPLS
-1264 PVIVGTRL
+1264 IGTRL

-1281 DSVDDHTQRV
+1281 DSVDDHTQNV
-1291 SLRDVTFEA
+1291 SLRDVTFEG
-1300 GTGFPIFRKESIEY
+1300 GTGFPIFRKESIDY
-1314 VRSHME
+1314 VRAHME
-1320 QSDIAQETAAP
+1320 QSDMVRETAAP
-1331 QTDEPPAAL
+1331 QTDEPPAVL

-1354 LDPNGSNY
+1354 LDADGRNY

-1369 GEGTPLERFQRNLD
+1369 GEGAPLERFQRNLD
-1383 AIRTLKTVEAENR
+1383 AIRTLKAVEAENR
-1396 TATAEEQAVLA
+1396 AATAEEQAVLA

-1431 LLTDAEYTAARES
+1431 LLTDAEYAAARES

-1473 LEPSCGI
+1473 LEPACGI

-1492 GNKLYG
+1492 GSKLYG

-1566 MLDQVRP
+1566 ALDQVRP

-1687 QPLEELLAE
+1687 QPLEALLAE

-1732 TLVDGQIYYRE
+1732 TLVNGQIYYRE

-1889 TLFSDL
+1889 TLFAEL
-1895 KGVIFLNPAYTGEND
+1895 TGVVFLNPDYAEGVN
-1910 GHEKYLPADE
+1910 EKYLPADE

-1943 QINADALARVQPTDL
+1943 QINADALAQVQPVDL
-1958 IASEISV
+1958 TASEISV

-1988 RSAQWGMKVHYSGI
+1988 RSAQWGMKVHYSKI
-2002 TGEWRIEGKSTD
+2002 TGEWRIEDKNKD

-2021 STYGTKRVNAYEII
+2021 STYGTKRINAYEII

-2225 VIIGHS
+2225 IIIGHS

-2296 VVTFEELGIDRIFID
+2296 VVTFEELGVDRIFID

-2501 KLALDQRLVTPMLP
+2501 KLALDQRLVNPMLP

-2533 RRTADQRSTQMIFC
+2533 QRTADQRSTQMIFC

-2553 DDGTFSVYDDI
+2553 DVGTFSVYDDI

-2724 EVSKLKLLKASH
+2724 EVSKLKLLKANH

-2759 ARIAGYGADIATVKE
+2759 ARIAGYGADIATVKG
-2774 NTHPNGDGFSPL
+2774 NTHPNADGFSPL

-2808 TMLSPE
+2808 AMLSPE
-2814 ATQIGSYRGLTLELS
+2814 ATQIGSYRGLTLELA

-2900 ETELNTK
+2900 EEELTTK

-2922 KEPEIVDTEPDE
+2922 KEPEIVDAEPDE

>member
-43 DQILIYAQR
+43 EQLLIYAQR

-132 AEKENLADAVR
+132 SEKENLADAVR
-143 SACHNAVADNITDYL
+143 SACHNAVADNFTDYL

-179 VFYRDALEV
+179 AFYRDALEV
-188 SVAYML
+188 SVAYIL

-204 YFTADEFAHVYEFN
+204 YFSPDEFAHVYEFN

-248 QRDQFFANREKNGYD
+248 QREQLFANAEKSGYD
-263 GHTEQHETPHER
+263 NSTGHETTGHER
-275 SEQHGGHLQD
+275 SEHHGSDLSD
-285 AERLS
+285 AGRLS
-290 GAEPADAA
+290 GAEFDDAQRT
-298 DAGGASGQVRGA
+298 GGASGQVRGT
-310 AERISDEAPQGALH
+310 AERVPEKAPQGALH
-324 QPQDQ
+324 QPENQ

-334 ASGRDRADRAEDGG
+334 ASGGDRADRAKDGG

-361 GGAESDRSPALDGPD
+361 GGTESDRSPALDGPD
-376 EQSPAQRGGAG
+376 EQSPAQRGGTG

-401 EAGSDELPAFVDH
+401 EAGSDELPAFAAIGSDTDGGNLAETLPAIGEFYTLYREVKRQQPDAIIFTKLRDGYL
-414 SGDYVLLDRLR
+414 SFQEDARLLET
-425 ADCDY
+425 
-430 FLGAG
+430 F
-435 GRSEKHLWA
+435 S
-444 GNVHAQIKKMR
+444 NVKVTQR
-455 ELYDALPEK
+455 ERIGTPNRISVCFIPHVEMEDQLTQLDALHK
-464 PEWLTA
+464 PVILADKQPGEEIEMLRIEPKTRRTLTRA
-470 EAIDRYAAQMAAPYQ
+470 YQ

-537 RQCLRVYGDYPDEK
+537 HKCLRVYGDYPDEK
-551 AQEQATAFALEHD
+551 AKEQAAAFALEHD

-604 AHKNLAE
+604 AHKNFAE

-640 DGLLMWEGNYL
+640 DGLLMWEGSYL

-687 VMVEQLALFDMG
+687 VMAEQLALFDMG
-699 GDTPVYEAPADT
+699 GDAPVYEAPADT
-711 PSGILAPA
+711 ATGILAPA

-746 FYMRKRPEQENEEFL
+746 FYMRERPESENISFL

-791 AQGDSIRTGYS
+791 AQGDSVRTGYS
-802 KTVVTWEQASA
+802 KTMVTWEQASA
-813 RILELLEAGTYL
+813 RILNLLEAGTYL

-857 GQGLFPQTLAIHD
+857 AQGLFPQTLAIHD

-885 AKAGGGLQTLA
+885 AKTDGGLQMLA
-896 QEYHAFLDAYAQGND
+896 QEYHAFLYAYYD
-911 IMHWRLSAYNTHR
+911 DPSILRYRLSAYSTHR
-924 IGVVLD
+924 IGIILND
-930 GLSYPERSFT
+930 LPYEERHFD

-955 DEIDQF
+955 DEIDGF
-961 FLRDSVDR
+961 FLCDHLDS

-982 LEEQQKFIKNQ
+982 PEEHQKFIKGS
-993 FGEYSGGGCAG
+993 FGEYSGGGRAG
-1004 YNHSKTH
+1004 YQHTKTS
-1011 KGLEYVRD
+1011 KGLEYERD
-1019 YGFKKYDTV
+1019 YNFKKYDTV

-1036 KEYQKLITQQRFPG
+1036 KEYERLIAQKRFPG

-1116 RLGEMQKDDHSY
+1116 RLGEMQKDDRHY
-1128 KSVREAK
+1128 EFVHETHF
-1135 YQLIAYLD
+1135 QLYAYVN
-1143 GTFSLFNH
+1143 GEFSLFNH
-1151 RHDAPQQERSFVE
+1151 RHDGQLTPTVPNEPT
-1164 QVAEDAARLA
+1164 AAL
-1174 AEQPPAYERFSVI
+1174 
-1187 ETDDGYAVWDDI
+1187 
-1199 RDEIYVDS
+1199 
-1207 EGVRETFPSEWQAE
+1207 VREAATPSEE
-1221 DYLEQVRKAVNEK
+1221 
-1234 EAAEWLYVEQSRNT
+1234 T
-1248 AAKPEQPQSEP
+1248 MPMPPEP
-1259 VSTAD
+1259 VMPMEPEVPEPLS
-1264 PVIVGTRL
+1264 IGTRL

-1354 LDPNGSNY
+1354 LDQNGSNY

-1369 GEGTPLERFQRNLD
+1369 GEGAPLERFQRNLD
-1383 AIRTLKTVEAENR
+1383 AIRTLKTVEAESR
-1396 TATAEEQAVLA
+1396 AATAKEQAVLA

-1431 LLTDAEYTAARES
+1431 LLTDAEYAAARES
-1444 TLTAFY
+1444 TLTAFF

-1492 GNKLYG
+1492 GSKLYG

-1507 IARQLYQKSSIAV
+1507 IARQLYQRSSIAV
-1520 QGYEK
+1520 QGFEK

-1544 FHVPDKRYD
+1544 FHVADKRYD

-1659 DHPDMVLGEMKMVS
+1659 DHPDMILGEMKMVS

-1687 QPLEELLAE
+1687 QPLEALLAE

-1732 TLVDGQIYYRE
+1732 TLVAGQIYYRE

-1755 AESRIRG
+1755 AESRICG

-1776 QTEDYPDEEIK
+1776 QTEDYPDEEIQ

-1837 KRKADLFTKRTIRS
+1837 KKKADLFTKRTIRS

-1889 TLFSDL
+1889 TLFSEL
-1895 KGVIFLNPAYTGEND
+1895 TGVVFLNPAYTGEND

-1930 AVAQGKAEQDPQY
+1930 AVAQGKAKQDPQY
-1943 QINADALARVQPTDL
+1943 QINADALAQVQPTDL
-1958 IASEISV
+1958 TASEISV

-1976 VRRFIFETLGTP
+1976 VRQFTFETLGTP
-1988 RSAQWGMKVHYSGI
+1988 RSTQRRIEVHYSNI
-2002 TGEWRIEGKSTD
+2002 TGEWRMEGKGMD
-2014 RGNVKAI
+2014 PGNVKAF
-2021 STYGTKRVNAYEII
+2021 STYGTKRINAYEII
-2035 ETTLNLKDVRI
+2035 EDTLNLKDVRI
-2046 FDYQYDE
+2046 FDYVYDAD
-2053 EGRRIAVLNKKE
+2053 GRKTAVLNKKE

-2225 VIIGHS
+2225 IIIGHS

-2257 ISEAKREKAENFTI
+2257 ISEAKEANAERFTI
-2271 KQMEKTKKGLQAK
+2271 KQMMKTQKGLQTK

-2296 VVTFEELGIDRIFID
+2296 VVTFEELGVDRIFID

-2378 YLQMSALEEQGLQHF
+2378 YLQMNALQEQGLQHF

-2477 AEKVRNREVDSSVD
+2477 AEKVRNRMVDSTED

-2501 KLALDQRLVTPMLP
+2501 KLALDQRLVNPMLP

-2533 RRTADQRSTQMIFC
+2533 QRTAGQRSTQMIFC

-2564 RAKLLELGV
+2564 HAKLLELGI
-2573 PENEIAFIHNAK
+2573 PENEIAYIHNAK

-2645 RQGNENPEVDIYS
+2645 RQGNENKEVDIYS

-2724 EVSKLKLLKASH
+2724 EVSKLKLLKANH
-2736 LSQKYALEDAISKGF
+2736 LSQKYALEDAISKDF

-2786 TLAGVTHAD
+2786 TLAGVTYAD
-2795 KKEAGAALLTMCQ
+2795 KKEAGAVLLTMCQ

-2814 ATQIGSYRGLTLELS
+2814 ATQIGSYRGLTLELA

-2870 IKEQACREQLSNL
+2870 IKEQTCREQLSDL
-2883 QTQLETAKA
+2883 QTQLATAKA

-2907 TARLEELNSLLNLDH
+2907 TARLEELNTLLNLDH
-2922 KEPEIVDTEPDE
+2922 KEPEIVDAEPDE
-2934 DQRPPERRRPQLER
+2934 DQRPLERRRPQLER

>member
-1 MPTKFQL
+1 LPTKFQL

-132 AEKENLADAVR
+132 SEKENLADAVR
-143 SACHNAVADNITDYL
+143 SACHNAVADNFTDYL

-179 VFYRDALEV
+179 AFYRDALEV

-204 YFTADEFAHVYEFN
+204 YFSPDEFAHVYEFN
-218 TPPTINALGIATSDI
+218 TPTTINALGIATSDI

-248 QRDQFFANREKNGYD
+248 QRDQFFANREKSRYD
-263 GHTEQHETPHER
+263 DHTEQHETGRER
-275 SEQHGGHLQD
+275 SKQYGDHLQD
-285 AERLS
+285 AGWLS

-348 ADRGADGTERGRD
+348 ADRGADGAGRGRD
-361 GGAESDRSPALDGPD
+361 GGTESDRSHALDGPD
-376 EQSPAQRGGAG
+376 EQSPAQRGGTG
-387 AQRPDLRLTTEEPT
+387 AQRPDLQLTTEEPT
-401 EAGSDELPAFVDH
+401 EAGSDELPAFAAIGSDTDGGNLAETLPAIGEFYTLYREVKRQHPDAIIFTKLRDGYL
-414 SGDYVLLDRLR
+414 SFQEDARLLETFSNVKVTRRERLGTPDRISVCFIPHVEMEDQLTQLDTLHKPVILADKQPGEEIEMLR
-425 ADCDY
+425 IEPKT
-430 FLGAG
+430 
-435 GRSEKHLWA
+435 R
-444 GNVHAQIKKMR
+444 R
-455 ELYDALPEK
+455 T
-464 PEWLTA
+464 LTRA
-470 EAIDRYAAQMAAPYQ
+470 YQ

-551 AQEQATAFALEHD
+551 AREQAAAFALEHD

-640 DGLLMWEGNYL
+640 DGLLMWEGSYL

-656 SVFSWPV
+656 SVFSWSV

-672 ERGEYKI
+672 ARGEYKI

-687 VMVEQLALFDMG
+687 IVAEQLALFDMG
-699 GDTPVYEAPADT
+699 GDTPVYEAPADA

-719 RTVPQEVIDLAL
+719 RTVPQEVIDQAL
-731 CTGGNEPNSAERIAV
+731 YTAGNEPGSAERIAV
-746 FYMRKRPEQENEEFL
+746 FYMREHSEQENIAFL

-766 RANGRGIEYEGRK
+766 TENGRGIEYEGRK
-779 YAVWFLEDGIHL
+779 YAVWFMEDGIHL
-791 AQGDSIRTGYS
+791 AQGDSVRTGYS
-802 KTVVTWEQASA
+802 KTVVSWGLAA
-813 RILELLEAGTYL
+813 GRILGLLRAGIYL
-825 SASELA
+825 STTELT

-857 GQGLFPQTLAIHD
+857 TQGLFPQTLAIHD

-885 AKAGGGLQTLA
+885 AKAEGGLQTLA
-896 QEYHAFLDAYAQGND
+896 QEYHTFLDAYYD
-911 IMHWRLSAYNTHR
+911 DPSILRYRLSAYNPHR
-924 IGVVLD
+924 IGIILND
-930 GLSYPERSFT
+930 LPYEERHFD

-955 DEIDQF
+955 DEIDQH
-961 FLRDSVDR
+961 FLNEGTES
-969 RLAVYSHFCYPHT
+969 RLTIYSHFCYSHT
-982 LEEQQKFIKNQ
+982 SEEHQKFIKAC
-993 FGEYSGGGCAG
+993 FGEYSGGGRAG
-1004 YNHSKTH
+1004 YQHTKTG
-1011 KGLEYVRD
+1011 KGLDYERD
-1019 YGFKKYDTV
+1019 YNFKKYDTV

-1036 KEYQKLITQQRFPG
+1036 KEYERLIAQKRFPG

-1060 ERRQVARAIY
+1060 ERGQLARTVY
-1070 SSLYNAPDNVP
+1070 NGFYNAPDDVP
-1081 RPYYMGMDYY
+1081 RPYPKGADYY
-1091 QAVPLIEEELQD
+1091 DALPMIEEQLQD
-1103 KSTAMWLMDALNA
+1103 KGKTADMLAALTS
-1116 RLGEMQKDDHSY
+1116 RLDGLPEDDCY
-1128 KSVREAK
+1128 YGSVRRAK
-1135 YQLIAYLD
+1135 EQLSEYVD

-1151 RHDAPQQERSFVE
+1151 RHDGQLTPTVPDEPT
-1164 QVAEDAARLA
+1164 AAL
-1174 AEQPPAYERFSVI
+1174 
-1187 ETDDGYAVWDDI
+1187 
-1199 RDEIYVDS
+1199 
-1207 EGVRETFPSEWQAE
+1207 VREVAAPSEE
-1221 DYLEQVRKAVNEK
+1221 
-1234 EAAEWLYVEQSRNT
+1234 T
-1248 AAKPEQPQSEP
+1248 MPTPPEP
-1259 VSTAD
+1259 VMPMEPEVPEPLS
-1264 PVIVGTRL
+1264 IGTRL

-1281 DSVDDHTQRV
+1281 DSVDDHTQNV
-1291 SLRDVTFEA
+1291 SLRDVTFEG
-1300 GTGFPIFRKESIEY
+1300 GTGFPIFRKESIDY
-1314 VRSHME
+1314 VRAHME
-1320 QSDIAQETAAP
+1320 QPDIARETTAP

-1340 TPPKKKKQNALAYP
+1340 TSPKKEKQNALAYP
-1354 LDPNGSNY
+1354 LDADGRNY

-1369 GEGTPLERFQRNLD
+1369 GEGAPLERFQRNLD

-1396 TATAEEQAVLA
+1396 AATVEEQAVLA

-1431 LLTDAEYTAARES
+1431 LLTDAEYAAARES

-1473 LEPSCGI
+1473 LEPACGI

-1492 GNKLYG
+1492 GSKLYG

-1525 TAFPDNFFDVA
+1525 TSFPDNFFDVA

-1544 FHVPDKRYD
+1544 FRVPDKRYD

-1566 MLDQVRP
+1566 ALDQVRP

-1598 QRSELLGAIRLPN
+1598 QRAELLGAIRLPN

-1659 DHPDMVLGEMKMVS
+1659 DHPDMILGEMKMVS
-1673 GPFGPTPTCEPYPE
+1673 GPFGPTPTCESYPE
-1687 QPLEELLAE
+1687 QPLEALLAE

-1701 HGEITAYDREEE
+1701 HGEITTYDREEE

-1732 TLVDGQIYYRE
+1732 TLVAGQIYYRE

-1792 LNTLY
+1792 LNALY

-1870 EKAHVDMDYMGRL
+1870 EKARVDMEYMSKL

-1889 TLFSDL
+1889 TLFSEL
-1895 KGVIFLNPAYTGEND
+1895 TGVVFLNPAYTGEND
-1910 GHEKYLPADE
+1910 GREKYLPADE

-1930 AVAQGKAEQDPQY
+1930 AVAQGKEKQDPQY
-1943 QINADALARVQPTDL
+1943 QINADALAQVQPTDL
-1958 IASEISV
+1958 TASEISV

-1976 VRRFIFETLGTP
+1976 VRQFTFETLGTP
-1988 RSAQWGMKVHYSGI
+1988 RSTQRRIEVHYSNI
-2002 TGEWRIEGKSTD
+2002 TGEWRMEGKGMD
-2014 RGNVKAI
+2014 PGNVKAF
-2021 STYGTKRVNAYEII
+2021 STYGTKRINAYEII
-2035 ETTLNLKDVRI
+2035 EDTLNLKDVRI
-2046 FDYQYDE
+2046 FDYVYDAD
-2053 EGRRIAVLNKKE
+2053 GRKTAVLNKKE

-2079 FAEWIWKDPDRREA
+2079 FAEWIWKDPDRRKA

-2271 KQMEKTKKGLQAK
+2271 KQMMKTQKGLQAK

-2296 VVTFEELGIDRIFID
+2296 VVTFEELGVDRIFID

-2393 DSWAANYGETVTA
+2393 DAWAANYGETVTA

-2501 KLALDQRLVTPMLP
+2501 KLALDQRLVNPMLP

-2533 RRTADQRSTQMIFC
+2533 QRTADKRSTQMIFC

-2553 DDGTFSVYDDI
+2553 DDGAFSVYDDI
-2564 RAKLLELGV
+2564 RAKLLELGI

-2585 SEVQKKDLFGKVRSG
+2585 SEAQKKDLFGKVRSG

-2724 EVSKLKLLKASH
+2724 EVSKLKLLKANH

-2774 NTHPNGDGFSPL
+2774 NTHPSADGFSPL

-2795 KKEAGAALLTMCQ
+2795 KKEAGAALLAMCQ

-2883 QTQLETAKA
+2883 QTQLETAKV

-2900 ETELNTK
+2900 EAELNTK
-2907 TARLEELNSLLNLDH
+2907 TARLEELNTLLNLDH
-2922 KEPEIVDTEPDE
+2922 KEPEIVDAEPDE

>member
-126 ATFGNL
+126 ATFGSL
-132 AEKENLADAVR
+132 SEKENLADAVR

-173 DDLNLE
+173 DDLSLE

-194 MTRLGLRADD
+194 LTRLGLRADD

-218 TPPTINALGIATSDI
+218 TPPTVNALGIATSDI

-248 QRDQFFANREKNGYD
+248 QRDQFFANREKSGYD
-263 GHTEQHETPHER
+263 DRTEQHETPHER

-285 AERLS
+285 AGRLS

-329 RQADG
+329 RRSGG
-334 ASGRDRADRAEDGG
+334 ASGGDRADRAEDGG
-348 ADRGADGTERGRD
+348 ADRGADGTGRGRD
-361 GGAESDRSPALDGPD
+361 GGTESDRSPALDGPD
-376 EQSPAQRGGAG
+376 EQPQAQRGGAG
-387 AQRPDLRLTTEEPT
+387 AQRSDLRLTTEEPT
-401 EAGSDELPAFVDH
+401 EAGSDELPAFAAIGFDTDGGNLAETLPAIGEFYTLYREVKRQHPDAIIFTKLRDGYL
-414 SGDYVLLDRLR
+414 SFQEDARLLET
-425 ADCDY
+425 
-430 FLGAG
+430 F
-435 GRSEKHLWA
+435 S
-444 GNVHAQIKKMR
+444 NVKVTQR
-455 ELYDALPEK
+455 ERIGTPNRISVCFIPHVEMEDQLTQLDALHK
-464 PEWLTA
+464 PVILADKQPGEEIEMLRIEPKTRRTLTRA
-470 EAIDRYAAQMAAPYQ
+470 YQ

-551 AQEQATAFALEHD
+551 AQEQAAAFALEHD

-640 DGLLMWEGNYL
+640 DGLLMWEGSYL

-656 SVFSWPV
+656 SVFSWSV

-687 VMVEQLALFDMG
+687 IVAEQLALFDMG
-699 GDTPVYEAPADT
+699 GDTPVYEAPADA

-719 RTVPQEVIDLAL
+719 RTVPQEVIDQAL
-731 CTGGNEPNSAERIAV
+731 YTAGNEPGSAERIAV
-746 FYMRKRPEQENEEFL
+746 FYMREHSEQENIAFL

-766 RANGRGIEYEGRK
+766 TENGRGIEYEGRK

-791 AQGDSIRTGYS
+791 AQGDSVRTGYS
-802 KTVVTWEQASA
+802 KTVVSWGLAA
-813 RILELLEAGTYL
+813 GRILGQLRAGIYL
-825 SASELA
+825 SAAELT

-844 LLMTARDLNEEGR
+844 LLMTARDLTKEGR
-857 GQGLFPQTLAIHD
+857 DMGLLPQTLAIHD

-885 AKAGGGLQTLA
+885 AKTDGGLQMLA
-896 QEYHAFLDAYAQGND
+896 QEYHAFLDAYYD
-911 IMHWRLSAYNTHR
+911 DPSILRYRLSAYNTHR
-924 IGVVLD
+924 IGIILND
-930 GLSYPERSFT
+930 LPYEERHFD

-955 DEIDQF
+955 DEIDHY
-961 FLRDSVDR
+961 FLREGVES
-969 RLAVYSHFCYPHT
+969 RLAIYSHFCYPHT
-982 LEEQQKFIKNQ
+982 PEERQKFIKGS
-993 FGEYSGGGCAG
+993 FGEYSGGARAG
-1004 YNHSKTH
+1004 YGYTKTY
-1011 KGLEYVRD
+1011 KGLDYERD
-1019 YGFKKYDTV
+1019 YNFKKYDTV

-1036 KEYQKLITQQRFPG
+1036 KEYERLIAQKRFPG

-1116 RLGEMQKDDHSY
+1116 RLGEMQKDDRHY
-1128 KSVREAK
+1128 EFVHETHF
-1135 YQLIAYLD
+1135 QLYAYVN
-1143 GTFSLFNH
+1143 GEFSLFNH
-1151 RHDAPQQERSFVE
+1151 RHDGQLTPTAPNEPT
-1164 QVAEDAARLA
+1164 AAL
-1174 AEQPPAYERFSVI
+1174 
-1187 ETDDGYAVWDDI
+1187 
-1199 RDEIYVDS
+1199 
-1207 EGVRETFPSEWQAE
+1207 VREAATPSEE
-1221 DYLEQVRKAVNEK
+1221 
-1234 EAAEWLYVEQSRNT
+1234 T
-1248 AAKPEQPQSEP
+1248 MPTPPEP
-1259 VSTAD
+1259 VMPMEPEVPEPLS
-1264 PVIVGTRL
+1264 IGTRL

-1281 DSVDDHTQRV
+1281 DSVDDHTQNV
-1291 SLRDVTFEA
+1291 SLRDVTFEG
-1300 GTGFPIFRKESIEY
+1300 GTGFPIFRKESIDY
-1314 VRSHME
+1314 VRAHME
-1320 QSDIAQETAAP
+1320 QPDMVRETAAP
-1331 QTDEPPAAL
+1331 QTDEPPAVL
-1340 TPPKKKKQNALAYP
+1340 TPPKKKKQSALAYP
-1354 LDPNGSNY
+1354 LDADGRNY

-1369 GEGTPLERFQRNLD
+1369 GEGAPLERFQRNLD

-1396 TATAEEQAVLA
+1396 SATAEEQAVLA

-1431 LLTDAEYTAARES
+1431 LLTDAEYAAARES
-1444 TLTAFY
+1444 TLTAFF

-1473 LEPSCGI
+1473 LEPACGI

-1492 GNKLYG
+1492 GSKLYG

-1637 IEPEWVHLATNEDG
+1637 IEPEWVHLATNENG

-1659 DHPDMVLGEMKMVS
+1659 DHPDMILGEMKMVS

-1687 QPLEELLAE
+1687 QPLEALLAE

-1713 LEGEDHSIE
+1713 LEGEDHSVE

-1732 TLVDGQIYYRE
+1732 TLVAGQIYYRE

-1792 LNTLY
+1792 LNALY

-1920 YLSGNVRQKL
+1920 YLSGNVRQKW

-1943 QINADALARVQPTDL
+1943 QINAEALARVQPTDL
-1958 IASEISV
+1958 TASEISV

-1988 RSAQWGMKVHYSGI
+1988 RSAQWGMKVHYSKI
-2002 TGEWRIEGKSTD
+2002 TGEWRIEDKNKD

-2021 STYGTKRVNAYEII
+2021 STYGTKRINAYEII

-2110 DGSHIS
+2110 DGSHIN

-2296 VVTFEELGIDRIFID
+2296 VVTFEELGVDRIFID

-2393 DSWAANYGETVTA
+2393 DAWAANYGETVTA

-2491 NMLLITNDGR
+2491 NMLMITNDGR
-2501 KLALDQRLVTPMLP
+2501 KLALDQRLVNPMLP

-2533 RRTADQRSTQMIFC
+2533 RRTADQCSTQMIFC

-2724 EVSKLKLLKASH
+2724 EVSKLKLLKANH

-2814 ATQIGSYRGLTLELS
+2814 ATQVGSYRGLTLELA

-2870 IKEQACREQLSNL
+2870 IKEQTCREQLSNL

-2922 KEPEIVDTEPDE
+2922 KEPEIVDAEPDE
-2934 DQRPPERRRPQLER
+2934 DQRPLERRRPQLER

>member
-158 QDLRECREDSLLEEL
+158 QDLRDCREDSLLEEL

-194 MTRLGLRADD
+194 MTRLGLPADE
-204 YFTADEFAHVYEFN
+204 YFSPDEFAHVYEFN

-248 QRDQFFANREKNGYD
+248 QRDQFFANREKSRYD
-263 GHTEQHETPHER
+263 DHTEQHETDRER
-275 SEQHGGHLQD
+275 SKQYGDHLQD
-285 AERLS
+285 AGWLS

-310 AERISDEAPQGALH
+310 AEGVPEEAPQSALH

-329 RQADG
+329 RQSDG
-334 ASGRDRADRAEDGG
+334 ASGGDRADRAEDGG
-348 ADRGADGTERGRD
+348 ADRGADGESRGRD
-361 GGAESDRSPALDGPD
+361 GGTESDRSPALDGPD
-376 EQSPAQRGGAG
+376 EQSPAQRGGTG
-387 AQRPDLRLTTEEPT
+387 AHRPDLRLTTEEPT
-401 EAGSDELPAFVDH
+401 EAGSDELPAFAAIGSDTDGGNLAETLPAIGEFYTLYREVKRQHPDAIIFTKLRDGYL
-414 SGDYVLLDRLR
+414 SFQEDARLLET
-425 ADCDY
+425 
-430 FLGAG
+430 F
-435 GRSEKHLWA
+435 S
-444 GNVHAQIKKMR
+444 NVKVTQR
-455 ELYDALPEK
+455 ERIGTPNRISVCFIPHVEMEDQLTQLDALHK
-464 PEWLTA
+464 PVILADKQPGEEIEMLRIEPKTRRTLTRA
-470 EAIDRYAAQMAAPYQ
+470 YQ

-551 AQEQATAFALEHD
+551 AQEQAAAFALEHD

-604 AHKNLAE
+604 AHKSLAE

-640 DGLLMWEGNYL
+640 DGLLMWEGSYL

-699 GDTPVYEAPADT
+699 GDAPVYEAPADA

-719 RTVPQEVIDLAL
+719 RTVPQEVIDQAL
-731 CTGGNEPNSAERIAV
+731 YTAGNEPGSAERIAV
-746 FYMRKRPEQENEEFL
+746 FYMREHSEQENIAFL

-766 RANGRGIEYEGRK
+766 TENGRGIEYEGRK

-802 KTVVTWEQASA
+802 KTVVSWGLAA
-813 RILELLEAGTYL
+813 GRILGLLRAGIYL
-825 SASELA
+825 STTELT

-857 GQGLFPQTLAIHD
+857 AQGLFPQTLAIHD

-885 AKAGGGLQTLA
+885 AKAEGGLQTLA
-896 QEYHAFLDAYAQGND
+896 QEYHTFLDAYYD
-911 IMHWRLSAYNTHR
+911 DPSILRYRLSAYNTHR
-924 IGVVLD
+924 IGIILND
-930 GLSYPERSFT
+930 LPYEERHFD

-955 DEIDQF
+955 DEIDQH
-961 FLRDSVDR
+961 FLNEGTES
-969 RLAVYSHFCYPHT
+969 RLTIYSHFCYSHT
-982 LEEQQKFIKNQ
+982 SEEHQKFIKAC
-993 FGEYSGGGCAG
+993 FGEYSGGGRAG
-1004 YNHSKTH
+1004 YQHTKTG
-1011 KGLEYVRD
+1011 KGLDYERD
-1019 YGFKKYDTV
+1019 YNFKKYDTV

-1036 KEYQKLITQQRFPG
+1036 KEYERLIAQKRFPG

-1060 ERRQVARAIY
+1060 ERGQLARTVY
-1070 SSLYNAPDNVP
+1070 NGFYNAPDDVP
-1081 RPYYMGMDYY
+1081 RPYPKGADYY
-1091 QAVPLIEEELQD
+1091 DALPMIEEQLQD
-1103 KSTAMWLMDALNA
+1103 KGKTADMLAALTS
-1116 RLGEMQKDDHSY
+1116 RLDGLPEDDRY
-1128 KSVREAK
+1128 YGSVRRAK
-1135 YQLIAYLD
+1135 EQLSEYVD

-1151 RHDAPQQERSFVE
+1151 RHDGQLTPTVPDEPT
-1164 QVAEDAARLA
+1164 AAL
-1174 AEQPPAYERFSVI
+1174 
-1187 ETDDGYAVWDDI
+1187 
-1199 RDEIYVDS
+1199 
-1207 EGVRETFPSEWQAE
+1207 VREVAAPSEE
-1221 DYLEQVRKAVNEK
+1221 
-1234 EAAEWLYVEQSRNT
+1234 T
-1248 AAKPEQPQSEP
+1248 MPTPPEP
-1259 VSTAD
+1259 VMPMEPEVPEPLS
-1264 PVIVGTRL
+1264 IGTRL

-1281 DSVDDHTQRV
+1281 DSVDDHTQNV
-1291 SLRDVTFEA
+1291 SLRDVTFEG
-1300 GTGFPIFRKESIEY
+1300 GTGFPIFRKESLDY
-1314 VRSHME
+1314 VRAHME
-1320 QSDIAQETAAP
+1320 QPDMVRETAAP
-1331 QTDEPPAAL
+1331 QTDEPPAVL
-1340 TPPKKKKQNALAYP
+1340 TPPKKKKQSALAYP
-1354 LDPNGSNY
+1354 LDADGRNY

-1369 GEGTPLERFQRNLD
+1369 GEGAPLERFQRNLD
-1383 AIRTLKTVEAENR
+1383 AIRTLKAVEAENR
-1396 TATAEEQAVLA
+1396 AATAEEQAVLA

-1431 LLTDAEYTAARES
+1431 LLTDAEYAAARES

-1473 LEPSCGI
+1473 LEPACGI

-1492 GNKLYG
+1492 GSKLYG

-1507 IARQLYQKSSIAV
+1507 IARQLYQRSSIAV

-1544 FHVPDKRYD
+1544 FHVPDKRYG

-1630 KRERMVD
+1630 KCERMVD
-1637 IEPEWVHLATNEDG
+1637 IEPEWVHLATNENG

-1673 GPFGPTPTCEPYPE
+1673 GPFGPTPTCESYPE
-1687 QPLEELLAE
+1687 QPLEALLAE

-1701 HGEITAYDREEE
+1701 HGEITTYDREEE

-1732 TLVDGQIYYRE
+1732 TLVAGQIYYRE

-1792 LNTLY
+1792 LNALY

-1870 EKAHVDMDYMGRL
+1870 EKARVDMEYMSKL

-1889 TLFSDL
+1889 TLFSEL
-1895 KGVIFLNPAYTGEND
+1895 TGVVFLNPAYTGEND
-1910 GHEKYLPADE
+1910 GREKYLPADE

-1930 AVAQGKAEQDPQY
+1930 AVAQGKEKQDPQY
-1943 QINADALARVQPTDL
+1943 QINADALAQVQPTDL
-1958 IASEISV
+1958 TASEISV

-1976 VRRFIFETLGTP
+1976 VRQFTFETLGTP
-1988 RSAQWGMKVHYSGI
+1988 RSTQRRIEVHYSNI
-2002 TGEWRIEGKSTD
+2002 TGEWRMEGKGMD
-2014 RGNVKAI
+2014 PGNVKAF
-2021 STYGTKRVNAYEII
+2021 STYGTKRINAYEII
-2035 ETTLNLKDVRI
+2035 EDTLNLKDVRI
-2046 FDYQYDE
+2046 FDYVYDAD
-2053 EGRRIAVLNKKE
+2053 GRKTAVLNKKE

-2152 KTFEMVAAAMESK
+2152 KTFEMVAAAMESN

-2225 VIIGHS
+2225 IIIGHS

-2271 KQMEKTKKGLQAK
+2271 KQMMKTQKGLQAK

-2296 VVTFEELGIDRIFID
+2296 VVTFEELGVDRIFID

-2393 DSWAANYGETVTA
+2393 DAWAANYGETVTA

-2501 KLALDQRLVTPMLP
+2501 KLALDQRLVNPMLP

-2533 RRTADQRSTQMIFC
+2533 QRTADKRSTQMIFC

-2553 DDGTFSVYDDI
+2553 DDGAFSVYDDI
-2564 RAKLLELGV
+2564 RAKLLELGI

-2585 SEVQKKDLFGKVRSG
+2585 SEAQKKDLFGKVRSG

-2617 CQQKLIAL
+2617 CQQKLVAL

-2724 EVSKLKLLKASH
+2724 EVSKLKLLKANH

-2774 NTHPNGDGFSPL
+2774 NTHPNADGFSPL

-2795 KKEAGAALLTMCQ
+2795 KKEAGAALLAMCQ

-2883 QTQLETAKA
+2883 QTQLETAKV

-2900 ETELNTK
+2900 EAELNTK
-2907 TARLEELNSLLNLDH
+2907 TARLEELNTLLNLDH
-2922 KEPEIVDTEPDE
+2922 KEPEIVDAEPDE